1 MATMEKLMKAFESLK
16 SFQQQ
21 QGPPT
26 AEELVQRQKKE
37 QATTK
42 KDRVTHCLTICEN
55 IVAQSVRTSPEF
67 QKLLGIAM
75 EMFLLCSDDSESDV
89 RMVADECLNKIIK
102 ALMDSNLPRLQLEL
116 YKEIKKNGASRSLR
130 AALWRFA
137 ELAHLIRPQKCR
149 PYLVNLLPC
158 LTRITKRQEE
168 TVQETLAAAMP
179 KIMAALGHFANDSEI
194 KVLLKS
200 FVANLKSSSPT
211 IRRTA
216 ASSAVSVCQ
225 HSRRTSYFYTWLL
238 NVLLGLLVPVDEEHA
253 SHLILGVLL
262 TLRYLMP
269 QLQQQVNTTSLKGS
283 FGVMRKE
290 ADVQPT
296 PEQLL
301 QVYELTL
308 HYTQH
313 WDHNVVTAALELLQQ
328 MFRTPPPELLHML
341 ITAGSISHA
350 TVFRQDAENRARSGS
365 ILEFIAGGGS
375 SCSPL
380 ILRKQR
386 GKMLSGEED
395 GLEDDP
401 ERAEVP
407 TGAFTASVVGADG
420 SSAAQVDIITEQPR
434 SSQHTLQPGDSV
446 DLSAS
451 SEQGGGGGGTSASG
465 TPESPNDNE
474 EEMLSR
480 SSSGGAN
487 VTPETA
493 DYTTPENATP
503 EGGPLGE
510 GGTLLG
516 TNDRSL
522 PPSDSSQTT
531 TEGPDS
537 AVTPSDVAEL
547 SRTPLPRVIE
557 PSPPSPTSTEGP
569 DGTDSD
575 SSVYTASSS
584 SSSFSFSSSSSFY
597 ATSSSSSTSDKVLDG
612 SESQYSGMQIGT
624 LQDEEE
630 EGAPSSSQEEP
641 PEPFLQSAL
650 ALSKPH
656 LFEGRGHNRQGSD
669 SSVDRFIPKEEPAE
683 PEPDNKPSRIKGP
696 IGHYTDQ
703 GMEPLVHCVRL
714 LSASFLL
721 TGQKKGLIPDKEVRV
736 SVKALAVSCVGAA
749 AALHPEAFFNSL
761 YLEPLDGIPVEEQ
774 QYISD
779 VLGLIDHGDPQIRGA
794 TAILCGAIMQAAL
807 TKSRYNIHTWL
818 ASVQSATGNPL
829 SLVDLVPLLQKTLKD
844 ESSVTCK
851 MACYAVRHCI
861 MTVCSSTLSELGLQL
876 VVDLLSL
883 RDSSY
888 WLVRTELLETLAEM
902 DFRLVNF
909 LERKTETLHTGDHHY
924 TGRLRL
930 QERVLNDVVIF
941 LLGDDDPR
949 VRHVAASAVS
959 RLVSRLF
966 YDCDQG
972 QVDPVVA
979 IARDQCSVYLQ
990 LLMHETLPPSQ
1001 FTVSTITRTYRGY
1014 SLSNA
1019 VSDVTLENNLS
1030 RVVSA
1035 VSHAFTSS
1043 TSRALTFG
1051 CCEALCFLASNF
1063 PVGTWSTGWHCG
1075 YVSSSNNY
1083 FSRSSLNRSRGRA
1096 LSLSHSSSASASSNT
1111 TSSAPDTERRT
1122 LTVGMANMVLSLLSS
1137 AWFPLDLSAH
1147 QDALMLSGNLLAA
1160 VAPKCMRNPWAGEEE
1175 GSSGNT
1181 SSGTNKM
1188 EEPWASL
1195 SERSLVSMVEQL
1207 FSHLLKILNIC
1218 AHVLDDT
1225 PPGPAVKA
1233 ALPSLSNTP
1242 SLSPIRRKGKEKEA
1256 TEPSTAPMSPKKSN
1270 EVNTGRPG
1278 DGTGST
1284 AVNKSTTFGSFYHL
1298 PPYLKLYDVLKATH
1312 ANYKVTLDLHS
1323 SQEKFGSFLRAT
1335 LDVLSQLLEL
1345 ATLNDIG
1352 KCVEE
1357 ILGYLKS
1364 CFSREPT
1371 MATVCVQQLLKTLFG
1386 TNLSSQYEG
1395 VLSGPSR
1402 SQGKALRLGS
1412 SSLRPGL
1419 YHYCFMAPYTHFT
1432 QALADASLR
1441 NMVQAEQEQDTSG
1454 WFDVM
1459 QKASNQLRSNIA
1471 NATRHR
1477 GDKNAIHNH
1486 IRLFEPLVIKAL
1498 KQYTTSTSVALQRQ
1512 VLDLLAQLV
1521 QLRVNYCLL
1530 DSDQVFIGFVL
1541 KQFEYIELGQFR
1553 DSEAIIPNIFFFLVL
1568 LSYERYHSKQI
1579 ISIPKIIQLCD
1590 GIMASGRKAV
1600 THAIPALQPIV
1611 HDLFVLRG
1619 SNKAD
1624 AGKELDTQKEVVVSM
1639 LLRLVQYHQ
1648 VLEMFILVLQQCHKE
1663 SEDKW
1668 KRLSRQIADVILP
1681 MIAKQQM
1688 HLDSPEALG
1697 VLNTLFETVAPSSL
1711 RPVDMLLK
1719 SMFTIPATMTSVAT
1733 VQLWV
1738 SGILAVLRVLVSQST
1753 EDIVLSRI
1761 HELSLSPH
1769 LLSCHTIRRL
1779 HQQSPSPIGPPTTD
1793 VLGNQEAN
1801 GEAQKAPPEETFA
1814 RFLLQLVGVL
1824 LDDISTRRV
1833 KVDIT
1838 EQQHTFYCQ
1847 QLGTLLMCL
1856 IHVFKSGMFRR
1867 ITAAASHLLKC
1878 DNSGQTDTEA
1888 ALFYPLEELNSM
1900 VQCLITTHPSLVL
1913 LWCQVLLII
1922 NYTNYS
1928 WWAEVHQTPKR
1939 HSLSCTKLLSPHSS
1953 GEGEEDKPES
1963 RLAMVNREIVRRGA
1977 LILFCDYVCQNL
1989 HDSEHLTWLIVNHV
2003 RDLINLSH
2011 EPPVQDFISAVHRNS
2026 AASGL
2031 FIQAIQSRC
2040 DNLTTPTML
2049 KKTLQCLEGIH
2060 LSQSG
2065 SLLMLYV
2072 DKLLN
2077 TPFRVLARMVDTLA
2091 CRRVE
2096 MLLAETLQNSIAQ
2109 LPVEELD
2116 RIQEYL
2122 QNSGLAQRHQRF
2134 YSLLDRFRATVADTS
2149 SPTPPVT
2156 THPLD
2161 GDPPPAP
2168 ELVIADKE
2176 WYVALVKSQCCLR
2189 GDVSLLETTELL
2201 TKLPPDDLFNVMSCK
2216 EFNLS
2221 LLCPCLSMG
2230 VQRLARGQGSLL
2242 LETALQVTLE
2252 QLAGVTGSLPV
2263 PHKSFL
2269 PPPQPQPYWEQLGD
2283 VFDEPGFYTR
2293 VLSLCRALSQYL
2305 LSMSQL
2311 PSSLH
2316 IPTEKEH
2323 LITAFTCTATEVIV
2337 WRLLQNQLP
2346 LSVDLQWALSCLCL
2360 ALQQPCVWNKLST
2373 PEYSTHT
2380 CSLIYSLR
2388 LIIIAVAVSPGDQL
2402 LYPEK
2407 KKKAKGE
2414 RDAEEDQ
2421 VDSAHAGHMCEWQA
2435 CEIMAELVEGL
2446 QSILS
2451 LGHHR
2456 NSSIPAFLT
2465 PTLRNIVIS
2474 LSRLPLVN
2482 SYTRV
2487 PPLVWKL
2494 GWSPQP
2500 GGEFSTTLPEIPV
2513 DFLQEKDVFR
2523 EFLYR
2528 INTLGWSSRTQFE
2541 ETWATLLGV
2550 LVTQPI
2556 TMDQE
2561 EETQQ
2566 EEDLE
2571 RTQLNVLAVQ
2581 AITSLV
2587 LSAMTLPTAGN
2598 PAVSCLEQQPR
2609 NKSLKALE
2617 TRFGRKLA
2625 VIRGEVEREI
2635 QALVSKRDNVHT
2647 YHPYHAWDPV
2657 PSLSAASAGT
2667 LISHEKLLLQINTE
2681 REMGNMDYKL
2691 GQVSIHSVWLGN
2703 NITPLR
2709 EEEWGED
2716 EEDEADTP
2724 APTSPPLSPI
2734 NSRKHRAGVDIHSC
2748 SQFLL
2753 ELYSQWL
2760 IPGSPSN
2767 RRTPTIL
2774 ISEVVRSLLAVSD
2787 LFTERNQFDM
2797 MFSTLMELQKLHP
2810 PEDEILNQYLVPAI
2824 CKAAAVLGMDKVIA
2838 EPVCRLLET
2847 TLRSTHLPSRMGA
2860 LHGVL
2865 YVLEC
2870 DLLDDTAKQLIPTV
2884 SEYLLSNLRAIAHC
2898 VNLHNQQHVL
2908 VMCAVAFYM
2917 MENYPLDVGAEFMAG
2932 VIQLCGVMVSASEDS
2947 TPSVIYHCVIRGL
2960 ERLLLS
2966 EQLSRV
2972 DGEAL
2977 VKLSVDRVNM
2987 PSPHRAMAALGLM
3000 LTCMYTAVLA
3010 SGSDATGVRGQ
3021 VDSSSAVAEAVGIT
3035 AGHVGFSS
3043 GKEKA
3048 SPASRPAHSDPQAPD
3063 SESII
3068 VAMERVSVLFDRI
3081 RKGLPSEAR
3090 VVSRILP
3097 QFLDDFFPPQ
3107 DVMNKVIGEF
3117 LSNQQPYPQFMA
3129 TVVYKVFQTL
3139 HATGQSSMVRDWV
3152 LLSLSNF
3159 TQRTPVA
3166 MAMWSLS
3173 CFFVSASTSQW
3184 ISALL
3189 PHVISRM
3196 GSSEVVDVNL
3206 FCLVA
3211 MDFYRHQIDEELDRR
3226 AFQSV
3231 FETVAS
3237 PGSPYHQLLG
3247 CLQSIH
3253 QDTSL

>member
-55 IVAQSVRTSPEF
+55 IVAQSVSSGNRTSPEF

-547 SRTPLPRVIE
+547 
-557 PSPPSPTSTEGP
+557 
-569 DGTDSD
+569 
-575 SSVYTASSS
+575 
-584 SSSFSFSSSSSFY
+584 
-597 ATSSSSSTSDKVLDG
+597 VLDG

-3000 LTCMYTAVLA
+3000 LTCMYT
-3010 SGSDATGVRGQ
+3010 
-3021 VDSSSAVAEAVGIT
+3021 
-3035 AGHVGFSS
+3035 

>member
-21 QGPPT
+21 QGPPS
-26 AEELVQRQKKE
+26 AEELVQKQKKE

-55 IVAQSVRTSPEF
+55 IVAQSLRTSPEF

-130 AALWRFA
+130 AALCRFA

-168 TVQETLAAAMP
+168 TVQETLAVAMP
-179 KIMAALGHFANDSEI
+179 KIMVALGHFANDGEV

-238 NVLLGLLVPVDEEHA
+238 NVLLGLLLPVDEEHP

-269 QLQQQVNTTSLKGS
+269 LLQQQVNTTSLEGS

-308 HYTQH
+308 YYTQH

-328 MFRTPPPELLHML
+328 MFRTPPPELLHIL
-341 ITAGSISHA
+341 ITVGSIPHA
-350 TVFRQDAENRARSGS
+350 TVFRQDTESRARSSS
-365 ILEFIAGGGS
+365 ILELIAGGGS
-375 SCSPL
+375 SSSPL
-380 ILRKQR
+380 LLRKPR
-386 GKMLSGEED
+386 GKILSGEED
-395 GLEDDP
+395 GLEDDA
-401 ERAEVP
+401 ERTEVT
-407 TGAFTASVVGADG
+407 TGTFTASVVGADA
-420 SSAAQVDIITEQPR
+420 SSTAQVDIITEQPR

-451 SEQGGGGGGTSASG
+451 SEQAGGGTSASD
-465 TPESPNDNE
+465 TPESPND

-503 EGGPLGE
+503 DGGPSGD
-510 GGTLLG
+510 GGTVLG
-516 TNDRSL
+516 INDRSL

-547 SRTPLPRVIE
+547 
-557 PSPPSPTSTEGP
+557 
-569 DGTDSD
+569 
-575 SSVYTASSS
+575 
-584 SSSFSFSSSSSFY
+584 
-597 ATSSSSSTSDKVLDG
+597 VLDG

-630 EGAPSSSQEEP
+630 EGAAPSSQEEP
-641 PEPFLQSAL
+641 PEPPFMQSAL

-656 LFEGRGHNRQGSD
+656 LFDGRGHNRQGSD
-669 SSVDRFIPKEEPAE
+669 SSVDRFIPKDEPAE

-703 GMEPLVHCVRL
+703 GVEPLVHCVRL
-714 LSASFLL
+714 LAASFLL
-721 TGQKKGLIPDKEVRV
+721 TGRKNGLIPDKEVRV

-761 YLEPLDGIPVEEQ
+761 YLEPLDGIPAEGMAKNNEQ

-779 VLGLIDHGDPQIRGA
+779 VLCLIDHGDPQIRGA
-794 TAILCGAIMQAAL
+794 TSILCGAIIQAAL
-807 TKSRYNIHTWL
+807 TKTRYNIHNWL
-818 ASVQSATGNPL
+818 ASVGIATGNPL
-829 SLVDLVPLLQKTLKD
+829 SLLDLLPLLQRSLKD

-851 MACYAVRHCI
+851 LACSAVRHCI
-861 MTVCSSTLSELGLQL
+861 MTVCSSTMSELGLRL
-876 VVDLLSL
+876 LIDLLAL

-902 DFRLVNF
+902 DFRLANF
-909 LERKTETLHTGDHHY
+909 LERKTDSLHKGDHHY
-924 TGRLRL
+924 TGQLRL
-930 QERVLNDVVIF
+930 QERVLNDVVIR

-959 RLVSRLF
+959 RLVPRLF

-979 IARDQCSVYLQ
+979 IARDQSSVYLQ
-990 LLMHETLPPSQ
+990 LLMHETQPPSQ

-1014 SLSNA
+1014 NLSNA

-1035 VSHAFTSS
+1035 VSHALTSS

-1051 CCEALCFLASNF
+1051 CCEALCLLASKF
-1063 PVGTWSTGWHCG
+1063 PVCTWSTGWHCG
-1075 YVSSSNNY
+1075 YVSSTSN
-1083 FSRSSLNRSRGRA
+1083 FSSRSSLNRSRGRT
-1096 LSLSHSSSASASSNT
+1096 LSISQSNSAPASSS
-1111 TSSAPDTERRT
+1111 TSVTAPDSERRS
-1122 LTVGMANMVLSLLSS
+1122 LTVGMANVVLSLLSS

-1147 QDALMLSGNLLAA
+1147 QDALLLSGNLLAA
-1160 VAPKCMRNPWAGEEE
+1160 VAPKCMRNPWAGEED
-1175 GSSGNT
+1175 GSSGSTN
-1181 SSGTNKM
+1181 SSGGPNKM
-1188 EEPWASL
+1188 EEPWAAL
-1195 SERSLVSMVEQL
+1195 SERGLVVMVEQL
-1207 FSHLLKILNIC
+1207 FTHLLKVLNIC

-1225 PPGPAVKA
+1225 PPGPAVKTT
-1233 ALPSLSNTP
+1233 LPSLSNTP
-1242 SLSPIRRKGKEKEA
+1242 SLSPIRRKGKEKDGA
-1256 TEPSTAPMSPKKSN
+1256 EPTTAPMSPKKSN
-1270 EVNTGRPG
+1270 EVNTGRPA
-1278 DGTGST
+1278 DSTGST

-1323 SQEKFGSFLRAT
+1323 NQEKFGSFLRAA

-1345 ATLNDIG
+1345 ATLHDIS

-1386 TNLSSQYEG
+1386 TNLASQYEG

-1402 SQGKALRLGS
+1402 SQNKALRLGS

-1441 NMVQAEQEQDTSG
+1441 NMVQAEQEQDASG

-1471 NATRHR
+1471 NATRNR

-1541 KQFEYIELGQFR
+1541 KQFEYIEVGQFR

-1663 SEDKW
+1663 NEDKW

-1681 MIAKQQM
+1681 MIARQQM

-1719 SMFTIPATMTSVAT
+1719 SMFTIPTTMASVAT
-1733 VQLWV
+1733 IQLWV
-1738 SGILAVLRVLVSQST
+1738 SGILAVLRVLISQST
-1753 EDIVLSRI
+1753 EDIVLSRV

-1769 LLSCHTIRRL
+1769 LLSCHTVRRL
-1779 HQQSPSPIGPPTTD
+1779 HQKRSSPCDLPAADI
-1793 VLGNQEAN
+1793 LCNQEAN
-1801 GEAQKAPPEETFA
+1801 GEEQKAPPEETFA

-1824 LDDISTRRV
+1824 LDDISSRQV

-1867 ITAAASHLLKC
+1867 ITAAASRLLKGE
-1878 DNSGQTDTEA
+1878 SGGVQTGPEVE
-1888 ALFYPLEELNSM
+1888 LFYPLEGLNSM

-1939 HSLSCTKLLSPHSS
+1939 HSLSCTKLLSPRSS
-1953 GEGEEDKPES
+1953 GEGEEDKPETQ
-1963 RLAMVNREIVRRGA
+1963 LAMINREIVRRGA
-1977 LILFCDYVCQNL
+1977 IILFCDYVCQNL

-2003 RDLINLSH
+2003 RDLIRLSH

-2072 DKLLN
+2072 DKLLS

-2122 QNSGLAQRHQRF
+2122 QTSGLAQRHQRF
-2134 YSLLDRFRATVADTS
+2134 YSLLDRFRATVADTN
-2149 SPTPPVT
+2149 SPSPPVT
-2156 THPLD
+2156 SHPLD
-2161 GDPPPAP
+2161 GDPQPAP
-2168 ELVIADKE
+2168 ELVIVDKE

-2201 TKLPPDDLFNVMSCK
+2201 TKLLPTDLLNIMRCK

-2230 VQRLARGQGSLL
+2230 VQRMARNQGSLL

-2252 QLAGVTGSLPV
+2252 QMAAVTGSLPV
-2263 PHKSFL
+2263 PHQSFL
-2269 PPPQPQPYWEQLGD
+2269 PPSKPQPYWQQLAD
-2283 VFDEPGFYTR
+2283 VYDEAGFCPR

-2305 LSMSQL
+2305 LSVNQL

-2316 IPTEKEH
+2316 IPSDKEH
-2323 LITAFTCTATEVIV
+2323 LITTFTCTATEVIA

-2373 PEYSTHT
+2373 PEYTTHT
-2380 CSLIYSLR
+2380 CSLIYCLR
-2388 LIIIAVAVSPGDQL
+2388 LIIVAVAVSPGDQL
-2402 LYPEK
+2402 LHPEK
-2407 KKKAKGE
+2407 KKAKAG
-2414 RDAEEDQ
+2414 RDCEGDQ
-2421 VDSAHAGHMCEWQA
+2421 VDSHSDCICEWQA

-2446 QSILS
+2446 QSVLS
-2451 LGHHR
+2451 PGHHR
-2456 NSSIPAFLT
+2456 NKVFPAFLT
-2465 PTLRNIVIS
+2465 SPLRNIVIS

-2500 GGEFSTTLPEIPV
+2500 GGKFGTTLPEIPV

-2561 EETQQ
+2561 EERQQ

-2617 TRFGRKLA
+2617 TWFGRKLA

-2647 YHPYHAWDPV
+2647 HHPYHAWDPV
-2657 PSLSAASAGT
+2657 PSLSAASAAGT

-2716 EEDEADTP
+2716 EEDEPDNP

-2734 NSRKHRAGVDIHSC
+2734 NSRKHLAGVDIHSC

-2787 LFTERNQFDM
+2787 LFTERNQFEM

-2824 CKAAAVLGMDKVIA
+2824 CKAAAVLGMDKAIA

-2870 DLLDDTAKQLIPTV
+2870 DLLDDTAKQLIPAV

-2917 MENYPLDVGAEFMAG
+2917 MENYPLDVGTDFMAG
-2932 VIQLCGVMVSASEDS
+2932 VIQLCSVMVSASEDS
-2947 TPSVIYHCVIRGL
+2947 TPSIIYHCVLRGL

-3010 SGSDATGVRGQ
+3010 SGSDVTGVRGH
-3021 VDSSSAVAEAVGIT
+3021 VDSGSAVVEAADVMV
-3035 AGHVGFSS
+3035 GHVGFSS

-3048 SPASRPAHSDPQAPD
+3048 SPAGRPAHSDPQAPD

-3068 VAMERVSVLFDRI
+3068 VAMERISVLFDRI

-3097 QFLDDFFPPQ
+3097 QFLEDFFPPQ

-3211 MDFYRHQIDEELDRR
+3211 IDFYRHQIDEELDRR

-3237 PGSPYHQLLG
+3237 PGSPYYQLLG

-3253 QDTSL
+3253 QDKSL

>member
-55 IVAQSVRTSPEF
+55 IVAQSLSPGSRTSPEF

-158 LTRITKRQEE
+158 LSRITKRQEE

-179 KIMAALGHFANDSEI
+179 KIMSALGHFANDGEI

-238 NVLLGLLVPVDEEHA
+238 NVLLGLLVPVDEEHPT
-253 SHLILGVLL
+253 HLILGVLL

-269 QLQQQVNTTSLKGS
+269 LLQQQVNTSSLKGS

-313 WDHNVVTAALELLQQ
+313 WDHNVVTASLELLQQ

-341 ITAGSISHA
+341 ITAGSILHG
-350 TVFRQDAENRARSGS
+350 TVFRQDTESRARSGS
-365 ILEFIAGGGS
+365 ILELIAGGGS

-380 ILRKQR
+380 LLRKPR

-395 GLEDDP
+395 GLEDDA
-401 ERAEVP
+401 ERTEVT

-434 SSQHTLQPGDSV
+434 SSQHTLQPGESV

-451 SEQGGGGGGTSASG
+451 SEQGGGGGGTSASD

-487 VTPETA
+487 ITPETA
-493 DYTTPENATP
+493 DYTTPET
-503 EGGPLGE
+503 EGGPSGE

-547 SRTPLPRVIE
+547 
-557 PSPPSPTSTEGP
+557 
-569 DGTDSD
+569 
-575 SSVYTASSS
+575 
-584 SSSFSFSSSSSFY
+584 
-597 ATSSSSSTSDKVLDG
+597 VLDG

-624 LQDEEE
+624 LQDEED
-630 EGAPSSSQEEP
+630 EGAAPSAQEEH
-641 PEPFLQSAL
+641 PEQFLQSAL

-669 SSVDRFIPKEEPAE
+669 SSVDRFVPKDEPAE

-703 GMEPLVHCVRL
+703 GVEPLVHCVRL
-714 LSASFLL
+714 LAASFLL
-721 TGQKKGLIPDKEVRV
+721 TGQKNGLTPDKEVRV
-736 SVKALAVSCVGAA
+736 SVKALAVSCIGAA

-761 YLEPLDGIPVEEQ
+761 YMEPLDGTPVEEQ

-779 VLGLIDHGDPQIRGA
+779 MLGLIEHGDPQIRGA
-794 TAILCGAIMQAAL
+794 TAILCAAIIQAAL
-807 TKSRYNIHTWL
+807 TKTRYNIHSWL

-829 SLVDLVPLLQKTLKD
+829 SLVDLVPLLQRTLKD

-851 MACYAVRHCI
+851 MACSAVRHCI

-876 VVDLLSL
+876 MINLLAL

-909 LERKTETLHTGDHHY
+909 LERKTETLHKGDHHY

-930 QERVLNDVVIF
+930 QERVLNDVVIR

-979 IARDQCSVYLQ
+979 IARDQSSVYLQ
-990 LLMHETLPPSQ
+990 LLMHETQPPSQ

-1014 SLSNA
+1014 NLSNN
-1019 VSDVTLENNLS
+1019 VSDVTIENNLS
-1030 RVVSA
+1030 RVVAA
-1035 VSHAFTSS
+1035 VSHTFTASAS
-1043 TSRALTFG
+1043 KALTFG
-1051 CCEALCFLASNF
+1051 CCEALCLLAVHF
-1063 PVGTWSTGWHCG
+1063 PVCTWSTGWHCG
-1075 YVSSSNNY
+1075 YVSSSSS
-1083 FSRSSLNRSRGRA
+1083 FSSRSSLNRSRGRA
-1096 LSLSHSSSASASSNT
+1096 LSVSQPSSAPASSAT
-1111 TSSAPDTERRT
+1111 SSSAPDTERRT

-1137 AWFPLDLSAH
+1137 AWFPLDLSSH
-1147 QDALMLSGNLLAA
+1147 QDALLLSGNLLAA

-1175 GSSGNT
+1175 GSSGGTNT
-1181 SSGTNKM
+1181 SGGPNKM
-1188 EEPWASL
+1188 EEPWAGL
-1195 SERSLVSMVEQL
+1195 SERSLVAMVEQL

-1225 PPGPAVKA
+1225 PPGTAVKA
-1233 ALPSLSNTP
+1233 TLPSLSNTP
-1242 SLSPIRRKGKEKEA
+1242 SLSPIRRKGKEKDA
-1256 TEPSTAPMSPKKSN
+1256 AEPSAAPMSPKKSI
-1270 EVNTGRPG
+1270 EINTGRPA

-1284 AVNKSTTFGSFYHL
+1284 AVNKSTTLGNFYHL
-1298 PPYLKLYDVLKATH
+1298 PTYLKLYDVLKATH
-1312 ANYKVTLDLHS
+1312 ANFKVTLDLHS
-1323 SQEKFGSFLRAT
+1323 SQEKFGGFLRSA

-1345 ATLNDIG
+1345 TTLHDIS

-1386 TNLSSQYEG
+1386 TNLASQCEG
-1395 VLSGPSR
+1395 ILSGPSR

-1471 NATRHR
+1471 NATRQR

-1541 KQFEYIELGQFR
+1541 KQFEYIEVGQFR

-1624 AGKELDTQKEVVVSM
+1624 AGKELETQKEVVVSM
-1639 LLRLVQYHQ
+1639 LLRLVQHHQ

-1663 SEDKW
+1663 NEDKW
-1668 KRLSRQIADVILP
+1668 KRLSRQISDVILP

-1719 SMFTIPATMTSVAT
+1719 SMFTTPVTMASVAT

-1753 EDIVLSRI
+1753 EDIVLSRV
-1761 HELSLSPH
+1761 HELSLTPH

-1779 HQQSPSPIGPPTTD
+1779 HQQSPSPSDPPTD
-1793 VLGNQEAN
+1793 ALGSQEPN
-1801 GEAQKAPPEETFA
+1801 GEAQKALPEETFA

-1824 LDDISTRRV
+1824 LDDISSRQV

-1867 ITAAASHLLKC
+1867 ITAAASRLLKGEGGG
-1878 DNSGQTDTEA
+1878 GQPGAEA
-1888 ALFYPLEELNSM
+1888 GLFYPLEALNSM

-1922 NYTNYS
+1922 DYTNYS
-1928 WWAEVHQTPKR
+1928 WWAEVHQTPR
-1939 HSLSCTKLLSPHSS
+1939 RQSLSCTKLLSPHS
-1953 GEGEEDKPES
+1953 GEGEEKPEH

-2003 RDLINLSH
+2003 RDLISLSH

-2040 DNLTTPTML
+2040 DNLSAPTML

-2072 DKLLN
+2072 DKLLS

-2109 LPVEELD
+2109 LPVEELH

-2122 QNSGLAQRHQRF
+2122 QTSGLAQRHQRF

-2156 THPLD
+2156 SHPLD

-2168 ELVIADKE
+2168 ELVNADKE

-2201 TKLPPDDLFNVMSCK
+2201 TKLPPADLLNIMSCK

-2230 VQRLARGQGSLL
+2230 MQRLARGQGSLL

-2252 QLAGVTGSLPV
+2252 RLAGVTGSLPV
-2263 PHKSFL
+2263 PHQSFL
-2269 PPPQPQPYWEQLGD
+2269 PPDQPQPYWKQIAD
-2283 VFDEPGFYTR
+2283 VYDEPGFYPR

-2305 LSMSQL
+2305 LIVSQL

-2316 IPTEKEH
+2316 IPSDKEH
-2323 LITAFTCTATEVIV
+2323 LITTFTCTAAEVV
-2337 WRLLQNQLP
+2337 AWRLLQNQLP

-2373 PEYSTHT
+2373 PEYTTHT
-2380 CSLIYSLR
+2380 CSLVYCLR
-2388 LIIIAVAVSPGDQL
+2388 LIIVAVAVSPGDQL
-2402 LYPEK
+2402 LHPEK
-2407 KKKAKGE
+2407 KKTRAE
-2414 RDAEEDQ
+2414 SDAEGDE
-2421 VDSAHAGHMCEWQA
+2421 VDSAHADHMGEWQA

-2446 QSILS
+2446 QSILAV
-2451 LGHHR
+2451 GHHR
-2456 NSSIPAFLT
+2456 NGAFPAFLT

-2500 GGEFSTTLPEIPV
+2500 GGEYGTTLPEIPV

-2609 NKSLKALE
+2609 NKSLKVLE

-2647 YHPYHAWDPV
+2647 HHPYHAWDPV
-2657 PSLSAASAGT
+2657 PSLSAASAAGT

-2724 APTSPPLSPI
+2724 APTSPPISPI

-2774 ISEVVRSLLAVSD
+2774 VSEVVRSLLAVSD

-2810 PEDEILNQYLVPAI
+2810 PEDEILNQYLAPAI
-2824 CKAAAVLGMDKVIA
+2824 CKAAAVLGMDKAIA

-2870 DLLDDTAKQLIPTV
+2870 DLLDDTAKQLIPTI

-2932 VIQLCGVMVSASEDS
+2932 IIQVCGVMVSASEDS
-2947 TPSVIYHCVIRGL
+2947 TPSVIYHCVLRGL

-3000 LTCMYTAVLA
+3000 LTCMYT
-3010 SGSDATGVRGQ
+3010 
-3021 VDSSSAVAEAVGIT
+3021 
-3035 AGHVGFSS
+3035 

-3048 SPASRPAHSDPQAPD
+3048 SPASRPSHSDPQAPD

-3237 PGSPYHQLLG
+3237 PGSPYYQLLG

>member
-1 MATMEKLMKAFESLK
+1 MATMDKLMKAFESLK

-26 AEELVQRQKKE
+26 AEETAQKQKKE
-37 QATTK
+37 LATTK
-42 KDRVTHCLTICEN
+42 KDRVAHCLTICEN
-55 IVAQSVRTSPEF
+55 IIAQSLRTSPEF

-75 EMFLLCSDDSESDV
+75 EMFLLCSDDRESDV

-137 ELAHLIRPQKCR
+137 ELAHLVRPQKCR

-168 TVQETLAAAMP
+168 TVQETLSAAVP
-179 KIMAALGHFANDSEI
+179 KIMTVLGHFANDGEV

-200 FVANLKSSSPT
+200 FVANLKSTSPT

-216 ASSAVSVCQ
+216 ASSAASVCQ
-225 HSRRTSYFYTWLL
+225 HSRRASYFYTWLL
-238 NVLLGLLVPVDEEHA
+238 NVLLGLLVPVDEEHPN
-253 SHLILGVLL
+253 HLVLGVLL

-269 QLQQQVNTTSLKGS
+269 QLQQQDRTTSLKGS

-290 ADVQPT
+290 ADLQPT

-308 HYTQH
+308 HYSQH
-313 WDHNVVTAALELLQQ
+313 GDHNVVTASLELMQQ

-341 ITAGSISHA
+341 ITPGSVPHA
-350 TVFRQDAENRARSGS
+350 SVFRRDVERRAHSGS

-375 SCSPL
+375 SCNSPL
-380 ILRKQR
+380 LLRKQK
-386 GKMLSGEED
+386 GKMLSGEEE

-401 ERAEVP
+401 ERAEVT
-407 TGAFTASVVGADG
+407 TGAFTASVAGAD
-420 SSAAQVDIITEQPR
+420 ATAQVVDIITQQPR
-434 SSQHTLQPGDSV
+434 SSQHALQPGDSV
-446 DLSAS
+446 DLGGAS
-451 SEQGGGGGGTSASG
+451 SEQGTTALGTSGGEGGAG
-465 TPESPNDNE
+465 TPESPNDNAADE
-474 EEMLSR
+474 DMLSH
-480 SSSGGAN
+480 SSSGAN

-493 DYTTPENATP
+493 DYATPENAEMP
-503 EGGPLGE
+503 DGPLVDP
-510 GGTLLG
+510 LG
-516 TNDRSL
+516 DPSL
-522 PPSDSSQTT
+522 PPSADSSQTT

-537 AVTPSDVAEL
+537 AATPSDAAEL
-547 SRTPLPRVIE
+547 
-557 PSPPSPTSTEGP
+557 
-569 DGTDSD
+569 
-575 SSVYTASSS
+575 
-584 SSSFSFSSSSSFY
+584 
-597 ATSSSSSTSDKVLDG
+597 VLDT
-612 SESQYSGMQIGT
+612 SESLYSGMQIGT

-630 EGAPSSSQEEP
+630 EGAVPSSH
-641 PEPFLQSAL
+641 PEPFSQSAL
-650 ALSKPH
+650 ALSRPH
-656 LFEGRGHNRQGSD
+656 LLEGRGHNRQASD
-669 SSVDRFIPKEEPAE
+669 SSVDHFIPKEEPAE
-683 PEPDNKPSRIKGP
+683 TTELENKPSRIKGP

-703 GMEPLVHCVRL
+703 GAEPLVHCVRL

-721 TGQKKGLIPDKEVRV
+721 TGQKNGLVSDKEVRV
-736 SVKALAVSCVGAA
+736 SVKVLAVSCIGAA
-749 AALHPEAFFNSL
+749 AALHPEVFFNSL
-761 YLEPLDGIPVEEQ
+761 YLEPLDGETQQEQ

-779 VLGLIDHGDPQIRGA
+779 VLCLVAHGDPQVRGA
-794 TAILCGAIMQAAL
+794 AGVLCGAVIHSAL
-807 TKSRYNIHTWL
+807 NKTRYNIHTWMT
-818 ASVQSATGNPL
+818 SVHTSTGNPL
-829 SLVDLVPLLQKTLKD
+829 SLVDLVPVLQNTLKD

-851 MACYAVRHCI
+851 MACSAVRHCI
-861 MTVCSSTLSELGLQL
+861 MTLCSSTLSELGLHL
-876 VVDLLSL
+876 LVDLLTL
-883 RDSSY
+883 KDCSY
-888 WLVRTELLETLAEM
+888 WLVRTELLETLAEI

-909 LERKTETLHTGDHHY
+909 LEKRTESLHKGEHHY
-924 TGRLRL
+924 TGLLRL
-930 QERVLNDVVIF
+930 QERVLNGVVIH
-941 LLGDDDPR
+941 LLGDEDPR
-949 VRHVAASAVS
+949 VRHIAAATVS
-959 RLVSRLF
+959 RLVSVLF
-966 YDCDQG
+966 YECDQG
-972 QVDPVVA
+972 QADPVVA
-979 IARDQCSVYLQ
+979 IARDQSSVYLQ
-990 LLMHETLPPSQ
+990 LLMHETLPPSH

-1014 SLSNA
+1014 NLSQG
-1019 VSDVTLENNLS
+1019 VSDVTVENNLS

-1035 VSHAFTSS
+1035 VSHALTSS

-1051 CCEALCFLASNF
+1051 CCEALHLLTTTYPAC
-1063 PVGTWSTGWHCG
+1063 TWSTGWHCG
-1075 YVSSSNNY
+1075 YVSSTVTHPNRSN
-1083 FSRSSLNRSRGRA
+1083 LNRSRARSH
-1096 LSLSHSSSASASSNT
+1096 SLSQPGSGPLEEGKRS
-1111 TSSAPDTERRT
+1111 
-1122 LTVGMANMVLSLLSS
+1122 LTVGMANMMMSLLSS

-1147 QDALMLSGNLLAA
+1147 QDALLLAGNLLAA
-1160 VAPKCMRNPWAGEEE
+1160 TAPQCMCSPWAGEEE
-1175 GSSGNT
+1175 GGPVPGKT
-1181 SSGTNKM
+1181 
-1188 EEPWASL
+1188 EEPWAAVG
-1195 SERSLVSMVEQL
+1195 ERPLVVLVEQL
-1207 FSHLLKILNIC
+1207 FSHILKILNIC

-1233 ALPSLSNTP
+1233 TLPSLANAP
-1242 SLSPIRRKGKEKEA
+1242 SLSPIRRKGKEVA
-1256 TEPSTAPMSPKKSN
+1256 EPSTIPMSPKKGS
-1270 EVNTGRPG
+1270 ETNTGRPA
-1278 DGTGST
+1278 DSSGST
-1284 AVNKSTTFGSFYHL
+1284 ANVNKSTTLGSFYHL
-1298 PPYLKLYDVLKATH
+1298 PTYLKLYDVLKATH
-1312 ANYKVTLDLHS
+1312 TNYKVTLDLHS
-1323 SQEKFGSFLRAT
+1323 TNEKFGGFLRST
-1335 LDVLSQLLEL
+1335 LDVLSQLLEM
-1345 ATLNDIG
+1345 ATLHDIG

-1357 ILGYLKS
+1357 ILSYLKL
-1364 CFSREPT
+1364 CFSREPL

-1386 TNLSSQYEG
+1386 TNLASQYEG
-1395 VLSGPSR
+1395 AQGGPSR

-1441 NMVQAEQEQDTSG
+1441 NMVQAEQEQDASG

-1459 QKASNQLRSNIA
+1459 QKVSNQLRSSITNV
-1471 NATRHR
+1471 TKQR

-1498 KQYTTSTSVALQRQ
+1498 KLYTTSTSVALQRQ

-1541 KQFEYIELGQFR
+1541 KQFEYIEVGQFR
-1553 DSEAIIPNIFFFLVL
+1553 DSEAIVPNIFFFLVL

-1639 LLRLVQYHQ
+1639 LLRLIQYHQ

-1663 SEDKW
+1663 NEDKW
-1668 KRLSRQIADVILP
+1668 KRLSRQIADIILP
-1681 MIAKQQM
+1681 MIGKQQM

-1719 SMFTIPATMTSVAT
+1719 GMFTTPATMANVNT

-1738 SGILAVLRVLVSQST
+1738 SGVLAVLRVLISQST
-1753 EDIVLSRI
+1753 EDIVLSRV
-1761 HELSLSPH
+1761 HELSLSPL
-1769 LLSCHTIRRL
+1769 LLSCPTIRRL
-1779 HQQSPSPIGPPTTD
+1779 RDDSSLSSPPPPPLATSATVAPD
-1793 VLGNQEAN
+1793 NQEAN
-1801 GEAQKAPPEETFA
+1801 GERVPPEETFA
-1814 RFLLQLVGVL
+1814 RFLLQLVGVM
-1824 LDDISTRRV
+1824 LDDISTRQV
-1833 KVDIT
+1833 KVDMT
-1838 EQQHTFYCQ
+1838 EEQHTFYCQ

-1856 IHVFKSGMFRR
+1856 IHIFKSGMFRR
-1867 ITAAASHLLKC
+1867 ITAAATRLLKG
-1878 DNSGQTDTEA
+1878 DAVLGSGPGVSGV
-1888 ALFYPLEELNSM
+1888 FYPLEGLNAM
-1900 VQCLITTHPSLVL
+1900 VGCLVTTHPSLVL

-1928 WWAEVHQTPKR
+1928 WWTEVHQTPR
-1939 HSLSCTKLLSPHSS
+1939 RQSLSCTKLLSPHSS
-1953 GEGEEDKPES
+1953 GGVEEERPEA
-1963 RLAMVNREIVRRGA
+1963 RLAMCNREIVRRGG

-2003 RDLINLSH
+2003 RDLIDLSH

-2096 MLLAETLQNSIAQ
+2096 MLLAETLQNSLVQ

-2122 QNSGLAQRHQRF
+2122 QISGLAQRHQRF
-2134 YSLLDRFRATVADTS
+2134 YSLLDRFRASVAEDTS
-2149 SPTPPVT
+2149 SPSPPVT
-2156 THPLD
+2156 SHPLD
-2161 GDPPPAP
+2161 GEPPPAP
-2168 ELVIADKE
+2168 ELVKADKE
-2176 WYVALVKSQCCLR
+2176 WYVALVMSQCCLR
-2189 GDVSLLETTELL
+2189 GDGSFLETTELL
-2201 TKLPPDDLFNVMSCK
+2201 TKLPPDDLSTIMSCK
-2216 EFNLS
+2216 DFNLS
-2221 LLCPCLSMG
+2221 LLCPCLSLG
-2230 VQRLARGQGSLL
+2230 VQRLTRGQGSLL
-2242 LETALQVTLE
+2242 LETALAVMLDHLSRVT
-2252 QLAGVTGSLPV
+2252 QLLPV
-2263 PHKSFL
+2263 PHRSFL
-2269 PPPQPQPYWEQLGD
+2269 PPAKPDPAEPYWDNLAIVYGEAGLY
-2283 VFDEPGFYTR
+2283 PR
-2293 VLSLCRALSQYL
+2293 VMSLCRALSQYL
-2305 LSMSQL
+2305 LCVGQL
-2311 PSSLH
+2311 PSPLQ
-2316 IPTEKEH
+2316 IPEDKQH
-2323 LITAFTCTATEVIV
+2323 LITTFTTMATELVV
-2337 WRLLQNQLP
+2337 WRVLQDSVP
-2346 LSVDLQWALSCLCL
+2346 LSVDLQGALSCLCL
-2360 ALQQPCVWNKLST
+2360 ALQQPCVWNTLST
-2373 PEYSTHT
+2373 APYKTHT
-2380 CSLIYSLR
+2380 CSIIHCLR
-2388 LIIIAVAVSPGDQL
+2388 LLITAVAVGPGDHL
-2402 LYPEK
+2402 LHPGRK
-2407 KKKAKGE
+2407 RTTGS
-2414 RDAEEDQ
+2414 DGDSDQ
-2421 VDSAHAGHMCEWQA
+2421 VHSPNTDNVCERRS

-2446 QSILS
+2446 QSVLS

-2456 NSSIPAFLT
+2456 NSGIPAFLT
-2465 PTLRNIVIS
+2465 PMLRNIIIS

-2494 GWSPQP
+2494 GWSPRP
-2500 GGEFSTTLPEIPV
+2500 GGEFGTTLPEIPV
-2513 DFLQEKDVFR
+2513 EFLQEKDVFR

-2556 TMDQE
+2556 SMDQE
-2561 EETQQ
+2561 EEREQ

-2587 LSAMTLPTAGN
+2587 LSSMILPTAGN
-2598 PAVSCLEQQPR
+2598 PTVSCLEQQPR
-2609 NKSLKALE
+2609 NKTLKVLD
-2617 TRFGRKLA
+2617 TRFGRKLS
-2625 VIRGEVEREI
+2625 VIRGAVEREI
-2635 QALVSKRDNVHT
+2635 QAMVSKRDNVHT
-2647 YHPYHAWDPV
+2647 HHPYHTWDPV
-2657 PSLSAASAGT
+2657 PSLSAVSPGT

-2716 EEDEADTP
+2716 EEDETDTP
-2724 APTSPPLSPI
+2724 APASLPTSPI

-2760 IPGSPSN
+2760 LPGSPSN
-2767 RRTPTIL
+2767 RRTPVVL

-2797 MFSTLMELQKLHP
+2797 MFTTLMELQKSHP
-2810 PEDEILNQYLVPAI
+2810 AEDEIMNQYLVPAL
-2824 CKAAAVLGMDKVIA
+2824 CKAAAVLGMDKA
-2838 EPVCRLLET
+2838 TSEPVCRVLEL
-2847 TLRSTHLPSRMGA
+2847 TLHSTHLPSRMGA
-2860 LHGVL
+2860 LHGLL

-2870 DLLDDTAKQLIPTV
+2870 DLLDDTVKQLVPAV
-2884 SEYLLSNLRAIAHC
+2884 SDYILSNLRAIAHC

-2917 MENYPLDVGAEFMAG
+2917 MENYPLDVGAEFTAG
-2932 VIQLCGVMVSASEDS
+2932 VIQMCGVMVSASEDS
-2947 TPSVIYHCVIRGL
+2947 TPSVIYHCVLRGL

-2966 EQLSRV
+2966 EQLSRM

-2987 PSPHRAMAALGLM
+2987 PSPHRAMSALGLM
-3000 LTCMYTAVLA
+3000 LTCMYT
-3010 SGSDATGVRGQ
+3010 
-3021 VDSSSAVAEAVGIT
+3021 
-3035 AGHVGFSS
+3035 

-3048 SPASRPAHSDPQAPD
+3048 SPGRPAGAVDPQAPD
-3063 SESII
+3063 SESVI
-3068 VAMERVSVLFDRI
+3068 VAMERVSVLFDRV

-3090 VVSRILP
+3090 VVARILP

-3139 HATGQSSMVRDWV
+3139 HATGQSSMVTDWV

-3173 CFFVSASTSQW
+3173 CFFISASTSQW
-3184 ISALL
+3184 VSALL

-3196 GSSEVVDVNL
+3196 GKSEVVDISL

-3211 MDFYRHQIDEELDRR
+3211 LDFYRHQLDEELDRR

-3231 FETVAS
+3231 FQTVAS
-3237 PGSPYHQLLG
+3237 PGNTYQQLLD

>member
-55 IVAQSVRTSPEF
+55 IVAQSLSPGSRTSPEF

-158 LTRITKRQEE
+158 LSRITKRQEE

-179 KIMAALGHFANDSEI
+179 KIMAALGHFANDGEI

-238 NVLLGLLVPVDEEHA
+238 NVLLGLLVPVDEEHP

-269 QLQQQVNTTSLKGS
+269 LLQQQVNTTSLKGS

-341 ITAGSISHA
+341 ITAGSIA
-350 TVFRQDAENRARSGS
+350 RGTVFRQDTESRARSGS
-365 ILEFIAGGGS
+365 ILE
-375 SCSPL
+375 L
-380 ILRKQR
+380 I

-395 GLEDDP
+395 GLEDDA
-401 ERAEVP
+401 ERTEVT
-407 TGAFTASVVGADG
+407 TGAFTASVVGAEG
-420 SSAAQVDIITEQPR
+420 STAAQVDIITEQPR

-451 SEQGGGGGGTSASG
+451 SEQGGGGGGTSASD

-487 VTPETA
+487 ITPETA
-493 DYTTPENATP
+493 DYTTPENVTP

-510 GGTLLG
+510 GGTLLS

-547 SRTPLPRVIE
+547 
-557 PSPPSPTSTEGP
+557 
-569 DGTDSD
+569 
-575 SSVYTASSS
+575 
-584 SSSFSFSSSSSFY
+584 
-597 ATSSSSSTSDKVLDG
+597 VLDG

-624 LQDEEE
+624 LQDEED
-630 EGAPSSSQEEP
+630 EGAAPASQEEP

-669 SSVDRFIPKEEPAE
+669 SSVDRFIPKDEPAE

-703 GMEPLVHCVRL
+703 GAEPLVHCVRL
-714 LSASFLL
+714 LAASFLL
-721 TGQKKGLIPDKEVRV
+721 TGQKNGLTPDKEVRV
-736 SVKALAVSCVGAA
+736 SVKALALSCVGAA

-779 VLGLIDHGDPQIRGA
+779 ILGFIDHGDPQIRGA
-794 TAILCGAIMQAAL
+794 TAILCAAIIQAAL
-807 TKSRYNIHTWL
+807 TKTRYNIHTWL

-851 MACYAVRHCI
+851 MACSAVRHCL

-876 VVDLLSL
+876 LINLLAL

-902 DFRLVNF
+902 DFRLVHF
-909 LERKTETLHTGDHHY
+909 LERKTETLHKGDHHY
-924 TGRLRL
+924 TGRLQL
-930 QERVLNDVVIF
+930 QDRVLNDVVIC

-959 RLVSRLF
+959 RLVPRLF

-979 IARDQCSVYLQ
+979 IARDQSSVYLQ
-990 LLMHETLPPSQ
+990 LLMHETQPPSQ

-1014 SLSNA
+1014 NLSNN
-1019 VSDVTLENNLS
+1019 VSDVTIENNLS
-1030 RVVSA
+1030 RVVTA

-1051 CCEALCFLASNF
+1051 CCEALCLLASNF
-1063 PVGTWSTGWHCG
+1063 PVCNWSTGWHCG
-1075 YVSSSNNY
+1075 YVSSSSS
-1083 FSRSSLNRSRGRA
+1083 FSSRSSLNRSRGRA
-1096 LSLSHSSSASASSNT
+1096 LSVSQPSSAPASSNT
-1111 TSSAPDTERRT
+1111 TSSAPETERRT

-1137 AWFPLDLSAH
+1137 AWFPLDLSSH
-1147 QDALMLSGNLLAA
+1147 QDALLLSGNLIAA

-1175 GSSGNT
+1175 GSSGSTNT
-1181 SSGTNKM
+1181 SGGPNKM
-1188 EEPWASL
+1188 EEPWAGL
-1195 SERSLVSMVEQL
+1195 SERSLVAMVEQV

-1218 AHVLDDT
+1218 AHVLEDT

-1233 ALPSLSNTP
+1233 TLPSLSNTP
-1242 SLSPIRRKGKEKEA
+1242 SLSPIRRKGKEKDA
-1256 TEPSTAPMSPKKSN
+1256 TEPSAAPMSPKKSN
-1270 EVNTGRPG
+1270 EVNTARPAES
-1278 DGTGST
+1278 TGST
-1284 AVNKSTTFGSFYHL
+1284 TVNKSTTLGNFYHL

-1323 SQEKFGSFLRAT
+1323 NQEKFGSFLRST

-1345 ATLNDIG
+1345 ATLHDIS

-1386 TNLSSQYEG
+1386 TNLASQYEG
-1395 VLSGPSR
+1395 YLSGPSR

-1541 KQFEYIELGQFR
+1541 KQFEYIEVGQFR

-1663 SEDKW
+1663 NEDKW

-1681 MIAKQQM
+1681 MIARQQM

-1719 SMFTIPATMTSVAT
+1719 SMFTTPATMASVAT

-1753 EDIVLSRI
+1753 EDIVLSRV
-1761 HELSLSPH
+1761 HELSLTPH

-1779 HQQSPSPIGPPTTD
+1779 HQQSPSPSDPPPADT
-1793 VLGNQEAN
+1793 LGNQEPN
-1801 GEAQKAPPEETFA
+1801 GEAQKALPEETFA

-1824 LDDISTRRV
+1824 LDDISSRQV

-1867 ITAAASHLLKC
+1867 ITAAASRLLKGEGGG
-1878 DNSGQTDTEA
+1878 GQTGTEA
-1888 ALFYPLEELNSM
+1888 GLFYPLEGLNSM

-1922 NYTNYS
+1922 DYTNYS

-1953 GEGEEDKPES
+1953 GEGEEDKPET

-2003 RDLINLSH
+2003 RDLISLSH

-2040 DNLTTPTML
+2040 DNLSTPTML

-2072 DKLLN
+2072 DKLLS

-2122 QNSGLAQRHQRF
+2122 QTSGLAQRHQRF

-2156 THPLD
+2156 SHPLD

-2201 TKLPPDDLFNVMSCK
+2201 TKLPPTDLFNTMSCK
-2216 EFNLS
+2216 DFNLS

-2230 VQRLARGQGSLL
+2230 MQRLARGQGSLL

-2252 QLAGVTGSLPV
+2252 RLAGVTGSLPS
-2263 PHKSFL
+2263 PHQSFL
-2269 PPPQPQPYWEQLGD
+2269 PPAQPLPYWKQLAD
-2283 VFDEPGFYTR
+2283 VYDEPGFYSR

-2305 LSMSQL
+2305 LNVSQL

-2316 IPTEKEH
+2316 IPSDKEH
-2323 LITAFTCTATEVIV
+2323 LITTFTCTATEVVV
-2337 WRLLQNQLP
+2337 WRLLQNKLP

-2373 PEYSTHT
+2373 QEYTTHT
-2380 CSLIYSLR
+2380 CSLIYCLR
-2388 LIIIAVAVSPGDQL
+2388 LIIVAVAVSPGDQL
-2402 LYPEK
+2402 LHPEK
-2407 KKKAKGE
+2407 KKTKAE
-2414 RDAEEDQ
+2414 RDAEGDE
-2421 VDSAHAGHMCEWQA
+2421 VDSPHADHMCEWQA

-2446 QSILS
+2446 QSILA

-2456 NSSIPAFLT
+2456 NSAFPAFLT

-2500 GGEFSTTLPEIPV
+2500 GGEYGTTLPEIPV

-2647 YHPYHAWDPV
+2647 HHPYHAWDPV
-2657 PSLSAASAGT
+2657 PSLSAASAAGT

-2724 APTSPPLSPI
+2724 APTSPPISPI

-2774 ISEVVRSLLAVSD
+2774 VSEVVRSLLAVSD

-2824 CKAAAVLGMDKVIA
+2824 CKAAAVLGMDKAIA

-2932 VIQLCGVMVSASEDS
+2932 IIQLCGVMVSASEDS
-2947 TPSVIYHCVIRGL
+2947 TPSVIYHCVLRGL

-3010 SGSDATGVRGQ
+3010 SGSDVTGVRGQ
-3021 VDSSSAVAEAVGIT
+3021 VDSGSAAAEAMGVT

-3048 SPASRPAHSDPQAPD
+3048 SPATRPAHSDPQAPD

-3237 PGSPYHQLLG
+3237 PGSPYYQLLG

>member
-55 IVAQSVRTSPEF
+55 IVAQSLRTSPEF

-158 LTRITKRQEE
+158 LSRITKRQEE

-179 KIMAALGHFANDSEI
+179 KIMAALGHFANDGEI

-238 NVLLGLLVPVDEEHA
+238 NVLLGLLVPVDEEHP

-269 QLQQQVNTTSLKGS
+269 LLQQQVNTTSLKGS

-341 ITAGSISHA
+341 ITAGSIA
-350 TVFRQDAENRARSGS
+350 RGTVFRQDTESRARSGS
-365 ILEFIAGGGS
+365 ILELIAGGGS

-395 GLEDDP
+395 GLEDDA
-401 ERAEVP
+401 ERTEVT
-407 TGAFTASVVGADG
+407 TGAFTASVVGAEG
-420 SSAAQVDIITEQPR
+420 STAAQVDIITEQPR

-451 SEQGGGGGGTSASG
+451 SEQGGGGGGTSASD

-487 VTPETA
+487 ITPETA

-510 GGTLLG
+510 GGTLLS

-547 SRTPLPRVIE
+547 
-557 PSPPSPTSTEGP
+557 
-569 DGTDSD
+569 
-575 SSVYTASSS
+575 
-584 SSSFSFSSSSSFY
+584 
-597 ATSSSSSTSDKVLDG
+597 VLDG

-624 LQDEEE
+624 LQDEED
-630 EGAPSSSQEEP
+630 EGAAPASQEEP

-669 SSVDRFIPKEEPAE
+669 SSVDRFIPKDEPAE

-703 GMEPLVHCVRL
+703 GAEPLVHCVRL
-714 LSASFLL
+714 LAASFLL
-721 TGQKKGLIPDKEVRV
+721 TGQKNGLTPDKEVRV
-736 SVKALAVSCVGAA
+736 SVKALALSCVGAA

-761 YLEPLDGIPVEEQ
+761 YLDPLDGVPVEEQ

-779 VLGLIDHGDPQIRGA
+779 ILGFIDHGDPQIRGA
-794 TAILCGAIMQAAL
+794 TAILCAAIIQAAL
-807 TKSRYNIHTWL
+807 TKTRYNIHTWL

-851 MACYAVRHCI
+851 MACSAVRHCL

-876 VVDLLSL
+876 LINLLAL

-902 DFRLVNF
+902 DFRLVHF
-909 LERKTETLHTGDHHY
+909 LERKTETLHKGDHHY
-924 TGRLRL
+924 TGRLQL
-930 QERVLNDVVIF
+930 QDRVLNDVVIC

-959 RLVSRLF
+959 RLVPRLF

-979 IARDQCSVYLQ
+979 IARDQSSVYLQ
-990 LLMHETLPPSQ
+990 LLMHETQPPSQ

-1014 SLSNA
+1014 NLSNN
-1019 VSDVTLENNLS
+1019 VSDVTIENNLS
-1030 RVVSA
+1030 RVVTA

-1051 CCEALCFLASNF
+1051 CCEALCLLASNF
-1063 PVGTWSTGWHCG
+1063 PVCNWSTGWHCG
-1075 YVSSSNNY
+1075 YVSSSSS
-1083 FSRSSLNRSRGRA
+1083 FSSRSSLNRSRGRA
-1096 LSLSHSSSASASSNT
+1096 LSVSQP
-1111 TSSAPDTERRT
+1111 SSAPASSTTSLSAPETERRT

-1137 AWFPLDLSAH
+1137 AWFPLDLSSH
-1147 QDALMLSGNLLAA
+1147 QDALLLSGNLIAA

-1175 GSSGNT
+1175 GSSGSTNT
-1181 SSGTNKM
+1181 SGGPNKM
-1188 EEPWASL
+1188 EEPWAGL
-1195 SERSLVSMVEQL
+1195 SERSLVAMVEQV

-1218 AHVLDDT
+1218 AHVLEDT

-1233 ALPSLSNTP
+1233 TLPSLSNTP
-1242 SLSPIRRKGKEKEA
+1242 SLSPIRRKGKEKDA
-1256 TEPSTAPMSPKKSN
+1256 TEPSAAPMSPKKSN
-1270 EVNTGRPG
+1270 EVNTARPAES
-1278 DGTGST
+1278 TGST
-1284 AVNKSTTFGSFYHL
+1284 TVNKSTTLGNFYHL

-1323 SQEKFGSFLRAT
+1323 NQEKFGSFLRST

-1345 ATLNDIG
+1345 ATLHDIS

-1386 TNLSSQYEG
+1386 TNLASQYEG
-1395 VLSGPSR
+1395 YLSGPSR

-1541 KQFEYIELGQFR
+1541 KQFEYIEVGQFR

-1663 SEDKW
+1663 NEDKW

-1719 SMFTIPATMTSVAT
+1719 SMFTTPATMASVAT

-1753 EDIVLSRI
+1753 EDIVLSRV
-1761 HELSLSPH
+1761 HELSLTPH

-1779 HQQSPSPIGPPTTD
+1779 HQQSPSPSDPPPADT
-1793 VLGNQEAN
+1793 LGNQEPN
-1801 GEAQKAPPEETFA
+1801 GEAQKALPEETFA

-1824 LDDISTRRV
+1824 LDDISSRQV

-1867 ITAAASHLLKC
+1867 ITAAASRLLKGEGGG
-1878 DNSGQTDTEA
+1878 GQTGTEA
-1888 ALFYPLEELNSM
+1888 GLFYPLEGLNSM

-1922 NYTNYS
+1922 DYTNYS

-1953 GEGEEDKPES
+1953 GEGEEDKPET

-2003 RDLINLSH
+2003 RDLISLSH

-2040 DNLTTPTML
+2040 DNLSTPTML

-2072 DKLLN
+2072 DKLLS

-2122 QNSGLAQRHQRF
+2122 QTSGLAQRHQRF

-2156 THPLD
+2156 SHPLD

-2201 TKLPPDDLFNVMSCK
+2201 TKLPPTDLFNTMSCK
-2216 EFNLS
+2216 DFNLS

-2230 VQRLARGQGSLL
+2230 MQRLARGQGSLL

-2252 QLAGVTGSLPV
+2252 RLAGVTGSLPS
-2263 PHKSFL
+2263 PHQSFL
-2269 PPPQPQPYWEQLGD
+2269 PPAQPPPYWKQLAD
-2283 VFDEPGFYTR
+2283 VYDEPGFYSR

-2305 LSMSQL
+2305 LNVSQL

-2316 IPTEKEH
+2316 IPSDKEH
-2323 LITAFTCTATEVIV
+2323 LITTFTCTATEVVV
-2337 WRLLQNQLP
+2337 WRLLQNKLP

-2373 PEYSTHT
+2373 QEYTTHT
-2380 CSLIYSLR
+2380 CSLIYCLR
-2388 LIIIAVAVSPGDQL
+2388 LIIVAVAVSPGDQL
-2402 LYPEK
+2402 LHPEK
-2407 KKKAKGE
+2407 KKTKAE
-2414 RDAEEDQ
+2414 RDAEGDE
-2421 VDSAHAGHMCEWQA
+2421 VDSPHADHMCEWQA

-2446 QSILS
+2446 QSILA

-2456 NSSIPAFLT
+2456 NSAFPAFLT

-2500 GGEFSTTLPEIPV
+2500 GGEYGTTLPEIPV

-2647 YHPYHAWDPV
+2647 HHPYHAWDPV

-2724 APTSPPLSPI
+2724 APTSPPISPI

-2774 ISEVVRSLLAVSD
+2774 VSEVVRSLLAVSD

-2824 CKAAAVLGMDKVIA
+2824 CKAAAVLGMDKAIA

-2932 VIQLCGVMVSASEDS
+2932 IIQLCGVMVSASEDS
-2947 TPSVIYHCVIRGL
+2947 TPSVIYHCVLRGL

-3010 SGSDATGVRGQ
+3010 SGSDVTGVRGQ
-3021 VDSSSAVAEAVGIT
+3021 VDSGSAAAEAMGVT
-3035 AGHVGFSS
+3035 AGHIGFSS

-3048 SPASRPAHSDPQAPD
+3048 SPATRPAHSDPQAPD

-3237 PGSPYHQLLG
+3237 PGSPYYQLLG

>member
-21 QGPPT
+21 QGPLS
-26 AEELVQRQKKE
+26 AEELVQKQKKDLG
-37 QATTK
+37 TSK

-55 IVAQSVRTSPEF
+55 IVAQSLRTSPEF

-75 EMFLLCSDDSESDV
+75 EMFLLCADDRESDV

-116 YKEIKKNGASRSLR
+116 YKEIKKNAASRSLR

-137 ELAHLIRPQKCR
+137 ELAHLVRPQKCR

-168 TVQETLAAAMP
+168 TVQETLSSSIP
-179 KIMAALGHFANDSEI
+179 KIMASLGHFANDGEI
-194 KVLLKS
+194 KVLLKA

-225 HSRRTSYFYTWLL
+225 HSRRTHYFYTWLL
-238 NVLLGLLVPVDEEHA
+238 NVLLGLVVPVDEEH
-253 SHLILGVLL
+253 STHLILGVLL

-269 QLQQQVNTTSLKGS
+269 LLQQQTPNTSLKGS
-283 FGVMRKE
+283 FGLVRKE
-290 ADVQPT
+290 ADVSPS
-296 PEQLL
+296 PEQLI

-308 HYTQH
+308 HYAQH
-313 WDHNVVTAALELLQQ
+313 WDHNVVTASLELLQQ
-328 MFRTPPPELLHML
+328 VFRTPPPDLLNAL
-341 ITAGSISHA
+341 ITAGKITHTS
-350 TVFRQDAENRARSGS
+350 VFREEMESRARSGS
-365 ILEFIAGGGS
+365 ILELIAGGS
-375 SCSPL
+375 TCSPL
-380 ILRKQR
+380 LLRKQK
-386 GKMLSGEED
+386 GKLLSGEEE

-401 ERAEVP
+401 ERAEVT
-407 TGAFTASVVGADG
+407 TGSFTASVGGD
-420 SSAAQVDIITEQPR
+420 SSSEAQSSSGVSSLGTSDIITEQPR
-434 SSQHTLQPGDSV
+434 SSQHALQPGDSV
-446 DLSAS
+446 DLSN
-451 SEQGGGGGGTSASG
+451 SEQ
-465 TPESPNDNE
+465 PDSPDAEDE
-474 EEMLSR
+474 EDMLSR
-480 SSSGGAN
+480 SSSGGAG
-487 VTPETA
+487 VVSTSA
-493 DYTTPENATP
+493 DLISDGNQMSTGAA
-503 EGGPLGE
+503 
-510 GGTLLG
+510 
-516 TNDRSL
+516 SSS

-537 AVTPSDVAEL
+537 AVTPSDCAEL
-547 SRTPLPRVIE
+547 
-557 PSPPSPTSTEGP
+557 
-569 DGTDSD
+569 
-575 SSVYTASSS
+575 
-584 SSSFSFSSSSSFY
+584 
-597 ATSSSSSTSDKVLDG
+597 VLDG

-630 EGAPSSSQEEP
+630 EGAAPPDKP
-641 PEPFLQSAL
+641 PEPFSQSAL

-656 LFEGRGHNRQGSD
+656 LLEGKGHNRQSSD
-669 SSVDRFIPKEEPAE
+669 SSVDRFIPREEVLEPAE
-683 PEPDNKPSRIKGP
+683 LDNKPSRIKGD
-696 IGHYTDQ
+696 IGHYTDPKE
-703 GMEPLVHCVRL
+703 EPLIHCVRL
-714 LSASFLL
+714 LAASFLL
-721 TGQKKGLIPDKEVRV
+721 TGQRNGLVPDNEVRV

-749 AALHPEAFFNSL
+749 AALLPETFFNRL
-761 YLEPLDGIPVEEQ
+761 YLHPLDCQQPDEQ

-779 VLGLIDHGDPQIRGA
+779 ILQYIEHGDPQIRGA
-794 TAILCGAIMQAAL
+794 TAILCGALIQAIQL
-807 TKSRYNIHTWL
+807 KTRYNTETWL
-818 ASVQSATGNPL
+818 SQIHSVTGNSV
-829 SLVDLVPLLQKTLKD
+829 SLEDFVPLLQRSLKD

-851 MACYAVRHCI
+851 MGCAAVRHCI
-861 MTVCSSTLSELGLQL
+861 MALCNGSHSELGLQL
-876 VVDLLSL
+876 LIDLLTL
-883 RDSSY
+883 KDCSY
-888 WLVRTELLETLAEM
+888 WLVRTELLETLAEI
-902 DFRLVNF
+902 DFRLISF
-909 LERKTETLHTGDHHY
+909 LERKTEKLHKGEHHY
-924 TGRLRL
+924 TGLLRL
-930 QERVLNDVVIF
+930 QDRVVNDVVLY

-949 VRHVAASAVS
+949 VRHVAANTIS

-966 YDCDQG
+966 YDCDQA
-972 QVDPVVA
+972 QSDPVVA
-979 IARDQCSVYLQ
+979 IARDQSSWYLQ
-990 LLMHETLPPSQ
+990 LLMHETQPPSQ

-1014 SLSNA
+1014 SLCQSTP
-1019 VSDVTLENNLS
+1019 DVTIDNNLS
-1030 RVVSA
+1030 RVITA
-1035 VSHAFTSS
+1035 ISHALTSS
-1043 TSRALTFG
+1043 TSRAMTFG
-1051 CCEALCFLASNF
+1051 CCEALCLLSSTF
-1063 PVGTWSTGWHCG
+1063 PVCTWSTGWHCG
-1075 YVSSSNNY
+1075 FVSSSGFHLN
-1083 FSRSSLNRSRGRA
+1083 RSSQHRSRGRSF
-1096 LSLSHSSSASASSNT
+1096 SLSQSGSNE
-1111 TSSAPDTERRT
+1111 DVRRS
-1122 LTVGMANMVLSLLSS
+1122 LTVGVANMVLSLLSS

-1147 QDALMLSGNLLAA
+1147 QSALLLAGNLLAA
-1160 VAPKCMRNPWAGEEE
+1160 VAPKCMK
-1175 GSSGNT
+1175 S
-1181 SSGTNKM
+1181 
-1188 EEPWASL
+1188 PWASEEEPNPTPSKQEEAWPAL
-1195 SERSLVSMVEQL
+1195 NDRALVAMVEQL

-1218 AHVLDDT
+1218 SHVLEDT

-1233 ALPSLSNTP
+1233 TLPSLSNTP
-1242 SLSPIRRKGKEKEA
+1242 SLSPIRRKGKEKDM
-1256 TEPSTAPMSPKKSN
+1256 TEQSSTPMSPKKGG
-1270 EVNTGRPG
+1270 ETNTGRAA
-1278 DGTGST
+1278 DST
-1284 AVNKSTTFGSFYHL
+1284 ATTVVNKSTTLGSFYHL
-1298 PPYLKLYDVLKATH
+1298 PTYLKLYDALRATH
-1312 ANYKVTLDLHS
+1312 ANFKVTLDLHNTN
-1323 SQEKFGSFLRAT
+1323 EKFGSFLRSV
-1335 LDVLSQLLEL
+1335 LDVLSQVLEL

-1357 ILGYLKS
+1357 ILGYLKA

-1371 MATVCVQQLLKTLFG
+1371 MATVCVQQLLKALFG
-1386 TNLSSQYEG
+1386 TNLASQYEG
-1395 VLSGPSR
+1395 SSSNPCR
-1402 SQGKALRLGS
+1402 TQGKALRLS
-1412 SSLRPGL
+1412 SSSMRPGL

-1441 NMVQAEQEQDTSG
+1441 NMVQAEQEQDASG

-1459 QKASNQLRSNIA
+1459 QKVSNQLRSSITNV
-1471 NATRHR
+1471 TRHR

-1541 KQFEYIELGQFR
+1541 KQFEYIEVGQFR
-1553 DSEAIIPNIFFFLVL
+1553 DSEAIVPNIFFFLVL

-1624 AGKELDTQKEVVVSM
+1624 AGKELDIQKEVVVSM
-1639 LLRLVQYHQ
+1639 LLRLIQHHQ

-1663 SEDKW
+1663 NEDKW
-1668 KRLSRQIADVILP
+1668 KRLSRQIADIILP
-1681 MIAKQQM
+1681 MIGKQQM
-1688 HLDSPEALG
+1688 HLDSHEALG
-1697 VLNTLFETVAPSSL
+1697 VLNTLFESVAPSSL

-1719 SMFTIPATMTSVAT
+1719 SMFITPPTLASVGT
-1733 VQLWV
+1733 LQLWV
-1738 SGILAVLRVLVSQST
+1738 SGILAVLRVLISQST
-1753 EDIVLSRI
+1753 EDIILSRI
-1761 HELSLSPH
+1761 QELSLSPYLLSSATIH
-1769 LLSCHTIRRL
+1769 LLRDDD
-1779 HQQSPSPIGPPTTD
+1779 PSPPVAPPPTTE
-1793 VLGNQEAN
+1793 EAD
-1801 GEAQKAPPEETFA
+1801 GEPQRFPPEETFA

-1824 LDDISTRRV
+1824 LDDIASKQV
-1833 KVDIT
+1833 KVDMS

-1856 IHVFKSGMFRR
+1856 IHIFKSGMFRR
-1867 ITAAASHLLKC
+1867 ITAAASRLLKAEGGEGG
-1878 DNSGQTDTEA
+1878 S
-1888 ALFYPLEELNSM
+1888 FYTLDGLNTL
-1900 VQCLITTHPSLVL
+1900 VLHLITTHPSLVL

-1922 NYTNYS
+1922 NYTNYT
-1928 WWAEVHQTPKR
+1928 WWSEVHQTPR
-1939 HSLSCTKLLSPHSS
+1939 RNSLSSTKLLSPHSS
-1953 GEGEEDKPES
+1953 GEEERPEGK
-1963 RLAMVNREIVRRGA
+1963 LAMCNREIVRRGA

-1989 HDSEHLTWLIVNHV
+1989 HDSEHLTWLTVNHV
-2003 RDLINLSH
+2003 SDLISLSH
-2011 EPPVQDFISAVHRNS
+2011 EPPVQDLISAVHRNS

-2040 DNLTTPTML
+2040 DNLCTPVML

-2065 SLLMLYV
+2065 ALLMLYV

-2109 LPVEELD
+2109 LPLEELD
-2116 RIQEYL
+2116 RIQQYL
-2122 QNSGLAQRHQRF
+2122 QTSGLAQRHQRF
-2134 YSLLDRFRATVADTS
+2134 YSLLDRFRATVAEDTT
-2149 SPTPPVT
+2149 SPAAPITS
-2156 THPLD
+2156 HPLD
-2161 GDPPPAP
+2161 GNPPPPP
-2168 ELVIADKE
+2168 ENVEPNKE
-2176 WYVALVKSQCCLR
+2176 WYVELVKAQCCLR
-2189 GDVSLLETTELL
+2189 GEGALYETTELL
-2201 TKLPPDDLFNVMSCK
+2201 TKLPQSDLNDIMTCK
-2216 EFNLS
+2216 DFNLS
-2221 LLCPCLSMG
+2221 LLASCLSVG
-2230 VQRLARGQGSLL
+2230 VQRMCKDHGAVLF
-2242 LETALQVTLE
+2242 ETAQQVAFE
-2252 QLAGVTGSLPV
+2252 RLAGVIELLPS
-2263 PHKSFL
+2263 PHQPLLPLSKSCEDSYREKL
-2269 PPPQPQPYWEQLGD
+2269 NQVYG
-2283 VFDEPGFYTR
+2283 EPGFYQT
-2293 VLSLCRALSQYL
+2293 VLSLCGVLSQYL
-2305 LSMSQL
+2305 LSLSKL
-2311 PSSLH
+2311 PSSLN
-2316 IPTEKEH
+2316 IPKDRET
-2323 LITAFTCTATEVIV
+2323 LIATFSTLAIEVAV
-2337 WRLLQNQLP
+2337 WRLLQDQLP
-2346 LSVDLQWALSCLCL
+2346 LSVDIQMSLSCLCL
-2360 ALQQPCVWNKLST
+2360 ALQQSVVWTHFASRSYLS
-2373 PEYSTHT
+2373 HT
-2380 CSLIYSLR
+2380 CSIIHCIQLLIH
-2388 LIIIAVAVSPGDQL
+2388 AVAVGPGDQL
-2402 LYPEK
+2402 LRPERK
-2407 KKKAKGE
+2407 TT
-2414 RDAEEDQ
+2414 RSDQSEDDQ
-2421 VDSAHAGHMCEWQA
+2421 LDSASDNRCEWHC

-2446 QSILS
+2446 QSVLA

-2456 NSSIPAFLT
+2456 NKNIPAFLT
-2465 PTLRNIVIS
+2465 PVLRNVIIS
-2474 LSRLPLVN
+2474 LARLPLVN
-2482 SYTRV
+2482 SYTRI

-2494 GWSPQP
+2494 GWSPRP
-2500 GGEFSTTLPEIPV
+2500 GGELGTALPEIPV
-2513 DFLQEKDVFR
+2513 EFLQEKDVFR

-2556 TMDQE
+2556 AMDQE

-2571 RTQLNVLAVQ
+2571 RTQINVLAVQ

-2598 PAVSCLEQQPR
+2598 PAISCLEQQPR
-2609 NKSLKALE
+2609 NKILKALD
-2617 TRFGRKLA
+2617 TRYGRKLN
-2625 VIRGEVEREI
+2625 VIRGMVEREI
-2635 QALVSKRDNVHT
+2635 QAMVSKRDNIATHF
-2647 YHPYHAWDPV
+2647 PYQAWDPV
-2657 PSLSAASAGT
+2657 PSLSSSTAGT

-2681 REMGNMDYKL
+2681 REMGNMEYKL

-2716 EEDEADTP
+2716 EEDEGDAP
-2724 APTSPPLSPI
+2724 APASPPVSPI

-2753 ELYSQWL
+2753 DLYSQWIL
-2760 IPGSPSN
+2760 PGSPSS
-2767 RRTPTIL
+2767 RKTPVVL
-2774 ISEVVRSLLAVSD
+2774 VSEVVRSLLAVSD

-2797 MFSTLMELQKLHP
+2797 MFSTLTELQKVHP

-2824 CKAAAVLGMDKVIA
+2824 CKAAAVLGMDKAIA
-2838 EPVCRLLET
+2838 EPVCRLLES
-2847 TLRSTHLPSRMGA
+2847 TLRSTHLPSRIGA

-2870 DLLDDTAKQLIPTV
+2870 DLLDDTARQLIPTV
-2884 SEYLLSNLRAIAHC
+2884 SDYLLSNLKAIAHC
-2898 VNLHNQQHVL
+2898 VNLQNQQHVL

-2917 MENYPLDVGAEFMAG
+2917 MENYPLDVGSDFNAG
-2932 VIQLCGVMVSASEDS
+2932 IIQLCCVMLSTSEEA
-2947 TPSVIYHCVIRGL
+2947 TPSVIYHCVLRGL

-2966 EQLSRV
+2966 EQLSRM
-2972 DGEAL
+2972 DAETL

-3000 LTCMYTAVLA
+3000 LTCMYT
-3010 SGSDATGVRGQ
+3010 GV
-3021 VDSSSAVAEAVGIT
+3021 
-3035 AGHVGFSS
+3035 AGEE
-3043 GKEKA
+3043 GKEKG
-3048 SPASRPAHSDPQAPD
+3048 SPGCPADTDPTAPD
-3063 SESII
+3063 SESVI

-3081 RKGLPSEAR
+3081 RKGFPSEAR

-3097 QFLDDFFPPQ
+3097 QFLDDFFPLQ

-3196 GSSEVVDVNL
+3196 GKSDTVDISL

-3231 FETVAS
+3231 FEMVAS
-3237 PGSPYHQLLG
+3237 PGSPYYQLLC

>member
-55 IVAQSVRTSPEF
+55 IVAQSVSSGNRTSPEF

-3000 LTCMYTAVLA
+3000 LTCMYT
-3010 SGSDATGVRGQ
+3010 
-3021 VDSSSAVAEAVGIT
+3021 
-3035 AGHVGFSS
+3035 

>member
-55 IVAQSVRTSPEF
+55 IVAQSLRTSPEF

-158 LTRITKRQEE
+158 LSRITKRQEE

-179 KIMAALGHFANDSEI
+179 KIMSALGHFANDGEI

-225 HSRRTSYFYTWLL
+225 HSRRASYFYTWLL
-238 NVLLGLLVPVDEEHA
+238 NVLLGLLVPVDEEHPT
-253 SHLILGVLL
+253 HLILGVLL

-269 QLQQQVNTTSLKGS
+269 LLQQQVNTSSLKGS

-290 ADVQPT
+290 ADVQPS

-313 WDHNVVTAALELLQQ
+313 WDHNVVTASLELLQQ

-341 ITAGSISHA
+341 ITAGSILHGSM
-350 TVFRQDAENRARSGS
+350 FRQDAESRARSGS
-365 ILEFIAGGGS
+365 ILELIAGGGS

-380 ILRKQR
+380 LLRKPR

-395 GLEDDP
+395 GLEDDA
-401 ERAEVP
+401 ERTEV
-407 TGAFTASVVGADG
+407 TFTASVVGADG

-434 SSQHTLQPGDSV
+434 SSQHTLQPGEST

-451 SEQGGGGGGTSASG
+451 SEQGGGGGGGTSASD

-493 DYTTPENATP
+493 DYTTPETEAVP
-503 EGGPLGE
+503 LGDGGPL
-510 GGTLLG
+510 LS

-547 SRTPLPRVIE
+547 
-557 PSPPSPTSTEGP
+557 
-569 DGTDSD
+569 
-575 SSVYTASSS
+575 
-584 SSSFSFSSSSSFY
+584 
-597 ATSSSSSTSDKVLDG
+597 VLDG

-624 LQDEEE
+624 LQDEED
-630 EGAPSSSQEEP
+630 EGAAPSSQEEP
-641 PEPFLQSAL
+641 QEPFIQSAL

-656 LFEGRGHNRQGSD
+656 LFDGRGHNRQGSD
-669 SSVDRFIPKEEPAE
+669 SSVDRFIPKDEPAE
-683 PEPDNKPSRIKGP
+683 PEPDIKPSRIKGP

-703 GMEPLVHCVRL
+703 GAEPLVHCVRL
-714 LSASFLL
+714 LAASFLL
-721 TGQKKGLIPDKEVRV
+721 TGQKNGLTPDKEVRV
-736 SVKALAVSCVGAA
+736 SVKALAVSCIGAA

-761 YLEPLDGIPVEEQ
+761 YLEPLDGTPVVEQ

-779 VLGLIDHGDPQIRGA
+779 MLGLADHGDPQIRGA
-794 TAILCGAIMQAAL
+794 IAILCGAIIQAAL
-807 TKSRYNIHTWL
+807 TKTRYNIHSWL

-829 SLVDLVPLLQKTLKD
+829 SLVDLLPLLQRTLKD

-851 MACYAVRHCI
+851 MACSAVRHCL

-876 VVDLLSL
+876 MIDLLAL

-909 LERKTETLHTGDHHY
+909 LERRTEHLHKGDHHY

-930 QERVLNDVVIF
+930 QDRVLNDLVIR

-949 VRHVAASAVS
+949 VRHVAASA
-959 RLVSRLF
+959 VSRLF

-979 IARDQCSVYLQ
+979 IARDQSSVYLQ
-990 LLMHETLPPSQ
+990 LLMHEAQPPSQ

-1014 SLSNA
+1014 NLSNN
-1019 VSDVTLENNLS
+1019 VSDVTIENNLS
-1030 RVVSA
+1030 RVVTA
-1035 VSHAFTSS
+1035 ISHAFTSS
-1043 TSRALTFG
+1043 TSKALTFG
-1051 CCEALCFLASNF
+1051 CCEALCLLATHF
-1063 PVGTWSTGWHCG
+1063 PVCTWSTGWHCG
-1075 YVSSSNNY
+1075 YVSSSSS
-1083 FSRSSLNRSRGRA
+1083 FSSRSGLNRSRGRA
-1096 LSLSHSSSASASSNT
+1096 LSVSQTGSAPASSASS
-1111 TSSAPDTERRT
+1111 SSAPDTERRT

-1137 AWFPLDLSAH
+1137 AWFPLDLGSH
-1147 QDALMLSGNLLAA
+1147 QDALLLSGNLLAA

-1175 GSSGNT
+1175 GSSGSTNT
-1181 SSGTNKM
+1181 SGGPNKM
-1188 EEPWASL
+1188 EEPWAGL
-1195 SERSLVSMVEQL
+1195 SERSLVAMVEQL
-1207 FSHLLKILNIC
+1207 FSHILKILNIC

-1225 PPGPAVKA
+1225 PPGPALKA
-1233 ALPSLSNTP
+1233 TLPSLSNTP
-1242 SLSPIRRKGKEKEA
+1242 SLSPIRRKGKEKDVV
-1256 TEPSTAPMSPKKSN
+1256 EPSAAPMSPKKS
-1270 EVNTGRPG
+1270 VDINTGRPA

-1284 AVNKSTTFGSFYHL
+1284 AVNKSTTVGNFYHL
-1298 PPYLKLYDVLKATH
+1298 PTYLKLYDVLKATH

-1323 SQEKFGSFLRAT
+1323 SQEKFGGFLRSA

-1345 ATLNDIG
+1345 TTLHDIS

-1357 ILGYLKS
+1357 ILSYLKS

-1386 TNLSSQYEG
+1386 TNLASQCES

-1471 NATRHR
+1471 NATRQR

-1541 KQFEYIELGQFR
+1541 KQFEYIEVGQFR

-1624 AGKELDTQKEVVVSM
+1624 AGKELETQKEVVVSM
-1639 LLRLVQYHQ
+1639 LLRLVQHHQ

-1663 SEDKW
+1663 NEDKW

-1681 MIAKQQM
+1681 MISKQQM

-1719 SMFTIPATMTSVAT
+1719 SMFTTPVTMASVGT

-1753 EDIVLSRI
+1753 EDIVLSR
-1761 HELSLSPH
+1761 
-1769 LLSCHTIRRL
+1769 
-1779 HQQSPSPIGPPTTD
+1779 QSPSPSDPPAADTLCGQD
-1793 VLGNQEAN
+1793 
-1801 GEAQKAPPEETFA
+1801 GEAQKALPEETFA

-1824 LDDISTRRV
+1824 LDDISSRQV

-1867 ITAAASHLLKC
+1867 ITAAATRLLK
-1878 DNSGQTDTEA
+1878 GEGGGVQPGAEA
-1888 ALFYPLEELNSM
+1888 GLFYPLEALNSM
-1900 VQCLITTHPSLVL
+1900 VQCMITTHPSLVL

-1922 NYTNYS
+1922 DYTNYS
-1928 WWAEVHQTPKR
+1928 WWAEVHQTPR
-1939 HSLSCTKLLSPHSS
+1939 RQSLSCTKLLSPHSS
-1953 GEGEEDKPES
+1953 GEGEEEKHET

-2003 RDLINLSH
+2003 QDLISLSH

-2040 DNLTTPTML
+2040 DNLSAPTML

-2065 SLLMLYV
+2065 SLLVLYV

-2096 MLLAETLQNSIAQ
+2096 MLLAETLQNSKAQ
-2109 LPVEELD
+2109 VPVEELN

-2122 QNSGLAQRHQRF
+2122 QTSGLAQRHQRF
-2134 YSLLDRFRATVADTS
+2134 YSLLDRFRATVTDTC

-2156 THPLD
+2156 SHPLD

-2168 ELVIADKE
+2168 ELVNADKE

-2201 TKLPPDDLFNVMSCK
+2201 TKLPPADLLNIMSCK

-2230 VQRLARGQGSLL
+2230 MQRCARGQGSLL

-2252 QLAGVTGSLPV
+2252 RLEGVTGSLPV
-2263 PHKSFL
+2263 PHQSFL
-2269 PPPQPQPYWEQLGD
+2269 PPAQPQPYWKQLAD
-2283 VFDEPGFYTR
+2283 VYDEPGFYPR

-2305 LSMSQL
+2305 LSVSQL

-2316 IPTEKEH
+2316 IPPDKEH
-2323 LITAFTCTATEVIV
+2323 LITSFTCTAAEVV
-2337 WRLLQNQLP
+2337 AWRLLQNQLP

-2373 PEYSTHT
+2373 AEYA
-2380 CSLIYSLR
+2380 R
-2388 LIIIAVAVSPGDQL
+2388 
-2402 LYPEK
+2402 
-2407 KKKAKGE
+2407 
-2414 RDAEEDQ
+2414 
-2421 VDSAHAGHMCEWQA
+2421 
-2435 CEIMAELVEGL
+2435 
-2446 QSILS
+2446 
-2451 LGHHR
+2451 
-2456 NSSIPAFLT
+2456 
-2465 PTLRNIVIS
+2465 
-2474 LSRLPLVN
+2474 
-2482 SYTRV
+2482 
-2487 PPLVWKL
+2487 
-2494 GWSPQP
+2494 
-2500 GGEFSTTLPEIPV
+2500 
-2513 DFLQEKDVFR
+2513 
-2523 EFLYR
+2523 
-2528 INTLGWSSRTQFE
+2528 
-2541 ETWATLLGV
+2541 
-2550 LVTQPI
+2550 
-2556 TMDQE
+2556 
-2561 EETQQ
+2561 
-2566 EEDLE
+2566 
-2571 RTQLNVLAVQ
+2571 
-2581 AITSLV
+2581 
-2587 LSAMTLPTAGN
+2587 
-2598 PAVSCLEQQPR
+2598 
-2609 NKSLKALE
+2609 
-2617 TRFGRKLA
+2617 
-2625 VIRGEVEREI
+2625 
-2635 QALVSKRDNVHT
+2635 
-2647 YHPYHAWDPV
+2647 
-2657 PSLSAASAGT
+2657 
-2667 LISHEKLLLQINTE
+2667 
-2681 REMGNMDYKL
+2681 
-2691 GQVSIHSVWLGN
+2691 
-2703 NITPLR
+2703 
-2709 EEEWGED
+2709 
-2716 EEDEADTP
+2716 TP
-2724 APTSPPLSPI
+2724 APS
-2734 NSRKHRAGVDIHSC
+2734 
-2748 SQFLL
+2748 
-2753 ELYSQWL
+2753 
-2760 IPGSPSN
+2760 
-2767 RRTPTIL
+2767 
-2774 ISEVVRSLLAVSD
+2774 
-2787 LFTERNQFDM
+2787 
-2797 MFSTLMELQKLHP
+2797 STL
-2810 PEDEILNQYLVPAI
+2810 YA
-2824 CKAAAVLGMDKVIA
+2824 
-2838 EPVCRLLET
+2838 
-2847 TLRSTHLPSRMGA
+2847 
-2860 LHGVL
+2860 
-2865 YVLEC
+2865 
-2870 DLLDDTAKQLIPTV
+2870 
-2884 SEYLLSNLRAIAHC
+2884 
-2898 VNLHNQQHVL
+2898 
-2908 VMCAVAFYM
+2908 
-2917 MENYPLDVGAEFMAG
+2917 
-2932 VIQLCGVMVSASEDS
+2932 
-2947 TPSVIYHCVIRGL
+2947 
-2960 ERLLLS
+2960 
-2966 EQLSRV
+2966 
-2972 DGEAL
+2972 
-2977 VKLSVDRVNM
+2977 
-2987 PSPHRAMAALGLM
+2987 
-3000 LTCMYTAVLA
+3000 
-3010 SGSDATGVRGQ
+3010 
-3021 VDSSSAVAEAVGIT
+3021 SSSLQV
-3035 AGHVGFSS
+3035 
-3043 GKEKA
+3043 
-3048 SPASRPAHSDPQAPD
+3048 
-3063 SESII
+3063 
-3068 VAMERVSVLFDRI
+3068 
-3081 RKGLPSEAR
+3081 
-3090 VVSRILP
+3090 
-3097 QFLDDFFPPQ
+3097 
-3107 DVMNKVIGEF
+3107 
-3117 LSNQQPYPQFMA
+3117 
-3129 TVVYKVFQTL
+3129 
-3139 HATGQSSMVRDWV
+3139 
-3152 LLSLSNF
+3152 
-3159 TQRTPVA
+3159 
-3166 MAMWSLS
+3166 
-3173 CFFVSASTSQW
+3173 
-3184 ISALL
+3184 
-3189 PHVISRM
+3189 
-3196 GSSEVVDVNL
+3196 
-3206 FCLVA
+3206 
-3211 MDFYRHQIDEELDRR
+3211 RR
-3226 AFQSV
+3226 ASS
-3231 FETVAS
+3231 TVCAF
-3237 PGSPYHQLLG
+3237 PCNGL
-3247 CLQSIH
+3247 
-3253 QDTSL
+3253 T

>member
-21 QGPPT
+21 QGPLS
-26 AEELVQRQKKE
+26 AEELVQKQKKDL
-37 QATTK
+37 ATTK

-55 IVAQSVRTSPEF
+55 IVAQSLRTSPEF

-75 EMFLLCSDDSESDV
+75 EMFLLCSDDKESDV

-116 YKEIKKNGASRSLR
+116 YKEIKKNAASRSLR

-137 ELAHLIRPQKCR
+137 ELAHLVRPQKCR

-168 TVQETLAAAMP
+168 TVQETLSSSIP
-179 KIMAALGHFANDSEI
+179 KIMAALGHFANDGEI
-194 KVLLKS
+194 KMLLKA

-225 HSRRTSYFYTWLL
+225 HSRRTHYFYTWLL
-238 NVLLGLLVPVDEEHA
+238 NVLLGLVVPVDEEHS

-269 QLQQQVNTTSLKGS
+269 LIQQQTPSTSLKGS
-283 FGVMRKE
+283 FGLVRKE
-290 ADVQPT
+290 ADVTPA
-296 PEQLL
+296 PEQLI

-313 WDHNVVTAALELLQQ
+313 WDHNVVTASLELLQQ
-328 MFRTPPPELLHML
+328 MFRTPPPELLNVL
-341 ITAGSISHA
+341 ITRGKITHTS
-350 TVFRQDAENRARSGS
+350 VFREEVESRARSGS
-365 ILEFIAGGGS
+365 ILE
-375 SCSPL
+375 L
-380 ILRKQR
+380 I
-386 GKMLSGEED
+386 GKLLSGEEE

-401 ERAEVP
+401 ERAEVT
-407 TGAFTASVVGADG
+407 TGSFTASVGGD
-420 SSAAQVDIITEQPR
+420 SSSEAPSSSGVSSLGTSDIITEQPR
-434 SSQHTLQPGDSV
+434 SSQHALQPGDSV

-451 SEQGGGGGGTSASG
+451 EQGVGPD
-465 TPESPNDNE
+465 TPDE
-474 EEMLSR
+474 EDEEDMLSR
-480 SSSGGAN
+480 SSSGGAGLVSTSGDL
-487 VTPETA
+487 VTDA
-493 DYTTPENATP
+493 NQMSA
-503 EGGPLGE
+503 GAV
-510 GGTLLG
+510 
-516 TNDRSL
+516 SSS
-522 PPSDSSQTT
+522 PPSESSQTT

-537 AVTPSDVAEL
+537 AVTPSDCAEL
-547 SRTPLPRVIE
+547 
-557 PSPPSPTSTEGP
+557 
-569 DGTDSD
+569 
-575 SSVYTASSS
+575 
-584 SSSFSFSSSSSFY
+584 
-597 ATSSSSSTSDKVLDG
+597 VLDG

-630 EGAPSSSQEEP
+630 EGSAPPPDKP
-641 PEPFLQSAL
+641 PEPFSQSAL

-656 LFEGRGHNRQGSD
+656 LLEGKGHNRQSSD
-669 SSVDRFIPKEEPAE
+669 SSVDRFIPKEEVLEPAE
-683 PEPDNKPSRIKGP
+683 LDNKPSRIKGD
-696 IGHYTDQ
+696 IGHYTDPKE
-703 GMEPLVHCVRL
+703 EPLMHCVRL
-714 LSASFLL
+714 LAASFLL
-721 TGQKKGLIPDKEVRV
+721 TGQRNGLVPDNEVRV

-749 AALHPEAFFNSL
+749 AALLPEAFFNLL
-761 YLEPLDGIPVEEQ
+761 YLQPLDGQQTEEQ

-779 VLGLIDHGDPQIRGA
+779 ILQYIEHGDHQIRGA
-794 TAILCGAIMQAAL
+794 TAILCGALIQAIQL
-807 TKSRYNIHTWL
+807 KTRYNTETWL
-818 ASVQSATGNPL
+818 SQIQSVTGSSVTLENF
-829 SLVDLVPLLQKTLKD
+829 VPLLQRSLKD

-851 MACYAVRHCI
+851 MACAAVRHCI
-861 MTVCSSTLSELGLQL
+861 MALCNGSLSELGLQL
-876 VVDLLSL
+876 LIDLLTL
-883 RDSSY
+883 KNCSY
-888 WLVRTELLETLAEM
+888 WLVRTELLETLAEI
-902 DFRLVNF
+902 DFRLISF
-909 LERKTETLHTGDHHY
+909 LERKTEKLHKGEHHY
-924 TGRLRL
+924 TGLLRL
-930 QERVLNDVVIF
+930 QDRVLNDVVLY
-941 LLGDDDPR
+941 LLGDEDPR
-949 VRHVAASAVS
+949 VRHVAANTIG
-959 RLVSRLF
+959 RLVPRLF
-966 YDCDQG
+966 FDCDQG
-972 QVDPVVA
+972 QTDPVVA
-979 IARDQCSVYLQ
+979 IARDQSSVHLQ
-990 LLMHETLPPSQ
+990 LLMHETQPPSQ
-1001 FTVSTITRTYRGY
+1001 FTVSTITRTYRGFNLCQ
-1014 SLSNA
+1014 SA
-1019 VSDVTLENNLS
+1019 PDVTVENNLS
-1030 RVVSA
+1030 RVITA
-1035 VSHAFTSS
+1035 ISHALTSS
-1043 TSRALTFG
+1043 TSRAMTFG
-1051 CCEALCFLASNF
+1051 CCEALCLLSSTF
-1063 PVGTWSTGWHCG
+1063 PVCNWSTGWHCG
-1075 YVSSSNNY
+1075 FVSSSVFHLN
-1083 FSRSSLNRSRGRA
+1083 RSSQYRSRGRSF
-1096 LSLSHSSSASASSNT
+1096 SLSQSGSN
-1111 TSSAPDTERRT
+1111 EEVRRS
-1122 LTVGMANMVLSLLSS
+1122 LTVGVASMVLSLISS

-1147 QDALMLSGNLLAA
+1147 QAALLLAGNLLAA
-1160 VAPKCMRNPWAGEEE
+1160 VAPKCMKSPWAGEEE
-1175 GSSGNT
+1175 SSPA
-1181 SSGTNKM
+1181 SSKV
-1188 EEPWASL
+1188 EEPWPAL
-1195 SERSLVSMVEQL
+1195 NDRSLVVMVEQL

-1233 ALPSLSNTP
+1233 SLPSLANTP
-1242 SLSPIRRKGKEKEA
+1242 SLSPIRRKGKEKDMMEA
-1256 TEPSTAPMSPKKSN
+1256 GTTPMSPKKGGES
-1270 EVNTGRPG
+1270 NTGRAA
-1278 DGTGST
+1278 DST
-1284 AVNKSTTFGSFYHL
+1284 ATAAVNKSTTLGSFYHL
-1298 PPYLKLYDVLKATH
+1298 PPYLKLYDALRATH
-1312 ANYKVTLDLHS
+1312 ANYKVTLDLHNPN
-1323 SQEKFGSFLRAT
+1323 EKFGGFLRSA

-1345 ATLNDIG
+1345 ATLHDIG

-1371 MATVCVQQLLKTLFG
+1371 MATVCVQQLLKALFG
-1386 TNLSSQYEG
+1386 TNLASQYEG
-1395 VLSGPSR
+1395 ASSNPCR

-1412 SSLRPGL
+1412 SSVRPGL

-1441 NMVQAEQEQDTSG
+1441 NMVQAEQEQDASG

-1459 QKASNQLRSNIA
+1459 QKVSNQLRSSITNV
-1471 NATRHR
+1471 TRHR

-1541 KQFEYIELGQFR
+1541 KQFEYIEVGQFR
-1553 DSEAIIPNIFFFLVL
+1553 DSEEIVPNIFFFLVL

-1624 AGKELDTQKEVVVSM
+1624 AGKELETQKEVVVSM
-1639 LLRLVQYHQ
+1639 LLRLIQHHQ

-1663 SEDKW
+1663 NEDKW
-1668 KRLSRQIADVILP
+1668 KRLSRQVADIILP

-1688 HLDSPEALG
+1688 HLDSHEALG
-1697 VLNTLFETVAPSSL
+1697 VLNTLFESVAPSSL

-1719 SMFTIPATMTSVAT
+1719 SMFITPSTLASVGT

-1738 SGILAVLRVLVSQST
+1738 SGILAILRVLISQST
-1753 EDIVLSRI
+1753 EDIILSRI
-1761 HELSLSPH
+1761 QELSLSPY
-1769 LLSCHTIRRL
+1769 LLSCPTIRRL
-1779 HQQSPSPIGPPTTD
+1779 CDDDVPAPPETLPVAMED
-1793 VLGNQEAN
+1793 AN
-1801 GEAQKAPPEETFA
+1801 GETPRFPPEETFA

-1824 LDDISTRRV
+1824 LDDIANKQV
-1833 KVDIT
+1833 KVDMS

-1856 IHVFKSGMFRR
+1856 IHIFKSGMFRR
-1867 ITAAASHLLKC
+1867 ITAAGSKLLKAEGGEGG
-1878 DNSGQTDTEA
+1878 D
-1888 ALFYPLEELNSM
+1888 FYTLEGLNSL
-1900 VQCLITTHPSLVL
+1900 VLQLITTHPSLVL

-1922 NYTNYS
+1922 NYTNYT
-1928 WWAEVHQTPKR
+1928 WWSEVHQTPRR
-1939 HSLSCTKLLSPHSS
+1939 HSLSSTKLLSPHSS
-1953 GEGEEDKPES
+1953 GEEERPEGK
-1963 RLAMVNREIVRRGA
+1963 LTMCNREIVRRGA

-1989 HDSEHLTWLIVNHV
+1989 HDSEHLTWLTVNHV
-2003 RDLINLSH
+2003 SDLISLSH
-2011 EPPVQDFISAVHRNS
+2011 EPPVQDLISAVHRNS

-2040 DNLTTPTML
+2040 DNLCTPVML

-2065 SLLMLYV
+2065 ALLMLYV

-2109 LPVEELD
+2109 LPLEELD
-2116 RIQEYL
+2116 RIQQYL
-2122 QNSGLAQRHQRF
+2122 QTSGLAQRHQRF
-2134 YSLLDRFRATVADTS
+2134 FSLLDRFRATVAEDTT
-2149 SPTPPVT
+2149 SPVAPIT

-2161 GDPPPAP
+2161 GDPPPPP
-2168 ELVIADKE
+2168 ENVEPNKE
-2176 WYVALVKSQCCLR
+2176 WYVTLVKSQCCLR
-2189 GDVSLLETTELL
+2189 GEGALYETTELL
-2201 TKLPPDDLFNVMSCK
+2201 TKLPQSDLNAIMTCK
-2216 EFNLS
+2216 DFNLC
-2221 LLCPCLSMG
+2221 LLASCLSVG
-2230 VQRLARGQGSLL
+2230 VQRVCKDHGAVLFD
-2242 LETALQVTLE
+2242 TAQQVTFE
-2252 QLAGVTGSLPV
+2252 RLAGVIELLPS
-2263 PHKSFL
+2263 PHQPLL
-2269 PPPQPQPYWEQLGD
+2269 PSSKVCPDYWQKLNQVYG
-2283 VFDEPGFYTR
+2283 EPGFYQT
-2293 VLSLCRALSQYL
+2293 VLSLCGVLSQYL
-2305 LSMSQL
+2305 LSLSKL
-2311 PSSLH
+2311 PSSMH
-2316 IPTEKEH
+2316 IPKDRET
-2323 LITAFTCTATEVIV
+2323 LITTFSTLAIEVVV
-2337 WRLLQNQLP
+2337 WRLLQDQLP
-2346 LSVDLQWALSCLCL
+2346 QSVDMQMSLSCLCL
-2360 ALQQPCVWNKLST
+2360 ALQQPAVWTHFTSHSYL
-2373 PEYSTHT
+2373 THT
-2380 CSLIYSLR
+2380 CSIIHCIQLLIH
-2388 LIIIAVAVSPGDQL
+2388 AVAVGPGDQFL
-2402 LYPEK
+2402 RPERK
-2407 KKKAKGE
+2407 ISE
-2414 RDAEEDQ
+2414 QSEDQ
-2421 VDSAHAGHMCEWQA
+2421 VDSSDNQREWHC

-2446 QSILS
+2446 QTVLT
-2451 LGHHR
+2451 LGHHK
-2456 NSSIPAFLT
+2456 NKNIPAFLT
-2465 PTLRNIVIS
+2465 PTLRNVIIS
-2474 LSRLPLVN
+2474 LARLPLVN
-2482 SYTRV
+2482 SYTRI

-2494 GWSPQP
+2494 GWSPKLS
-2500 GGEFSTTLPEIPV
+2500 GEFGTALPEIPV
-2513 DFLQEKDVFR
+2513 EFLQEKDVFR

-2571 RTQLNVLAVQ
+2571 RTQINVLAVQ

-2598 PAVSCLEQQPR
+2598 PAVSCPEQQPR
-2609 NKSLKALE
+2609 NKILKALD
-2617 TRFGRKLA
+2617 TRFGRKLS
-2625 VIRGEVEREI
+2625 VIRGMVEREI
-2635 QALVSKRDNVHT
+2635 QAMVSKRDNIATHF
-2647 YHPYHAWDPV
+2647 PYQAWDPV
-2657 PSLSAASAGT
+2657 PSLSSSTAGT

-2716 EEDEADTP
+2716 EEDEADAP
-2724 APTSPPLSPI
+2724 APASPQLSPI

-2753 ELYSQWL
+2753 ELYSQWIL
-2760 IPGSPSN
+2760 PGSPSS
-2767 RRTPTIL
+2767 RKTPVVL

-2797 MFSTLMELQKLHP
+2797 MFSTLTELQKVHP

-2824 CKAAAVLGMDKVIA
+2824 CKAAAVLGMDKAIA
-2838 EPVCRLLET
+2838 EPVCRLLES
-2847 TLRSTHLPSRMGA
+2847 TLRSTHLPSRIGA

-2870 DLLDDTAKQLIPTV
+2870 DLLDDTARQLIPTV
-2884 SEYLLSNLRAIAHC
+2884 SEYLLSNLKALAHC

-2917 MENYPLDVGAEFMAG
+2917 MENYPLDVGSEFNAG
-2932 VIQLCGVMVSASEDS
+2932 IIQLCCMILSASEEA
-2947 TPSVIYHCVIRGL
+2947 TPSIIYHCVLRGL

-2966 EQLSRV
+2966 EQLSRM
-2972 DGEAL
+2972 DAETL

-3000 LTCMYTAVLA
+3000 LTCMYT
-3010 SGSDATGVRGQ
+3010 
-3021 VDSSSAVAEAVGIT
+3021 
-3035 AGHVGFSS
+3035 
-3043 GKEKA
+3043 GKEKG
-3048 SPASRPAHSDPQAPD
+3048 SPGRPADADPTAPD
-3063 SESII
+3063 SESVI

-3081 RKGLPSEAR
+3081 RKGFPSEAR
-3090 VVSRILP
+3090 VVARILP
-3097 QFLDDFFPPQ
+3097 QFLDDFFPLQ

-3196 GSSEVVDVNL
+3196 GKSDTVDISL

-3231 FETVAS
+3231 FEMVAS
-3237 PGSPYHQLLG
+3237 PGSPYYQLLC

>member
-26 AEELVQRQKKE
+26 AEELAQR
-37 QATTK
+37 
-42 KDRVTHCLTICEN
+42 H
-55 IVAQSVRTSPEF
+55 RTSPEF

-102 ALMDSNLPRLQLEL
+102 VSRN
-116 YKEIKKNGASRSLR
+116 NGASRSLR

-149 PYLVNLLPC
+149 PYFVNLLPC

-168 TVQETLAAAMP
+168 TVQETLSAAVP
-179 KIMAALGHFANDSEI
+179 KIMVALGHFANDGEI

-238 NVLLGLLVPVDEEHA
+238 NVLLGLLVPVDEEHP

-269 QLQQQVNTTSLKGS
+269 LLQQQVNTTSLKGS
-283 FGVMRKE
+283 FGVTRKE
-290 ADVQPT
+290 ADVQST

-328 MFRTPPPELLHML
+328 VFRTPPPELLHIL
-341 ITAGSISHA
+341 ITAGSIPRA
-350 TVFRQDAENRARSGS
+350 TVFRQDIESRSRSGS
-365 ILEFIAGGGS
+365 ILELIAGGGS

-380 ILRKQR
+380 LLRKQR
-386 GKMLSGEED
+386 GDYSIYLLCRALPSYICSRQGVGKFTSSLS
-395 GLEDDP
+395 LECGGGKKKSVCMYFFP
-401 ERAEVP
+401 S
-407 TGAFTASVVGADG
+407 ASVVGADG
-420 SSAAQVDIITEQPR
+420 PTSAQVDIITEQPR

-451 SEQGGGGGGTSASG
+451 SEQGGGA
-465 TPESPNDNE
+465 
-474 EEMLSR
+474 
-480 SSSGGAN
+480 
-487 VTPETA
+487 
-493 DYTTPENATP
+493 
-503 EGGPLGE
+503 
-510 GGTLLG
+510 
-516 TNDRSL
+516 NDRSL

-547 SRTPLPRVIE
+547 
-557 PSPPSPTSTEGP
+557 
-569 DGTDSD
+569 
-575 SSVYTASSS
+575 
-584 SSSFSFSSSSSFY
+584 
-597 ATSSSSSTSDKVLDG
+597 VLDG

-624 LQDEEE
+624 LQDEED
-630 EGAPSSSQEEP
+630 EGTAPSSQEEP

-683 PEPDNKPSRIKGP
+683 PEPDNKVKMNKNLHAG
-696 IGHYTDQ
+696 G
-703 GMEPLVHCVRL
+703 G
-714 LSASFLL
+714 A
-721 TGQKKGLIPDKEVRV
+721 TGALCTTSCLITDKEVRV
-736 SVKALAVSCVGAA
+736 SVKALAVSCIGAA

-761 YLEPLDGIPVEEQ
+761 YLEPLDGIPTDEQ
-774 QYISD
+774 QYITD
-779 VLGLIDHGDPQIRGA
+779 VLGLINHGDPQIRGA
-794 TAILCGAIMQAAL
+794 TAILCGAIIQAAL
-807 TKSRYNIHTWL
+807 TKTRYNINTWL
-818 ASVQSATGNPL
+818 ASVQNATGNPL
-829 SLVDLVPLLQKTLKD
+829 SLVDLVPLLHKTLKD

-851 MACYAVRHCI
+851 MACSAVRHCI
-861 MTVCSSTLSELGLQL
+861 MTVCSSTMSELGLQL
-876 VVDLLSL
+876 VIDLLAL
-883 RDSSY
+883 RESSY

-909 LERKTETLHTGDHHY
+909 LERNTETLHKGDHHY

-930 QERVLNDVVIF
+930 QDRVLNDVVIH

-959 RLVSRLF
+959 RLVPRLF

-979 IARDQCSVYLQ
+979 IARDQSSVYLQ
-990 LLMHETLPPSQ
+990 LLMHETQPPSQ

-1014 SLSNA
+1014 NLSNT
-1019 VSDVTLENNLS
+1019 VSDVTFENNLS
-1030 RVVSA
+1030 RVVAA

-1051 CCEALCFLASNF
+1051 CCEALCLLASNF
-1063 PVGTWSTGWHCG
+1063 PVCTWSTGWHCG
-1075 YVSSSNNY
+1075 YVTS
-1083 FSRSSLNRSRGRA
+1083 
-1096 LSLSHSSSASASSNT
+1096 
-1111 TSSAPDTERRT
+1111 SSAPDTERRT

-1147 QDALMLSGNLLAA
+1147 QEALLLSGNLLAA

-1175 GSSGNT
+1175 GTGGNT
-1181 SSGTNKM
+1181 NTTGGPNKM
-1188 EEPWASL
+1188 EDPWPAL
-1195 SERSLVSMVEQL
+1195 SERSLVAMVEQL
-1207 FSHLLKILNIC
+1207 FSHLLKVLNIC

-1233 ALPSLSNTP
+1233 TLPSLSNTP
-1242 SLSPIRRKGKEKEA
+1242 SLSPIRRKGKEKDA
-1256 TEPSTAPMSPKKSN
+1256 AEPSAAPMSPKKST
-1270 EVNTGRPG
+1270 EVNTAGRPA
-1278 DGTGST
+1278 DSTGAT
-1284 AVNKSTTFGSFYHL
+1284 AINKSSTIGSFYHL

-1323 SQEKFGSFLRAT
+1323 GQEKFGGFLRAT

-1345 ATLNDIG
+1345 ATLHDIS

-1371 MATVCVQQLLKTLFG
+1371 MATVCVQQMLKTLFG
-1386 TNLSSQYEG
+1386 TNLASQYEG

-1441 NMVQAEQEQDTSG
+1441 NMVQAEHEQDTSG

-1471 NATRHR
+1471 NAARHR

-1541 KQFEYIELGQFR
+1541 KQFEYIEVGQFR

-1639 LLRLVQYHQ
+1639 LLRLIQHHQ

-1663 SEDKW
+1663 NEDKW
-1668 KRLSRQIADVILP
+1668 KRLSRQIADIILP

-1719 SMFTIPATMTSVAT
+1719 SMFTIPVTMASVAT

-1738 SGILAVLRVLVSQST
+1738 SGILAVLRVLISQST
-1753 EDIVLSRI
+1753 EDIVLSRV

-1769 LLSCHTIRRL
+1769 LLSCNIVRRL
-1779 HQQSPSPIGPPTTD
+1779 HQQRPSPSDPPAA
-1793 VLGNQEAN
+1793 EALDNHEDN
-1801 GEAQKAPPEETFA
+1801 GEAQKAPAEETFA

-1824 LDDISTRRV
+1824 LDDISSRQV
-1833 KVDIT
+1833 KVDVT

-1856 IHVFKSGMFRR
+1856 IHFCNGIYTILLFL
-1867 ITAAASHLLKC
+1867 ITAAASRLLKGE
-1878 DNSGQTDTEA
+1878 NGGGQNGPEA
-1888 ALFYPLEELNSM
+1888 GLFYALEGLNGM
-1900 VQCLITTHPSLVL
+1900 VQSLITTHPSLVL

-1928 WWAEVHQTPKR
+1928 WWAEVHQTPRR

-1953 GEGEEDKPES
+1953 GEGEKDKPES
-1963 RLAMVNREIVRRGA
+1963 RSAVVNREIVRRGA

-2003 RDLINLSH
+2003 RDLISLSH

-2072 DKLLN
+2072 DKLLS

-2122 QNSGLAQRHQRF
+2122 QTSGLALRHQRF
-2134 YSLLDRFRATVADTS
+2134 YSLLDRFRTTVADSS

-2156 THPLD
+2156 SHPLD

-2168 ELVIADKE
+2168 KQVIADKE

-2201 TKLPPDDLFNVMSCK
+2201 TKLPPTDLFNIMSCK

-2230 VQRLARGQGSLL
+2230 LQRLARGQGSLL

-2263 PHKSFL
+2263 PHQSFL
-2269 PPPQPQPYWEQLGD
+2269 PPSQPQPYWEQLAE
-2283 VFDEPGFYTR
+2283 VYGFYPR

-2305 LSMSQL
+2305 LSVSQL

-2316 IPTEKEH
+2316 IPPDKEH
-2323 LITAFTCTATEVIV
+2323 LITTFTL
-2337 WRLLQNQLP
+2337 WHLLQDHLP

-2360 ALQQPCVWNKLST
+2360 GLQQPCVWNKLST
-2373 PEYSTHT
+2373 PEYTTHT
-2380 CSLIYSLR
+2380 CSLIHCLR
-2388 LIIIAVAVSPGDQL
+2388 LIIVAVAVSPGDQL
-2402 LYPEK
+2402 LHSEK
-2407 KKKAKGE
+2407 KKTKAG
-2414 RDAEEDQ
+2414 RDADSDQ
-2421 VDSAHAGHMCEWQA
+2421 VDSMYSDP
-2435 CEIMAELVEGL
+2435 CEIMGELVEGL
-2446 QSILS
+2446 QSVLA

-2456 NSSIPAFLT
+2456 NSVLPAFLT
-2465 PTLRNIVIS
+2465 PTLCNIVIS

-2500 GGEFSTTLPEIPV
+2500 GGEFGTTLPEIPV

-2556 TMDQE
+2556 TMDQD

-2566 EEDLE
+2566 EDLE

-2647 YHPYHAWDPV
+2647 HHPYHAWDPV

-2716 EEDEADTP
+2716 EEDEADIP
-2724 APTSPPLSPI
+2724 APASPPLSPI

-2824 CKAAAVLGMDKVIA
+2824 CKAAAVLGMDKAIA
-2838 EPVCRLLET
+2838 EPVCRLLEM

-2870 DLLDDTAKQLIPTV
+2870 DLLDDTAKQLIPTI

-2932 VIQLCGVMVSASEDS
+2932 VIQLCGVIVSASEDS
-2947 TPSVIYHCVIRGL
+2947 TPSIIYHCVLRGL

-3000 LTCMYTAVLA
+3000 LTCMYT
-3010 SGSDATGVRGQ
+3010 
-3021 VDSSSAVAEAVGIT
+3021 
-3035 AGHVGFSS
+3035 

-3063 SESII
+3063 SESVI
-3068 VAMERVSVLFDRI
+3068 VAMERISVLFDRI

-3196 GSSEVVDVNL
+3196 GSSEVVDVSL

-3237 PGSPYHQLLG
+3237 PGSPYYQLLG

>member
-1 MATMEKLMKAFESLK
+1 MHASEEPVLAVLK
-16 SFQQQ
+16 KD
-21 QGPPT
+21 
-26 AEELVQRQKKE
+26 L
-37 QATTK
+37 ATTK

-55 IVAQSVRTSPEF
+55 IVAQSLRTSPEF

-75 EMFLLCSDDSESDV
+75 EMFLLCSDDKESDV

-137 ELAHLIRPQKCR
+137 ELAHLVRPQKCR

-168 TVQETLAAAMP
+168 TVQETLAASMP
-179 KIMAALGHFANDSEI
+179 KIMAALGHFANDGEI
-194 KVLLKS
+194 KVLLKA

-225 HSRRTSYFYTWLL
+225 HSRRTNYFYTWLL
-238 NVLLGLLVPVDEEHA
+238 NVLLGLVVPVDEEHS

-269 QLQQQVNTTSLKGS
+269 LLQQQDASTSLKGS

-290 ADVQPT
+290 AEISPT
-296 PEQLL
+296 PEQLI

-313 WDHNVVTAALELLQQ
+313 HDHNVVTASLELLQQ
-328 MFRTPPPELLHML
+328 LFRTPSPELLHTL
-341 ITAGSISHA
+341 ITPGSIACTS
-350 TVFRQDAENRARSGS
+350 VFREETLSRTRSGS
-365 ILEFIAGGGS
+365 IVETICHLCAVQIS
-375 SCSPL
+375 
-380 ILRKQR
+380 
-386 GKMLSGEED
+386 GKILSGEEE

-401 ERAEVP
+401 ERAEVT
-407 TGAFTASVVGADG
+407 TGSFSASVGG
-420 SSAAQVDIITEQPR
+420 ESSSDAPSSSGVSSLGPADIITEQPR
-434 SSQHTLQPGDSV
+434 SSQRTLQPGDSV

-451 SEQGGGGGGTSASG
+451 TEQGGGPD
-465 TPESPNDNE
+465 TPDE
-474 EEMLSR
+474 EDEEDMLSR
-480 SSSGGAN
+480 SSSGTAGAIGASGDL
-487 VTPETA
+487 VTESNPA
-493 DYTTPENATP
+493 SARP
-503 EGGPLGE
+503 
-510 GGTLLG
+510 TL
-516 TNDRSL
+516 SS

-537 AVTPSDVAEL
+537 AVTPSDCAEL
-547 SRTPLPRVIE
+547 
-557 PSPPSPTSTEGP
+557 
-569 DGTDSD
+569 
-575 SSVYTASSS
+575 
-584 SSSFSFSSSSSFY
+584 
-597 ATSSSSSTSDKVLDG
+597 VLDG

-624 LQDEEE
+624 LQEEE
-630 EGAPSSSQEEP
+630 DEGVAGAPGEALESFSGSV
-641 PEPFLQSAL
+641 L

-656 LFEGRGHNRQGSD
+656 LLEGKGHNRQASD
-669 SSVDRFIPKEEPAE
+669 SSVDRFIPKDEVLEP
-683 PEPDNKPSRIKGP
+683 PDLDNKPSRIKGE
-696 IGHYTDQ
+696 IGHYTDPA
-703 GMEPLVHCVRL
+703 EAPLIHCVRL

-721 TGQKKGLIPDKEVRV
+721 TGHRNGLVPDKEVRV

-749 AALHPEAFFNSL
+749 AAHLPEAFFNKL
-761 YLEPLDGIPVEEQ
+761 YLEPLDGQQPDEQ

-779 VLGLIDHGDPQIRGA
+779 VLHYIEHGDPQIRGA
-794 TAILCGAIMQAAL
+794 TAILCGALIQAIL
-807 TKSRYNIHTWL
+807 LKTRFSIEPWLSSIH
-818 ASVQSATGNPL
+818 SMTGNPL
-829 SLVDLVPLLQKTLKD
+829 SLEDFVPLLQRSLKD

-851 MACYAVRHCI
+851 MACSAVRHCI
-861 MTVCSSTLSELGLQL
+861 MALCSSSLSELGLQL
-876 VVDLLSL
+876 IINLLTL
-883 RDSSY
+883 KDCSY
-888 WLVRTELLETLAEM
+888 WLVRTELLETLAEV
-902 DFRLVNF
+902 DFRLVCF
-909 LERKTETLHTGDHHY
+909 LEGKTEKLHKGGHHY
-924 TGRLRL
+924 TKLLRL
-930 QERVLNDVVIF
+930 QDRVIHDVVLY

-949 VRHVAASAVS
+949 VRHVAASTIS

-966 YDCDQG
+966 YACDQA
-972 QVDPVVA
+972 QADPVVA
-979 IARDQCSVYLQ
+979 IARDQSSVYLQ
-990 LLMHETLPPSQ
+990 LLMHETQPPSQ

-1014 SLSNA
+1014 NLSQS
-1019 VSDVTLENNLS
+1019 VSDITVENNLS
-1030 RVVSA
+1030 RVITTI
-1035 VSHAFTSS
+1035 SHALTSS
-1043 TSRALTFG
+1043 TSKALTFG
-1051 CCEALCFLASNF
+1051 CFEALCLLSSTF
-1063 PVGTWSTGWHCG
+1063 PVCTWSTGWHCG
-1075 YVSSSNNY
+1075 FVSSPES
-1083 FSRSSLNRSRGRA
+1083 
-1096 LSLSHSSSASASSNT
+1096 
-1111 TSSAPDTERRT
+1111 RRT
-1122 LTVGMANMVLSLLSS
+1122 LTVGVTSMVLSLLSS

-1147 QDALMLSGNLLAA
+1147 QDALILSGNLLAA
-1160 VAPKCMRNPWAGEEE
+1160 AAPKCMKSPWSGDEE
-1175 GSSGNT
+1175 SS
-1181 SSGTNKM
+1181 SAPSKQ
-1188 EEPWASL
+1188 EEPWPAL
-1195 SERSLVSMVEQL
+1195 SDRCLVAMVEQL

-1225 PPGPAVKA
+1225 SPGPAVKA
-1233 ALPSLSNTP
+1233 SLPSLANTP

-1256 TEPSTAPMSPKKSN
+1256 SEPSTTPMSPKKGG
-1270 EVNTGRPG
+1270 ETNTGRQA
-1278 DGTGST
+1278 DSTGT
-1284 AVNKSTTFGSFYHL
+1284 APVNKSTSMGSFYHL

-1312 ANYKVTLDLHS
+1312 ANYKVTLDLHNS
-1323 SQEKFGSFLRAT
+1323 NEKFGGFLRSA
-1335 LDVLSQLLEL
+1335 LDVLCQLLEL
-1345 ATLNDIG
+1345 ATLHDIG

-1371 MATVCVQQLLKTLFG
+1371 LSTVCVQQLLKTLFG
-1386 TNLSSQYEG
+1386 TNLASQYDG
-1395 VLSGPSR
+1395 TSSHQCR

-1441 NMVQAEQEQDTSG
+1441 NMVQAEQEQDASG

-1459 QKASNQLRSNIA
+1459 QKVSNQLRSSITNV
-1471 NATRHR
+1471 TRHR

-1541 KQFEYIELGQFR
+1541 KQFEYIEVGQFR
-1553 DSEAIIPNIFFFLVL
+1553 DSKAIIPNIFFFLVL

-1624 AGKELDTQKEVVVSM
+1624 AGKELETQKEVVVSM
-1639 LLRLVQYHQ
+1639 LLRLIQHHQ

-1663 SEDKW
+1663 NEDKW
-1668 KRLSRQIADVILP
+1668 KRLSRQIADIILP
-1681 MIAKQQM
+1681 MIGKQQM

-1719 SMFTIPATMTSVAT
+1719 SMFVTPSTMASVGT

-1738 SGILAVLRVLVSQST
+1738 SGILAILRVLISQST
-1753 EDIVLSRI
+1753 EDIILSRVQ
-1761 HELSLSPH
+1761 ELSLSPY
-1769 LLSCHTIRRL
+1769 LLSCSTIRQL
-1779 HQQSPSPIGPPTTD
+1779 HSDDPTTSPAPPSAA
-1793 VLGNQEAN
+1793 LETN
-1801 GEAQKAPPEETFA
+1801 GEPQCFPPEETFA

-1824 LDDISTRRV
+1824 LDDISSKQV
-1833 KVDIT
+1833 KVDMT

-1856 IHVFKSGMFRR
+1856 IHIFKSGMFRR
-1867 ITAAASHLLKC
+1867 ITAAGSRLLKAEGGEG
-1878 DNSGQTDTEA
+1878 NS
-1888 ALFYPLEELNSM
+1888 FYPLEGLNGL
-1900 VQCLITTHPSLVL
+1900 VLQLITTHPSLVL

-1922 NYTNYS
+1922 NYTNYT
-1928 WWAEVHQTPKR
+1928 WWSEVHQTPRR
-1939 HSLSCTKLLSPHSS
+1939 HSLSSTKLLSPHSS
-1953 GEGEEDKPES
+1953 GEGEMERPEGK
-1963 RLAMVNREIVRRGA
+1963 LAMCNREIVRRGA

-1989 HDSEHLTWLIVNHV
+1989 HDSEHLTWLTVNHV
-2003 RDLINLSH
+2003 RDLISLSH

-2040 DNLTTPTML
+2040 DNLTTPVML

-2065 SLLMLYV
+2065 ALLMLYV

-2122 QNSGLAQRHQRF
+2122 QTSGLAQRHQRF
-2134 YSLLDRFRATVADTS
+2134 YSLLDRFRITVAEETTS
-2149 SPTPPVT
+2149 PSPPITS
-2156 THPLD
+2156 HPLD
-2161 GDPPPAP
+2161 GDPPPPP
-2168 ELVIADKE
+2168 ESVVASKE
-2176 WYVALVKSQCCLR
+2176 WYAALVKSQCCLR
-2189 GDVSLLETTELL
+2189 GEGALYETTDLL
-2201 TKLPPDDLFNVMSCK
+2201 TKLPQADLNAIMSCK
-2216 EFNLS
+2216 DFNPC
-2221 LLCPCLSMG
+2221 LLAPCLSVG
-2230 VQRLARGQGSLL
+2230 LQRLRRDQGAVLFETSLHVIFEEL
-2242 LETALQVTLE
+2242 TSITAL
-2252 QLAGVTGSLPV
+2252 LPS
-2263 PHKSFL
+2263 PH
-2269 PPPQPQPYWEQLGD
+2269 QPLLHSSQPSIDSSYWNALSSVYG
-2283 VFDEPGFYTR
+2283 EPGFYQT
-2293 VLSLCRALSQYL
+2293 VLSVCGALSQYL
-2305 LSMSQL
+2305 LAL
-2311 PSSLH
+2311 PKLPTALQ
-2316 IPTEKEH
+2316 IPPAAEH
-2323 LITAFTCTATEVIV
+2323 LITSFSTILVA
-2337 WRLLQNQLP
+2337 WRLLQDRLP
-2346 LSVDLQWALSCLCL
+2346 LSVDVQISLSCLCL
-2360 ALQQPCVWNKLST
+2360 ALQQPAVWTHFASRAYL
-2373 PEYSTHT
+2373 THT
-2380 CSLIYSLR
+2380 CSIIHCIQLLIYS
-2388 LIIIAVAVSPGDQL
+2388 VAVGPGDQL
-2402 LYPEK
+2402 VKPEK
-2407 KKKAKGE
+2407 KSHS
-2414 RDAEEDQ
+2414 DSEEDQ
-2421 VDSAHAGHMCEWQA
+2421 VDSQQC
-2435 CEIMAELVEGL
+2435 CEIMAELVESL
-2446 QSILS
+2446 QSVLS

-2456 NSSIPAFLT
+2456 NSNIPAFLT
-2465 PTLRNIVIS
+2465 PTLRNVIIS
-2474 LSRLPLVN
+2474 LARLPLVN
-2482 SYTRV
+2482 SYTRI

-2494 GWSPQP
+2494 GWSPRR
-2500 GGEFSTTLPEIPV
+2500 GGEFGTSLPEIPV
-2513 DFLQEKDVFR
+2513 EFLQEKDVFR

-2566 EEDLE
+2566 EDLE
-2571 RTQLNVLAVQ
+2571 RTQINVLAVQ

-2587 LSAMTLPTAGN
+2587 LSAMTLPAAGN
-2598 PAVSCLEQQPR
+2598 PAVSCPEQQPR
-2609 NKSLKALE
+2609 NKSLKALD
-2617 TRFGRKLA
+2617 TRFGRKLS
-2625 VIRGEVEREI
+2625 VIRGVVEREI
-2635 QALVSKRDNVHT
+2635 QAMVSKRDNIATHF
-2647 YHPYHAWDPV
+2647 PYQAWDPV
-2657 PSLSAASAGT
+2657 PSLSSSSAGT

-2716 EEDEADTP
+2716 EEDETDAP
-2724 APTSPPLSPI
+2724 APTSPPTSPI

-2753 ELYSQWL
+2753 ELYSQWIL
-2760 IPGSPSN
+2760 PGSPSN
-2767 RRTPTIL
+2767 RKTPVVL
-2774 ISEVVRSLLAVSD
+2774 ISEVVRSMLAVSD

-2797 MFSTLMELQKLHP
+2797 MFSTLMELQKVHP

-2824 CKAAAVLGMDKVIA
+2824 CKAAAVLGMDKVTA

-2847 TLRSTHLPSRMGA
+2847 TLRSTHLPSRIGA

-2870 DLLDDTAKQLIPTV
+2870 DLLDDTARQLIPAV
-2884 SEYLLSNLRAIAHC
+2884 SEYVLSNLRAIAHC

-2917 MENYPLDVGAEFMAG
+2917 MENYPLDVGSEFNAG
-2932 VIQLCGVMVSASEDS
+2932 VIQLCGVMLSASEEA
-2947 TPSVIYHCVIRGL
+2947 TPSVIYHCALRGL

-2972 DGEAL
+2972 DAETL
-2977 VKLSVDRVNM
+2977 VKLSVERVNM

-3000 LTCMYTAVLA
+3000 LTCMYT
-3010 SGSDATGVRGQ
+3010 
-3021 VDSSSAVAEAVGIT
+3021 
-3035 AGHVGFSS
+3035 
-3043 GKEKA
+3043 GKEKG
-3048 SPASRPAHSDPQAPD
+3048 SPGRPGDADPAAPD
-3063 SESII
+3063 SESVI

-3081 RKGLPSEAR
+3081 RKGFPCEAR

-3196 GSSEVVDVNL
+3196 GKSDTVDVSL

-3226 AFQSV
+3226 SFQSV
-3231 FETVAS
+3231 FEMVAS
-3237 PGSPYHQLLG
+3237 PGSPYHQLLC

>member
-21 QGPPT
+21 QGPLS
-26 AEELVQRQKKE
+26 AEELVQKQKKDL
-37 QATTK
+37 ATTK

-55 IVAQSVRTSPEF
+55 IVAQSLRTSPEF

-75 EMFLLCSDDSESDV
+75 EMFLLCSDDKESDV

-116 YKEIKKNGASRSLR
+116 YKEIKKNAASRSLR

-137 ELAHLIRPQKCR
+137 ELAHLVRPQKCR

-168 TVQETLAAAMP
+168 TVQETLSSSIP
-179 KIMAALGHFANDSEI
+179 KIMAALGHFANDGEI
-194 KVLLKS
+194 KMLLKA

-225 HSRRTSYFYTWLL
+225 HSRRTHYFYTWLL
-238 NVLLGLLVPVDEEHA
+238 NVLLGLVVPVDEEHS

-269 QLQQQVNTTSLKGS
+269 LLQQQAPNTSLKGS
-283 FGVMRKE
+283 FGLVRKE
-290 ADVQPT
+290 ADVTPT
-296 PEQLL
+296 PEQLI

-313 WDHNVVTAALELLQQ
+313 WDHNVVTASLELLQQ
-328 MFRTPPPELLHML
+328 VFRTPPPELLDAL
-341 ITAGSISHA
+341 ITCGKISH
-350 TVFRQDAENRARSGS
+350 TSVFREETESRARSGS
-365 ILEFIAGGGS
+365 ILELIAGGS
-375 SCSPL
+375 TCSPL
-380 ILRKQR
+380 FLRKQK
-386 GKMLSGEED
+386 GKLLSGEEE

-401 ERAEVP
+401 ERSEVT
-407 TGAFTASVVGADG
+407 TGSFSASVGGD
-420 SSAAQVDIITEQPR
+420 SSSEAPSSSGVSSLGTSDIITEQPR
-434 SSQHTLQPGDSV
+434 SSQHALQPGDSV

-451 SEQGGGGGGTSASG
+451 EQGVGPD
-465 TPESPNDNE
+465 TPDE
-474 EEMLSR
+474 EDEEDMLSR
-480 SSSGGAN
+480 SSSGGAGVVSTSGDL
-487 VTPETA
+487 VT
-493 DYTTPENATP
+493 
-503 EGGPLGE
+503 EGNQMSTGAV
-510 GGTLLG
+510 
-516 TNDRSL
+516 SSS

-537 AVTPSDVAEL
+537 AVTPSDCAEL
-547 SRTPLPRVIE
+547 VSVTSTSRRYRNY
-557 PSPPSPTSTEGP
+557 SPPSPTPTEGP
-569 DGTDSD
+569 DPHSD
-575 SSVYTASSS
+575 SESSLYRPS
-584 SSSFSFSSSSSFY
+584 
-597 ATSSSSSTSDKVLDG
+597 SSSSSTSTSSSTFSAISSSSSSDQVLDG

-630 EGAPSSSQEEP
+630 EGAAPP
-641 PEPFLQSAL
+641 PDKIPEPFSQSAL

-656 LFEGRGHNRQGSD
+656 LLEGKGHNRQSSD
-669 SSVDRFIPKEEPAE
+669 SSVDRFIPKEEVMEHAE
-683 PEPDNKPSRIKGP
+683 LDNKPSRIKGD
-696 IGHYTDQ
+696 IGHYTDPKE
-703 GMEPLVHCVRL
+703 EPLVHCVRL
-714 LSASFLL
+714 LAASFLL
-721 TGQKKGLIPDKEVRV
+721 TGQRNGLVPDNEVRV
-736 SVKALAVSCVGAA
+736 SVKALAISCVGAA
-749 AALHPEAFFNSL
+749 AALLPEAFFNKL
-761 YLEPLDGIPVEEQ
+761 YLQPLERQQPDEQ

-779 VLGLIDHGDPQIRGA
+779 ILQYIEHGDPQIRGA
-794 TAILCGAIMQAAL
+794 TAILCGALIQAIQFK
-807 TKSRYNIHTWL
+807 TRYNTESWLSQIH
-818 ASVQSATGNPL
+818 SVTGN
-829 SLVDLVPLLQKTLKD
+829 SLTLENFVPLLQRSLKD

-851 MACYAVRHCI
+851 MACAAVRHCI
-861 MTVCSSTLSELGLQL
+861 MALCNGSLSELGLQL
-876 VVDLLSL
+876 LIDLLTL
-883 RDSSY
+883 KDCSY
-888 WLVRTELLETLAEM
+888 WLVRTELLETLAEI
-902 DFRLVNF
+902 DFRLVSF
-909 LERKTETLHTGDHHY
+909 LERKTEKLHKGEHHY
-924 TGRLRL
+924 TGLLRL
-930 QERVLNDVVIF
+930 QDRVLNDVVLY
-941 LLGDDDPR
+941 LLGDEDPR
-949 VRHVAASAVS
+949 VRHVAANTIS
-959 RLVSRLF
+959 RLVPRLF
-966 YDCDQG
+966 YDCDQA
-972 QVDPVVA
+972 QTDPVVA
-979 IARDQCSVYLQ
+979 IARDQSSVYLQ
-990 LLMHETLPPSQ
+990 LLMHETQPPSQ

-1014 SLSNA
+1014 NLGQSA
-1019 VSDVTLENNLS
+1019 PDVTVENNMS
-1030 RVVSA
+1030 RVIA
-1035 VSHAFTSS
+1035 AISHALTSS
-1043 TSRALTFG
+1043 TSRAMTFG
-1051 CCEALCFLASNF
+1051 CCEALCLLSRTF
-1063 PVGTWSTGWHCG
+1063 PVCTWSTGWHCG
-1075 YVSSSNNY
+1075 FVSSSVFHLN
-1083 FSRSSLNRSRGRA
+1083 RSSQYRSRGRSF
-1096 LSLSHSSSASASSNT
+1096 SLSQPGGS
-1111 TSSAPDTERRT
+1111 EEVRRS
-1122 LTVGMANMVLSLLSS
+1122 LTVGVASMVLSLISS

-1147 QDALMLSGNLLAA
+1147 QAALLLAGNLLAA
-1160 VAPKCMRNPWAGEEE
+1160 VAPKCMKSPWAGEEE
-1175 GSSGNT
+1175 SNPAPS
-1181 SSGTNKM
+1181 KV
-1188 EEPWASL
+1188 EEAWPAL
-1195 SERSLVSMVEQL
+1195 NDRSLVVMVEQL

-1233 ALPSLSNTP
+1233 TLPSLGNTP
-1242 SLSPIRRKGKEKEA
+1242 SLSPIRRKGKEKEMM
-1256 TEPSTAPMSPKKSN
+1256 EPSTTPMSPKKGG
-1270 EVNTGRPG
+1270 EANTGRAA
-1278 DGTGST
+1278 DST
-1284 AVNKSTTFGSFYHL
+1284 ATPAVNKSTTLGSFYHL
-1298 PPYLKLYDVLKATH
+1298 PPYLKLYDALRATH
-1312 ANYKVTLDLHS
+1312 ANYKVTLDLHNTN
-1323 SQEKFGSFLRAT
+1323 EKFGSFLRSA

-1345 ATLNDIG
+1345 ATLHDIG

-1371 MATVCVQQLLKTLFG
+1371 MATVCVQQLLKALFG
-1386 TNLSSQYEG
+1386 TNLASQYEG
-1395 VLSGPSR
+1395 ASAHPCR

-1412 SSLRPGL
+1412 TSVRPGL

-1441 NMVQAEQEQDTSG
+1441 NMVQAEQEQDASG

-1459 QKASNQLRSNIA
+1459 QKVSNQLRSSITNV
-1471 NATRHR
+1471 TRHR

-1512 VLDLLAQLV
+1512 VLDLLTQLV

-1541 KQFEYIELGQFR
+1541 KQFEYIEVGQFR
-1553 DSEAIIPNIFFFLVL
+1553 DSEEIVPNIFFFLVL

-1590 GIMASGRKAV
+1590 GIMASDRKAV

-1639 LLRLVQYHQ
+1639 LLRLIQHHQ

-1663 SEDKW
+1663 NEDKW
-1668 KRLSRQIADVILP
+1668 KRLSRQISDIILP
-1681 MIAKQQM
+1681 MIGKQQM
-1688 HLDSPEALG
+1688 HLDSHEALG
-1697 VLNTLFETVAPSSL
+1697 MLNTLFETVAPSSL

-1719 SMFTIPATMTSVAT
+1719 SMFITPSTLASVGT

-1738 SGILAVLRVLVSQST
+1738 SGILAILRVLISQST
-1753 EDIVLSRI
+1753 EDIILSRI
-1761 HELSLSPH
+1761 QELSLSPY
-1769 LLSCHTIRRL
+1769 LLSCPTIRRL
-1779 HQQSPSPIGPPTTD
+1779 RDDDPSPPEAPPPTMEDT
-1793 VLGNQEAN
+1793 N
-1801 GEAQKAPPEETFA
+1801 GDPQRVPPEETFA

-1824 LDDISTRRV
+1824 LDDIATKQV
-1833 KVDIT
+1833 KVDMS

-1856 IHVFKSGMFRR
+1856 IHIFKSGMFRR
-1867 ITAAASHLLKC
+1867 ITSAGSRLLKAEGGEGG
-1878 DNSGQTDTEA
+1878 S
-1888 ALFYPLEELNSM
+1888 FYTLEGLNSL
-1900 VQCLITTHPSLVL
+1900 VLQLITTHPSLVL

-1922 NYTNYS
+1922 DYTNYT
-1928 WWAEVHQTPKR
+1928 WWSEVHQTPRR
-1939 HSLSCTKLLSPHSS
+1939 HSLSSTKLLSPHSS
-1953 GEGEEDKPES
+1953 GEDERPEGK
-1963 RLAMVNREIVRRGA
+1963 LAMCNREIVRQGA
-1977 LILFCDYVCQNL
+1977 LIFFCDYVCQNL
-1989 HDSEHLTWLIVNHV
+1989 HDSEHLTWLTVNHV
-2003 RDLINLSH
+2003 SDLISLSH
-2011 EPPVQDFISAVHRNS
+2011 EPPVQDLISAVHRNS

-2040 DNLTTPTML
+2040 DNLSTPVML

-2065 SLLMLYV
+2065 ALLMLYV

-2109 LPVEELD
+2109 LPLEELD
-2116 RIQEYL
+2116 RIQQYL
-2122 QNSGLAQRHQRF
+2122 QTSGLAQRHQRF
-2134 YSLLDRFRATVADTS
+2134 YSLLDRFRATIAEDTT
-2149 SPTPPVT
+2149 SPATPIT
-2156 THPLD
+2156 SHPLD
-2161 GDPPPAP
+2161 GDSSPPPENVEP
-2168 ELVIADKE
+2168 NKE

-2189 GDVSLLETTELL
+2189 GEGALYETTELL
-2201 TKLPPDDLFNVMSCK
+2201 TKLPQSDLNAIMTCK
-2216 EFNLS
+2216 DFNLC
-2221 LLCPCLSMG
+2221 LLASCLSVG
-2230 VQRLARGQGSLL
+2230 VQRVCKDHGTVLFD
-2242 LETALQVTLE
+2242 TAQQVAFE
-2252 QLAGVTGSLPV
+2252 RLAGVVELLPS
-2263 PHKSFL
+2263 PHQPLL
-2269 PPPQPQPYWEQLGD
+2269 PSSKTCADYWQKLNQ
-2283 VFDEPGFYTR
+2283 VYSEPGFYQT
-2293 VLSLCRALSQYL
+2293 VLSLCGVLSQYL
-2305 LSMSQL
+2305 LSLSKL

-2316 IPTEKEH
+2316 IPKDRET
-2323 LITAFTCTATEVIV
+2323 LITTFSTLAIEVVV
-2337 WRLLQNQLP
+2337 WRLLQDQLP
-2346 LSVDLQWALSCLCL
+2346 LSVDMQMSLSCLCL
-2360 ALQQPCVWNKLST
+2360 ALQQPVVWTQFASHTYL
-2373 PEYSTHT
+2373 THT
-2380 CSLIYSLR
+2380 CSIIHYIQLLIH
-2388 LIIIAVAVSPGDQL
+2388 AVAVGPGDQL
-2402 LYPEK
+2402 LRPERK
-2407 KKKAKGE
+2407 TLE
-2414 RDAEEDQ
+2414 QAEDEL
-2421 VDSAHAGHMCEWQA
+2421 DSADKQLEWRC

-2446 QSILS
+2446 QSVLA

-2456 NSSIPAFLT
+2456 NKNIPAFLT
-2465 PTLRNIVIS
+2465 PTLRNVIVS
-2474 LSRLPLVN
+2474 LARLPIVN
-2482 SYTRV
+2482 SYTRI

-2494 GWSPQP
+2494 GWSPRP
-2500 GGEFSTTLPEIPV
+2500 SGEFGTTLPEIPV
-2513 DFLQEKDVFR
+2513 EFLQEKDVFR

-2550 LVTQPI
+2550 LVTRPI

-2566 EEDLE
+2566 EEDME
-2571 RTQLNVLAVQ
+2571 RTQINVLAVQ

-2598 PAVSCLEQQPR
+2598 PAVSCPEQQPR
-2609 NKSLKALE
+2609 NKILKALD
-2617 TRFGRKLA
+2617 TRFGRKLS
-2625 VIRGEVEREI
+2625 VIRGMVEREI
-2635 QALVSKRDNVHT
+2635 QAMVSKRDNIATHF
-2647 YHPYHAWDPV
+2647 PYQAWDPV
-2657 PSLSAASAGT
+2657 PSLSSSTAGT

-2681 REMGNMDYKL
+2681 REIGNMDYKL

-2716 EEDEADTP
+2716 EEDEVDAP
-2724 APTSPPLSPI
+2724 APASPPLSPI

-2753 ELYSQWL
+2753 ELYSQWIL
-2760 IPGSPSN
+2760 PGSPSS
-2767 RRTPTIL
+2767 RKTPVVL
-2774 ISEVVRSLLAVSD
+2774 LSEVVRSLLAVSD

-2797 MFSTLMELQKLHP
+2797 MFSTLTELQKVHP

-2824 CKAAAVLGMDKVIA
+2824 CKAAAVLGMDKAIA
-2838 EPVCRLLET
+2838 EPVCRLLES
-2847 TLRSTHLPSRMGA
+2847 TLRSTHLPSRIGA

-2870 DLLDDTAKQLIPTV
+2870 DLLDDTARQLIPTI
-2884 SEYLLSNLRAIAHC
+2884 SEYLLSNLRAIAQC
-2898 VNLHNQQHVL
+2898 VNLHNEQHVL

-2917 MENYPLDVGAEFMAG
+2917 MENYPLDVGSEFNAG
-2932 VIQLCGVMVSASEDS
+2932 IIQICCMMLSASEEA
-2947 TPSVIYHCVIRGL
+2947 TPSIIYHCILRGL

-2966 EQLSRV
+2966 EQLSRM
-2972 DGEAL
+2972 DAETL
-2977 VKLSVDRVNM
+2977 VKLSVERVNM

-3000 LTCMYTAVLA
+3000 LTCMYT
-3010 SGSDATGVRGQ
+3010 GV
-3021 VDSSSAVAEAVGIT
+3021 AAEE
-3035 AGHVGFSS
+3035 
-3043 GKEKA
+3043 GKEKG
-3048 SPASRPAHSDPQAPD
+3048 SPGLPADADPTAPD
-3063 SESII
+3063 SESVI

-3081 RKGLPSEAR
+3081 RKGFPSEAR
-3090 VVSRILP
+3090 VVARILP
-3097 QFLDDFFPPQ
+3097 QFLDDFFPLQ

-3196 GSSEVVDVNL
+3196 GKSDTVDISL

-3231 FETVAS
+3231 FEMVAS
-3237 PGSPYHQLLG
+3237 PGNPYYQLLC

>member
-55 IVAQSVRTSPEF
+55 IVAQSLRTSPEF

-158 LTRITKRQEE
+158 LARITKRQEE

-179 KIMAALGHFANDSEI
+179 KIMAALGHFANDGEI

-238 NVLLGLLVPVDEEHA
+238 NVLLGLLVPVDEEHP

-269 QLQQQVNTTSLKGS
+269 LLQQQVNTTSLKGS

-341 ITAGSISHA
+341 ITAGSIQHA
-350 TVFRQDAENRARSGS
+350 TVFRQDAESRARSGS
-365 ILEFIAGGGS
+365 ILE
-375 SCSPL
+375 L
-380 ILRKQR
+380 I

-395 GLEDDP
+395 GLEDDA
-401 ERAEVP
+401 ERTEVT
-407 TGAFTASVVGADG
+407 TGSFTASVVGADG
-420 SSAAQVDIITEQPR
+420 SSVAQVDIITEQPR

-451 SEQGGGGGGTSASG
+451 SEQGGGGGGTSASD

-474 EEMLSR
+474 EEMLR
-480 SSSGGAN
+480 
-487 VTPETA
+487 
-493 DYTTPENATP
+493 
-503 EGGPLGE
+503 GPLGE
-510 GGTLLG
+510 GGTLLS

-547 SRTPLPRVIE
+547 
-557 PSPPSPTSTEGP
+557 
-569 DGTDSD
+569 
-575 SSVYTASSS
+575 
-584 SSSFSFSSSSSFY
+584 
-597 ATSSSSSTSDKVLDG
+597 VLDG

-624 LQDEEE
+624 LQDEED
-630 EGAPSSSQEEP
+630 EGAAPSTQEEP

-669 SSVDRFIPKEEPAE
+669 SSVDRLIGFKDEPAE

-696 IGHYTDQ
+696 IGHYTDP
-703 GMEPLVHCVRL
+703 GVEPLVHCARL
-714 LSASFLL
+714 LAASFLL
-721 TGQKKGLIPDKEVRV
+721 TGQKNGLTPDKEVRV
-736 SVKALAVSCVGAA
+736 SVKALAVSCIGAA

-761 YLEPLDGIPVEEQ
+761 YLEPLDGIPVAEQ

-779 VLGLIDHGDPQIRGA
+779 LLGLIEHGDPQIRGA
-794 TAILCGAIMQAAL
+794 TAILCGAIIQAAL
-807 TKSRYNIHTWL
+807 TKTRYNIHTWL

-851 MACYAVRHCI
+851 MACSAVRHCI
-861 MTVCSSTLSELGLQL
+861 MTICSSTLSELGLQL
-876 VVDLLSL
+876 VIDLLAL
-883 RDSSY
+883 RDCSY

-909 LERKTETLHTGDHHY
+909 LERKTETLHKGAHHY

-930 QERVLNDVVIF
+930 QERVLNDVVIR

-972 QVDPVVA
+972 QADPVVA
-979 IARDQCSVYLQ
+979 IARDQSSVYLQ
-990 LLMHETLPPSQ
+990 LLMHETQPPSQ
-1001 FTVSTITRTYRGY
+1001 FTVSTITRTYRGFN
-1014 SLSNA
+1014 LSNA
-1019 VSDVTLENNLS
+1019 VPDVTLENNLS
-1030 RVVSA
+1030 RVVTA

-1051 CCEALCFLASNF
+1051 CCEALCLLALNF
-1063 PVGTWSTGWHCG
+1063 PVCTWSTGWHCG
-1075 YVSSSNNY
+1075 YVSSNSS
-1083 FSRSSLNRSRGRA
+1083 FSSRSSLNRSRGRA
-1096 LSLSHSSSASASSNT
+1096 LSVSQPGNTPASSS

-1147 QDALMLSGNLLAA
+1147 QDALLLSGNLLSA

-1175 GSSGNT
+1175 GSSGSANT
-1181 SSGTNKM
+1181 SGGANKM
-1188 EEPWASL
+1188 EEPWAGL
-1195 SERSLVSMVEQL
+1195 SERTLVAMVEQL
-1207 FSHLLKILNIC
+1207 FSHLLKVLNIC

-1233 ALPSLSNTP
+1233 TLPSLSNTP
-1242 SLSPIRRKGKEKEA
+1242 SLSPIRRKGKEKDA
-1256 TEPSTAPMSPKKSN
+1256 AEPSVAPMSPKKGN
-1270 EVNTGRPG
+1270 EVNTGRPA
-1278 DGTGST
+1278 DSAGS
-1284 AVNKSTTFGSFYHL
+1284 AAINKSTTLGNFYHL

-1323 SQEKFGSFLRAT
+1323 SQEKFGGFLRST
-1335 LDVLSQLLEL
+1335 LDVLSQLLEM
-1345 ATLNDIG
+1345 ATLHDIS

-1386 TNLSSQYEG
+1386 TNLASQYEG

-1402 SQGKALRLGS
+1402 SQNKALRLGS

-1541 KQFEYIELGQFR
+1541 KQFEYIEVGQFR

-1663 SEDKW
+1663 NEDKW

-1719 SMFTIPATMTSVAT
+1719 SMFTTPVTMASVAT

-1753 EDIVLSRI
+1753 EDIVLSRV
-1761 HELSLSPH
+1761 HELSLSPD

-1779 HQQSPSPIGPPTTD
+1779 HQHSPSPNEPPTD
-1793 VLGNQEAN
+1793 LLSNQETN
-1801 GEAQKAPPEETFA
+1801 GDAQKALPEETFA

-1824 LDDISTRRV
+1824 LDDISSRQV

-1867 ITAAASHLLKC
+1867 ITAAASRLLKGE
-1878 DNSGQTDTEA
+1878 SGGGQAGTEA
-1888 ALFYPLEELNSM
+1888 GLFYPLEGLNSM

-1928 WWAEVHQTPKR
+1928 WWAEVHQTPR
-1939 HSLSCTKLLSPHSS
+1939 RQSLSCTKLLSPHSS

-2072 DKLLN
+2072 DKLLS

-2096 MLLAETLQNSIAQ
+2096 MLLAETLQNSVAQ

-2122 QNSGLAQRHQRF
+2122 QISGLAQRHQRF

-2156 THPLD
+2156 SHPLD

-2201 TKLPPDDLFNVMSCK
+2201 TKLPPADLFNIMSCK

-2252 QLAGVTGSLPV
+2252 QLAGVTGSLPA
-2263 PHKSFL
+2263 PHQSFL
-2269 PPPQPQPYWEQLGD
+2269 PPSQPQPYWDQLAVVYG
-2283 VFDEPGFYTR
+2283 EPGFYPR

-2305 LSMSQL
+2305 LSVSQL

-2316 IPTEKEH
+2316 IPSDKEH
-2323 LITAFTCTATEVIV
+2323 LITTFTCTATEVVV
-2337 WRLLQNQLP
+2337 WRLLQDHLP

-2373 PEYSTHT
+2373 PQYTTHT
-2380 CSLIYSLR
+2380 CSLIYCLR
-2388 LIIIAVAVSPGDQL
+2388 LIIVAVAVSPGDQL
-2402 LYPEK
+2402 LHPEK
-2407 KKKAKGE
+2407 KKTKAE
-2414 RDAEEDQ
+2414 RDAEGDQ
-2421 VDSAHAGHMCEWQA
+2421 VDSARADHMFEWQA
-2435 CEIMAELVEGL
+2435 CEIMAELVEGM
-2446 QSILS
+2446 QSVLA

-2456 NSSIPAFLT
+2456 NSAFPAFLT

-2500 GGEFSTTLPEIPV
+2500 GGEYGTTLPEIPV

-2647 YHPYHAWDPV
+2647 HHPYHAWDPV
-2657 PSLSAASAGT
+2657 PSLSAASAAGT

-2724 APTSPPLSPI
+2724 APTSPPVSPI

-2824 CKAAAVLGMDKVIA
+2824 CKAAAVLGMDKAIA

-2932 VIQLCGVMVSASEDS
+2932 IIQLCGVMVSASEDS
-2947 TPSVIYHCVIRGL
+2947 TPSCH
-2960 ERLLLS
+2960 LS
-2966 EQLSRV
+2966 LR
-2972 DGEAL
+2972 AA
-2977 VKLSVDRVNM
+2977 
-2987 PSPHRAMAALGLM
+2987 RAMAALGLM
-3000 LTCMYTAVLA
+3000 LTCMYT
-3010 SGSDATGVRGQ
+3010 
-3021 VDSSSAVAEAVGIT
+3021 
-3035 AGHVGFSS
+3035 

-3184 ISALL
+3184 ISALYPYML
-3189 PHVISRM
+3189 
-3196 GSSEVVDVNL
+3196 
-3206 FCLVA
+3206 
-3211 MDFYRHQIDEELDRR
+3211 
-3226 AFQSV
+3226 
-3231 FETVAS
+3231 TVK
-3237 PGSPYHQLLG
+3237 GQ
-3247 CLQSIH
+3247 
-3253 QDTSL
+3253 

>member
-55 IVAQSVRTSPEF
+55 IVAQSLRTSPEF

-168 TVQETLAAAMP
+168 SVQETLAAAMP
-179 KIMAALGHFANDSEI
+179 KIMAALGHFANDGEI

-225 HSRRTSYFYTWLL
+225 HSRRNSYFYTWLL
-238 NVLLGLLVPVDEEHA
+238 NVLLGLLVPVDEEHP

-269 QLQQQVNTTSLKGS
+269 LLQQQVNTTSLKGS

-313 WDHNVVTAALELLQQ
+313 RDHNVVTAALELLQQ

-341 ITAGSISHA
+341 ITAGSIQYA
-350 TVFRQDAENRARSGS
+350 TVFRQDAESRARSGS
-365 ILEFIAGGGS
+365 ILELIAGGGS

-380 ILRKQR
+380 LLRKQK
-386 GKMLSGEED
+386 GKVLSGEED

-401 ERAEVP
+401 ERTEVT

-451 SEQGGGGGGTSASG
+451 SEQGGGGGTSASD

-474 EEMLSR
+474 EDMLSR

-510 GGTLLG
+510 AGTLLG

-547 SRTPLPRVIE
+547 
-557 PSPPSPTSTEGP
+557 
-569 DGTDSD
+569 
-575 SSVYTASSS
+575 
-584 SSSFSFSSSSSFY
+584 
-597 ATSSSSSTSDKVLDG
+597 VLDG

-624 LQDEEE
+624 LQDEED
-630 EGAPSSSQEEP
+630 EGAAPSSHEEH
-641 PEPFLQSAL
+641 PEPFSQSAL

-656 LFEGRGHNRQGSD
+656 LLEGRGHNRQASD
-669 SSVDRFIPKEEPAE
+669 SSVDRFIPKDEPVE

-703 GMEPLVHCVRL
+703 EAEPLVHCVRL
-714 LSASFLL
+714 LAASFLL
-721 TGQKKGLIPDKEVRV
+721 TGQKNGLVPDKEVRV

-761 YLEPLDGIPVEEQ
+761 YLEPLDGIPAEEQ

-794 TAILCGAIMQAAL
+794 TAILCGAIIQAAL
-807 TKSRYNIHTWL
+807 TKTRYNIHTWL

-851 MACYAVRHCI
+851 MACSAVRHCI

-876 VVDLLSL
+876 VIDLLAL
-883 RDSSY
+883 RDCSY

-909 LERKTETLHTGDHHY
+909 LERKTESLHKGDHHY

-930 QERVLNDVVIF
+930 QDRVLNNVVIH

-959 RLVSRLF
+959 RLVARLF

-979 IARDQCSVYLQ
+979 IARDQSSVYLQ
-990 LLMHETLPPSQ
+990 LLMHETQPPSQ

-1014 SLSNA
+1014 NLSHA

-1030 RVVSA
+1030 RVVTA
-1035 VSHAFTSS
+1035 VSHALTSS

-1051 CCEALCFLASNF
+1051 CCEALCLLTSTF
-1063 PVGTWSTGWHCG
+1063 PVCTWSTGWHCG
-1075 YVSSSNNY
+1075 YPSSAPA
-1083 FSRSSLNRSRGRA
+1083 SS
-1096 LSLSHSSSASASSNT
+1096 SSSAL
-1111 TSSAPDTERRT
+1111 DTERRT

-1147 QDALMLSGNLLAA
+1147 QDTLLLAGNLLAA
-1160 VAPKCMRNPWAGEEE
+1160 VAPKCMHSPWAGEEE
-1175 GSSGNT
+1175 GNSGSSNPGGAP
-1181 SSGTNKM
+1181 SKV
-1188 EEPWASL
+1188 EEPWAAL
-1195 SERSLVSMVEQL
+1195 SERSLVAMVEQL

-1233 ALPSLSNTP
+1233 TLPSLANTP

-1256 TEPSTAPMSPKKSN
+1256 AEPSTAPMSPKKSN
-1270 EVNTGRPG
+1270 EVNTAGRPA
-1278 DGTGST
+1278 DSTGST
-1284 AVNKSTTFGSFYHL
+1284 AVNKSTTLGSFYHL

-1323 SQEKFGSFLRAT
+1323 SQEKFGGFLRAT

-1345 ATLNDIG
+1345 ATLHDIG

-1386 TNLSSQYEG
+1386 TNLASQYEG
-1395 VLSGPSR
+1395 ALSGPSR

-1459 QKASNQLRSNIA
+1459 QKVSNQLRSSITNV
-1471 NATRHR
+1471 TRHR

-1541 KQFEYIELGQFR
+1541 KQFEYIEVGQFR
-1553 DSEAIIPNIFFFLVL
+1553 DSEAIVPNIFFFLVL

-1639 LLRLVQYHQ
+1639 LLRLIQYHQ

-1663 SEDKW
+1663 NEDKW

-1719 SMFTIPATMTSVAT
+1719 SMFTTPATMASVAT

-1753 EDIVLSRI
+1753 EDIVLSRV

-1779 HQQSPSPIGPPTTD
+1779 HQHSPSPLDPPTTT
-1793 VLGNQEAN
+1793 LGNQDAN
-1801 GEAQKAPPEETFA
+1801 GEAQKALPEETFA

-1824 LDDISTRRV
+1824 LDDISSRQV

-1856 IHVFKSGMFRR
+1856 IHIFKSGMFRR
-1867 ITAAASHLLKC
+1867 ITAAASRLLKGE
-1878 DNSGQTDTEA
+1878 SAGGQASPEA
-1888 ALFYPLEELNSM
+1888 GSFYPLEGLNGM
-1900 VQCLITTHPSLVL
+1900 VQCLTTTHPSLVL

-1928 WWAEVHQTPKR
+1928 WWAEVHQTPRR

-1953 GEGEEDKPES
+1953 GEGEEEKPES

-2003 RDLINLSH
+2003 RDLISLSH

-2072 DKLLN
+2072 DKLLS

-2122 QNSGLAQRHQRF
+2122 QTSGLAQRHQRF
-2134 YSLLDRFRATVADTS
+2134 FSLLDRFRATVAETS

-2156 THPLD
+2156 SHPLD

-2168 ELVIADKE
+2168 ELVIPDKE

-2189 GDVSLLETTELL
+2189 GDGSLLETTELL
-2201 TKLPPDDLFNVMSCK
+2201 TKLPPSDLSSIMSCK

-2252 QLAGVTGSLPV
+2252 QLAGVTQSLPV
-2263 PHKSFL
+2263 PHQSFL
-2269 PPPQPQPYWEQLGD
+2269 PPSQSQPYWDQLAEIYG
-2283 VFDEPGFYTR
+2283 ESGFYPR

-2305 LSMSQL
+2305 LSLGQL

-2316 IPTEKEH
+2316 IPSDKEH
-2323 LITAFTCTATEVIV
+2323 LITMFTCTAAEVVV
-2337 WRLLQNQLP
+2337 WRLLQDSLP
-2346 LSVDLQWALSCLCL
+2346 LSVDLQWALACLCL
-2360 ALQQPCVWNKLST
+2360 ALQQPCVWNMLST
-2373 PEYSTHT
+2373 PEYTTHT
-2380 CSLIYSLR
+2380 CSLIHCLR

-2402 LYPEK
+2402 LHPERK
-2407 KKKAKGE
+2407 RTEAG
-2414 RDAEEDQ
+2414 RDSEGDE
-2421 VDSAHAGHMCEWQA
+2421 VDSPNTDNLCERQA

-2446 QSILS
+2446 QSVLA

-2456 NSSIPAFLT
+2456 NSEIPAFLT

-2494 GWSPQP
+2494 GWSPRP
-2500 GGEFSTTLPEIPV
+2500 GGEFGTTLPEIPV

-2566 EEDLE
+2566 EDLE

-2609 NKSLKALE
+2609 NKSLKALD

-2625 VIRGEVEREI
+2625 VIRGEMEREI

-2647 YHPYHAWDPV
+2647 HHPYHAWDPV

-2716 EEDEADTP
+2716 EEDETDTP
-2724 APTSPPLSPI
+2724 APTSPPISPI

-2767 RRTPTIL
+2767 RRTPVVL

-2797 MFSTLMELQKLHP
+2797 MFSTLTELQKLHP

-2824 CKAAAVLGMDKVIA
+2824 CKAAAVLGMDKAIA

-2917 MENYPLDVGAEFMAG
+2917 MENYPLDVGAEFTAG
-2932 VIQLCGVMVSASEDS
+2932 IIQVCGVMVSASEDS
-2947 TPSVIYHCVIRGL
+2947 TPSVIYHCVLRGL

-3000 LTCMYTAVLA
+3000 LTCMYT
-3010 SGSDATGVRGQ
+3010 
-3021 VDSSSAVAEAVGIT
+3021 
-3035 AGHVGFSS
+3035 

-3063 SESII
+3063 SESVI

-3129 TVVYKVFQTL
+3129 TVVYKVFQRL

-3196 GSSEVVDVNL
+3196 GCSEVVDVNL

-3237 PGSPYHQLLG
+3237 PGSPYYQLLG

>member
-55 IVAQSVRTSPEF
+55 IVAQSLRTSPEF

-158 LTRITKRQEE
+158 LSRITKRQEE

-179 KIMAALGHFANDSEI
+179 KIMAALGHFANDGEI

-238 NVLLGLLVPVDEEHA
+238 NVLLGLLVPVDEEHP

-269 QLQQQVNTTSLKGS
+269 LLQQQVNTTSLKGS

-341 ITAGSISHA
+341 ITAGSIA
-350 TVFRQDAENRARSGS
+350 RGTVFRQDTESRARSGS
-365 ILEFIAGGGS
+365 ILELIAGGGS

-395 GLEDDP
+395 GLEDDA
-401 ERAEVP
+401 ERTEVT
-407 TGAFTASVVGADG
+407 TGAFTASVVGAEG
-420 SSAAQVDIITEQPR
+420 STAAQVDIITEQPR

-451 SEQGGGGGGTSASG
+451 SEQGGGGGGTSASD

-487 VTPETA
+487 ITPETA

-510 GGTLLG
+510 GGTLLS

-547 SRTPLPRVIE
+547 
-557 PSPPSPTSTEGP
+557 
-569 DGTDSD
+569 
-575 SSVYTASSS
+575 
-584 SSSFSFSSSSSFY
+584 
-597 ATSSSSSTSDKVLDG
+597 VLDG

-624 LQDEEE
+624 LQDEED
-630 EGAPSSSQEEP
+630 EGAAPASQEEP

-669 SSVDRFIPKEEPAE
+669 SSVDRFIPKDEPAE

-703 GMEPLVHCVRL
+703 GAEPLVHCVRL
-714 LSASFLL
+714 LAASFLL
-721 TGQKKGLIPDKEVRV
+721 TGQKNGLTPDKEVRV
-736 SVKALAVSCVGAA
+736 SVKALALSCVGAA

-761 YLEPLDGIPVEEQ
+761 YLDPLDGVPVEEQ

-779 VLGLIDHGDPQIRGA
+779 ILGFIDHGDPQIRGA
-794 TAILCGAIMQAAL
+794 TAILCAAIIQAAL
-807 TKSRYNIHTWL
+807 TKTRYNIHTWL

-851 MACYAVRHCI
+851 MACSAVRHCL

-876 VVDLLSL
+876 LINLLAL

-902 DFRLVNF
+902 DFRLVHF
-909 LERKTETLHTGDHHY
+909 LERKTETLHKGDHHY
-924 TGRLRL
+924 TGRLQL
-930 QERVLNDVVIF
+930 QDRVLNDVVIC

-959 RLVSRLF
+959 RLVPRLF

-979 IARDQCSVYLQ
+979 IARDQSSVYLQ
-990 LLMHETLPPSQ
+990 LLMHETQPPSQ

-1014 SLSNA
+1014 NLSNN
-1019 VSDVTLENNLS
+1019 VSDVTIENNLS
-1030 RVVSA
+1030 RVVTA

-1051 CCEALCFLASNF
+1051 CCEALCLLASNF
-1063 PVGTWSTGWHCG
+1063 PVCNWSTGWHCG
-1075 YVSSSNNY
+1075 YVSSSSS
-1083 FSRSSLNRSRGRA
+1083 FSSRSSLNRSRGRA
-1096 LSLSHSSSASASSNT
+1096 LSVSQP
-1111 TSSAPDTERRT
+1111 SSAPASSTTSLSAPETERRT

-1137 AWFPLDLSAH
+1137 AWFPLDLSSH
-1147 QDALMLSGNLLAA
+1147 QDALLLSGNLIAA

-1175 GSSGNT
+1175 GSSGSTNT
-1181 SSGTNKM
+1181 SGGPNKM
-1188 EEPWASL
+1188 EEPWAGL
-1195 SERSLVSMVEQL
+1195 SERSLVAMVEQV

-1218 AHVLDDT
+1218 AHVLEDT

-1233 ALPSLSNTP
+1233 TLPSLSNTP
-1242 SLSPIRRKGKEKEA
+1242 SLSPIRRKGKEKDA
-1256 TEPSTAPMSPKKSN
+1256 TEPSAAPMSPKKSN
-1270 EVNTGRPG
+1270 EVNTARPAES
-1278 DGTGST
+1278 TGST
-1284 AVNKSTTFGSFYHL
+1284 TVNKSTTLGNFYHL

-1323 SQEKFGSFLRAT
+1323 NQEKFGSFLRST

-1345 ATLNDIG
+1345 ATLHDIS

-1386 TNLSSQYEG
+1386 TNLASQYEG
-1395 VLSGPSR
+1395 YLSGPSR

-1541 KQFEYIELGQFR
+1541 KQFEYIEVGQFR

-1663 SEDKW
+1663 NEDKW

-1719 SMFTIPATMTSVAT
+1719 SMFTTPATMASVAT

-1753 EDIVLSRI
+1753 EDIVLSRV
-1761 HELSLSPH
+1761 HELSLTPH

-1779 HQQSPSPIGPPTTD
+1779 HQQSPSPSDPPPADT
-1793 VLGNQEAN
+1793 LGNQEPN
-1801 GEAQKAPPEETFA
+1801 GEAQKALPEETFA

-1824 LDDISTRRV
+1824 LDDISSRQV

-1867 ITAAASHLLKC
+1867 ITAAASRLLKGEGGG
-1878 DNSGQTDTEA
+1878 GQTGTEA
-1888 ALFYPLEELNSM
+1888 GLFYPLEGLNSM

-1922 NYTNYS
+1922 DYTNYS

-1953 GEGEEDKPES
+1953 GEGEEDKPET

-2003 RDLINLSH
+2003 RDLISLSH

-2040 DNLTTPTML
+2040 DNLSTPTML

-2072 DKLLN
+2072 DKLLS

-2122 QNSGLAQRHQRF
+2122 QTSGLAQRHQRF

-2156 THPLD
+2156 SHPLD

-2201 TKLPPDDLFNVMSCK
+2201 TKLPPTDLFNTMSCK
-2216 EFNLS
+2216 DFNLS

-2230 VQRLARGQGSLL
+2230 MQRLARGQGSLL

-2252 QLAGVTGSLPV
+2252 RLAGVTGSLPS
-2263 PHKSFL
+2263 PHQSFL
-2269 PPPQPQPYWEQLGD
+2269 PPAQPPPYWKQLAD
-2283 VFDEPGFYTR
+2283 VYDEPGFYSR

-2305 LSMSQL
+2305 LNVSQL

-2316 IPTEKEH
+2316 IPSDKEH
-2323 LITAFTCTATEVIV
+2323 LITTFTCTATEVVV
-2337 WRLLQNQLP
+2337 WRLLQNKLP

-2373 PEYSTHT
+2373 QEYTTHT
-2380 CSLIYSLR
+2380 CSLIYCLR
-2388 LIIIAVAVSPGDQL
+2388 LIIVAVAVSPGDQL
-2402 LYPEK
+2402 LHPEK
-2407 KKKAKGE
+2407 KKTKAE
-2414 RDAEEDQ
+2414 RDAEGDE
-2421 VDSAHAGHMCEWQA
+2421 VDSPHADHMCEWQA

-2446 QSILS
+2446 QSILA

-2456 NSSIPAFLT
+2456 NSAFPAFLT

-2500 GGEFSTTLPEIPV
+2500 GGEYGTTLPEIPV

-2647 YHPYHAWDPV
+2647 HHPYHAWDPV
-2657 PSLSAASAGT
+2657 PSLSAASAAGT

-2724 APTSPPLSPI
+2724 APTSPPISPI

-2774 ISEVVRSLLAVSD
+2774 VSEVVRSLLAVSD

-2824 CKAAAVLGMDKVIA
+2824 CKAAAVLGMDKAIA

-2932 VIQLCGVMVSASEDS
+2932 IIQLCGVMVSASEDS
-2947 TPSVIYHCVIRGL
+2947 TPSVIYHCVLRGL

-3000 LTCMYTAVLA
+3000 LTCMYTENTVATAVIYVILKVVIEDVQTA
-3010 SGSDATGVRGQ
+3010 HDVIPLYLDSGS
-3021 VDSSSAVAEAVGIT
+3021 
-3035 AGHVGFSS
+3035 
-3043 GKEKA
+3043 
-3048 SPASRPAHSDPQAPD
+3048 
-3063 SESII
+3063 
-3068 VAMERVSVLFDRI
+3068 
-3081 RKGLPSEAR
+3081 
-3090 VVSRILP
+3090 
-3097 QFLDDFFPPQ
+3097 
-3107 DVMNKVIGEF
+3107 
-3117 LSNQQPYPQFMA
+3117 
-3129 TVVYKVFQTL
+3129 
-3139 HATGQSSMVRDWV
+3139 
-3152 LLSLSNF
+3152 
-3159 TQRTPVA
+3159 
-3166 MAMWSLS
+3166 
-3173 CFFVSASTSQW
+3173 
-3184 ISALL
+3184 
-3189 PHVISRM
+3189 
-3196 GSSEVVDVNL
+3196 
-3206 FCLVA
+3206 
-3211 MDFYRHQIDEELDRR
+3211 
-3226 AFQSV
+3226 
-3231 FETVAS
+3231 
-3237 PGSPYHQLLG
+3237 
-3247 CLQSIH
+3247 
-3253 QDTSL
+3253 

>member
-26 AEELVQRQKKE
+26 AEELVQKQKKE

-55 IVAQSVRTSPEF
+55 IVAQSLRTSPEF
-67 QKLLGIAM
+67 QRLLGIAM

-168 TVQETLAAAMP
+168 TVQETLAGAMP
-179 KIMAALGHFANDSEI
+179 KIMTALGHFANDGEI
-194 KVLLKS
+194 KVLLKA
-200 FVANLKSSSPT
+200 FMANLKSSSPT

-238 NVLLGLLVPVDEEHA
+238 NVLLGLLVPVDEEHP
-253 SHLILGVLL
+253 SYLILGVLL

-269 QLQQQVNTTSLKGS
+269 LLQQQVNTTSLKGS

-290 ADVQPT
+290 VDVQPT

-328 MFRTPPPELLHML
+328 VFRTPPPELLHMF
-341 ITAGSISHA
+341 ITAGSIPHA
-350 TVFRQDAENRARSGS
+350 TVFRQDTESRARSGS
-365 ILEFIAGGGS
+365 IVELIAGGGS

-380 ILRKQR
+380 LLRKQR
-386 GKMLSGEED
+386 GKMLSGEEE

-401 ERAEVP
+401 ERTEV
-407 TGAFTASVVGADG
+407 TAGSFSASVVGTDG
-420 SSAAQVDIITEQPR
+420 PAATQVDIITEQPR
-434 SSQHTLQPGDSV
+434 SSQHSLQPGDSV

-451 SEQGGGGGGTSASG
+451 SEQGGGGGGTSASD

-487 VTPETA
+487 ITPETA
-493 DYTTPENATP
+493 EYTTPENPMP

-510 GGTLLG
+510 TAALLS

-537 AVTPSDVAEL
+537 AVTPSDVADL
-547 SRTPLPRVIE
+547 
-557 PSPPSPTSTEGP
+557 
-569 DGTDSD
+569 
-575 SSVYTASSS
+575 
-584 SSSFSFSSSSSFY
+584 
-597 ATSSSSSTSDKVLDG
+597 VLDG

-624 LQDEEE
+624 LQDEED
-630 EGAPSSSQEEP
+630 EGAPSLPHEEQEP
-641 PEPFLQSAL
+641 LLPSAL

-656 LFEGRGHNRQGSD
+656 LFEGRGHNRQSSD
-669 SSVDRFIPKEEPAE
+669 SSVDRFVPKDETAD

-696 IGHYTDQ
+696 IGHYTDP
-703 GMEPLVHCVRL
+703 GVEPLVHCIRL
-714 LSASFLL
+714 LAASFLL
-721 TGQKKGLIPDKEVRV
+721 TGEKNGLIPDREVRV

-749 AALHPEAFFNSL
+749 AALHPESFFNSL
-761 YLEPLDGIPVEEQ
+761 YLDPLDDIRVGEQ
-774 QYISD
+774 QFISD
-779 VLGLIDHGDPQIRGA
+779 VLGLIDHSDPQIRGA
-794 TAILCGAIMQAAL
+794 TAILCGAIVQAAL
-807 TKSRYNIHTWL
+807 TKTRYSMHTWL
-818 ASVQSATGNPL
+818 ASVQSSTGNPL

-851 MACYAVRHCI
+851 MACSAVRHCI
-861 MTVCSSTLSELGLQL
+861 MTLCCSTLSEVGLQL
-876 VVDLLSL
+876 VIDLLSL
-883 RDSSY
+883 KNSTY

-902 DFRLVNF
+902 DFRLINF
-909 LERKTETLHTGDHHY
+909 LDRKTEVLHKGDHHY

-930 QERVLNDVVIF
+930 QERVLSDVAIC
-941 LLGDDDPR
+941 LLGDEDPR
-949 VRHVAASAVS
+949 VRHVAASTVS
-959 RLVSRLF
+959 RLVPKLF

-979 IARDQCSVYLQ
+979 IARDQSSVYLQ
-990 LLMHETLPPSQ
+990 LLMHEAQPPSQ
-1001 FTVSTITRTYRGY
+1001 FTVTTITRTYRGY
-1014 SLSNA
+1014 SLSNV

-1030 RVVSA
+1030 RIITA
-1035 VSHAFTSS
+1035 VSHALASS

-1051 CCEALCFLASNF
+1051 CCETLCLLASTF
-1063 PVGTWSTGWHCG
+1063 PACSWSTGWHCG
-1075 YVSSSNNY
+1075 YVSANNI
-1083 FSRSSLNRSRGRA
+1083 SASHSSLNRSRGRA
-1096 LSLSHSSSASASSNT
+1096 LSLSQSNSAPASSSSSSA
-1111 TSSAPDTERRT
+1111 PETERRT
-1122 LTVGMANMVLSLLSS
+1122 LTVGMANIVLSLLSS
-1137 AWFPLDLSAH
+1137 AWFSLDLSAH
-1147 QDALMLSGNLLAA
+1147 QDALLVSGNLLAA
-1160 VAPKCMRNPWAGEEE
+1160 VAPKCLRNPWVGDEE
-1175 GSSGNT
+1175 GAGGSSNPGGPP
-1181 SSGTNKM
+1181 SKM
-1188 EEPWASL
+1188 EDSWAAL
-1195 SERSLVSMVEQL
+1195 SDRSMAVMVEQL
-1207 FSHLLKILNIC
+1207 FSHLLKVLNIC

-1233 ALPSLSNTP
+1233 TLPSLSNTP
-1242 SLSPIRRKGKEKEA
+1242 SLSPIRRKGKEKETA
-1256 TEPSTAPMSPKKSN
+1256 ELSSAPMSPKKSS
-1270 EVNTGRPG
+1270 EVNTGRSA
-1278 DGTGST
+1278 DGTGT
-1284 AVNKSTTFGSFYHL
+1284 AAVNKSTTIGGFYHL
-1298 PPYLKLYDVLKATH
+1298 PTYLKLYDVLKATH

-1323 SQEKFGSFLRAT
+1323 SQDKFGGFLRAA

-1345 ATLNDIG
+1345 ATLHDIS

-1364 CFSREPT
+1364 CFFREPT
-1371 MATVCVQQLLKTLFG
+1371 MATICVQQLLKTLFG
-1386 TNLSSQYEG
+1386 TNLASQYEG

-1459 QKASNQLRSNIA
+1459 QKASIQLRSSIT

-1477 GDKNAIHNH
+1477 GDKNVIHNH

-1541 KQFEYIELGQFR
+1541 KQFEYIEVGQFR

-1663 SEDKW
+1663 NEDKW
-1668 KRLSRQIADVILP
+1668 KRLSRQIADIILP
-1681 MIAKQQM
+1681 MITKQQM

-1719 SMFTIPATMTSVAT
+1719 SMFTVPATMTSVTT

-1738 SGILAVLRVLVSQST
+1738 SGILAVLRVLISQST
-1753 EDIVLSRI
+1753 EDIVLSRV

-1769 LLSCHTIRRL
+1769 LLSCHTIRHLR
-1779 HQQSPSPIGPPTTD
+1779 QENISPSEPHAD
-1793 VLGNQEAN
+1793 ALEDQEPN
-1801 GEAQKAPPEETFA
+1801 CEEQKVAPEETFA

-1824 LDDISTRRV
+1824 LDDISSRQV

-1856 IHVFKSGMFRR
+1856 IHIFKSGMFRR
-1867 ITAAASHLLKC
+1867 ITAAASHLLKGESGC
-1878 DNSGQTDTEA
+1878 DQSGPEA
-1888 ALFYPLEELNSM
+1888 GSFYSLEGLNST
-1900 VQCLITTHPSLVL
+1900 VQSLITTHPSLVL

-1928 WWAEVHQTPKR
+1928 WWAEVHQTPRR

-1953 GEGEEDKPES
+1953 EEREDNKSES
-1963 RLAMVNREIVRRGA
+1963 HLAMINREIVRRGG

-2003 RDLINLSH
+2003 RDLISLSH

-2049 KKTLQCLEGIH
+2049 KKTLQCLEGMH

-2072 DKLLN
+2072 DKLLS

-2096 MLLAETLQNSIAQ
+2096 MLLAETRQNSIAQ

-2122 QNSGLAQRHQRF
+2122 QTSGLAQRHQRF

-2156 THPLD
+2156 SHPLD

-2168 ELVIADKE
+2168 ELVVADKE
-2176 WYVALVKSQCCLR
+2176 WYTALVKSQCCLR
-2189 GDVSLLETTELL
+2189 GDVCLLETTELL
-2201 TKLPPDDLFNVMSCK
+2201 TKLPPSDLLNIMSC
-2216 EFNLS
+2216 EGFNIS
-2221 LLCPCLSMG
+2221 LLCPCLSVG
-2230 VQRLARGQGSLL
+2230 VQRSTRGQGSLL
-2242 LETALQVTLE
+2242 LETTLHVMLHQITKVT
-2252 QLAGVTGSLPV
+2252 QSLPV
-2263 PHKSFL
+2263 PHQSFL
-2269 PPPQPQPYWEQLGD
+2269 PPSVSQPYWDQLAD
-2283 VFDEPGFYTR
+2283 VYDEPSLYHT
-2293 VLSLCRALSQYL
+2293 VLSLCRTLSQYL
-2305 LSMSQL
+2305 LSTHQL

-2316 IPTEKEH
+2316 IPADKEH
-2323 LITAFTCTATEVIV
+2323 LITVFTCTATEVLV
-2337 WRLLQNQLP
+2337 WHLLQDQLP
-2346 LSVDLQWALSCLCL
+2346 LSMDLQWALSCLCL
-2360 ALQQPCVWNKLST
+2360 SLQQPFIWNKLST
-2373 PEYSTHT
+2373 PEYTTHT
-2380 CSLIYSLR
+2380 CSLIYCLH
-2388 LIIIAVAVSPGDQL
+2388 LIITAVAVSPGDQL
-2402 LYPEK
+2402 LHPERK
-2407 KKKAKGE
+2407 NEKAE
-2414 RDAEEDQ
+2414 RDSEGDQ
-2421 VDSAHAGHMCEWQA
+2421 MDSPHADYMCKWHA

-2446 QSILS
+2446 QSILL

-2456 NSSIPAFLT
+2456 NGAIPAFLT

-2474 LSRLPLVN
+2474 LARLPLVN

-2487 PPLVWKL
+2487 PPVVWKM

-2500 GGEFSTTLPEIPV
+2500 KGEFGTTLPEIPV

-2635 QALVSKRDNVHT
+2635 QALVSKRDNVCTH
-2647 YHPYHAWDPV
+2647 HPYHTWGPV
-2657 PSLSAASAGT
+2657 PSLSAASAGI

-2681 REMGNMDYKL
+2681 REMGNMEYKL
-2691 GQVSIHSVWLGN
+2691 GQVSINSVWLGN

-2716 EEDEADTP
+2716 EEDETDTP
-2724 APTSPPLSPI
+2724 APKSPPMSPI

-2767 RRTPTIL
+2767 RRIPTML
-2774 ISEVVRSLLAVSD
+2774 VSEVVRSLLAVSD

-2824 CKAAAVLGMDKVIA
+2824 CKAAAVLGMDKAIA

-2847 TLRSTHLPSRMGA
+2847 TLRSTHLPSRMGT

-2870 DLLDDTAKQLIPTV
+2870 DLLDDTAKQLIPIV
-2884 SEYLLSNLRAIAHC
+2884 SEYLLSNIRAVAHC

-2917 MENYPLDVGAEFMAG
+2917 IENYPLDVGSEFMAA

-2947 TPSVIYHCVIRGL
+2947 TPSVIYHCVLRGL

-2966 EQLSRV
+2966 EQLSRL

-3000 LTCMYTAVLA
+3000 LTCMYTAVLM
-3010 SGSDATGVRGQ
+3010 SGSAVTGVRGQ
-3021 VDSSSAVAEAVGIT
+3021 VDSGSAEAVGVT

-3090 VVSRILP
+3090 VVARILP

-3196 GSSEVVDVNL
+3196 GSNEVVDVNL

-3237 PGSPYHQLLG
+3237 PGSPYYKLLG

-3253 QDTSL
+3253 QDMTL

>member
-26 AEELVQRQKKE
+26 AEELVQRQKKD

-55 IVAQSVRTSPEF
+55 IVAQSLRTSPEF

-116 YKEIKKNGASRSLR
+116 YKEIKKNGSSRSLR
-130 AALWRFA
+130 AAFWRFA

-168 TVQETLAAAMP
+168 TVQETLALSMP
-179 KIMAALGHFANDSEI
+179 KIMAALGHFANDGEI

-216 ASSAVSVCQ
+216 ASCAVSVCQ

-238 NVLLGLLVPVDEEHA
+238 NVLLGLLVPVDEDHL

-269 QLQQQVNTTSLKGS
+269 LLQQQVNTTSLKGS
-283 FGVMRKE
+283 FGVIKKE
-290 ADVQPT
+290 TDVQPT

-313 WDHNVVTAALELLQQ
+313 WDHNVVTASLELLQQ
-328 MFRTPPPELLHML
+328 MLRTPPPDLLHML
-341 ITAGSISHA
+341 ITVGSIPHA
-350 TVFRQDAENRARSGS
+350 TVFRQDSDGRARSGS
-365 ILEFIAGGGS
+365 ILEFIGGGS

-380 ILRKQR
+380 LLRKQR

-401 ERAEVP
+401 EKTEVT
-407 TGAFTASVVGADG
+407 TGAFAAAVVGADG
-420 SSAAQVDIITEQPR
+420 SSEGQVDIITEQPR

-446 DLSAS
+446 DLSTS
-451 SEQGGGGGGTSASG
+451 SEQGGAGGGTSPSN
-465 TPESPNDNE
+465 TPDTPTEN
-474 EEMLSR
+474 EEMLSQ

-487 VTPETA
+487 ATPETA
-493 DYTTPENATP
+493 DYTTPEHTTA
-503 EGGPLGE
+503 EGGPLNDGE
-510 GGTLLG
+510 SLLSA
-516 TNDRSL
+516 NDCSP

-547 SRTPLPRVIE
+547 
-557 PSPPSPTSTEGP
+557 
-569 DGTDSD
+569 
-575 SSVYTASSS
+575 
-584 SSSFSFSSSSSFY
+584 
-597 ATSSSSSTSDKVLDG
+597 VLDG

-624 LQDEEE
+624 LQDEED
-630 EGAPSSSQEEP
+630 EGAAPSSQDEP
-641 PEPFLQSAL
+641 PFLPSAL

-656 LFEGRGHNRQGSD
+656 LFDVRGHNRQSSD
-669 SSVDRFIPKEEPAE
+669 SSVDRFIPKEEPSE
-683 PEPDNKPSRIKGP
+683 TEPDSKPSSINGP

-703 GMEPLVHCVRL
+703 GSEPLVHCVRL
-714 LSASFLL
+714 LAASFLL
-721 TGQKKGLIPDKEVRV
+721 TGRKNGLIPDKEVRV
-736 SVKALAVSCVGAA
+736 SVKALAVSCIGAA
-749 AALHPEAFFNSL
+749 GALLPEAFFNSL
-761 YLEPLDGIPVEEQ
+761 YLEPLDGIPAEEH
-774 QYISD
+774 QYVSDMLDLIS
-779 VLGLIDHGDPQIRGA
+779 HGDPQIRGA
-794 TAILCGAIMQAAL
+794 TAILSATIIQAAL
-807 TKSRYNIHTWL
+807 TKTRYNIHTWL

-829 SLVDLVPLLQKTLKD
+829 SLVDLVPLLRKTLKD

-851 MACYAVRHCI
+851 MACVAVRHCI
-861 MTVCSSTLSELGLQL
+861 VTMCSSTLSELGLQL
-876 VVDLLSL
+876 VIDLLAL
-883 RDSSY
+883 TDSSY

-909 LERKTETLHTGDHHY
+909 LERKTQTLHKGDHHY

-930 QERVLNDVVIF
+930 QERVLNNVVIR

-972 QVDPVVA
+972 QTDPVVA
-979 IARDQCSVYLQ
+979 IARDQSSVYLQ
-990 LLMHETLPPSQ
+990 LLMHEAQPPSQ
-1001 FTVSTITRTYRGY
+1001 FTVSTITRTYRGFN
-1014 SLSNA
+1014 LSNMA
-1019 VSDVTLENNLS
+1019 ADVTLENNLS
-1030 RVVSA
+1030 RVVA
-1035 VSHAFTSS
+1035 AISHAFTSS

-1051 CCEALCFLASNF
+1051 CCEALCLLASKF
-1063 PVGTWSTGWHCG
+1063 PVCTWSTGWHCG
-1075 YVSSSNNY
+1075 YINSTGAVSSRSN
-1083 FSRSSLNRSRGRA
+1083 LNRSRGRA
-1096 LSLSHSSSASASSNT
+1096 SSLSQPSVTPNSNT
-1111 TSSAPDTERRT
+1111 SAPDVERRT
-1122 LTVGMANMVLSLLSS
+1122 LTVGMSNMVLSLLSS

-1147 QDALMLSGNLLAA
+1147 QDALLLAGNLLAA
-1160 VAPKCMRNPWAGEEE
+1160 VAPKCMRNPWAGEED
-1175 GSSGNT
+1175 GGNASSHP
-1181 SSGTNKM
+1181 SGGPNKM
-1188 EEPWASL
+1188 EEPWVAM
-1195 SERSLVSMVEQL
+1195 SERSLVTMVDHL
-1207 FSHLLKILNIC
+1207 FSHLLRVLNIC

-1233 ALPSLSNTP
+1233 TLPSLTNTP
-1242 SLSPIRRKGKEKEA
+1242 SLSPIRRKGKEKDVTDPIA
-1256 TEPSTAPMSPKKSN
+1256 VPLSPKKSN
-1270 EVNTGRPG
+1270 EINAGRASDSTSGTVVSKSNTL
-1278 DGTGST
+1278 
-1284 AVNKSTTFGSFYHL
+1284 GSFYHL

-1312 ANYKVTLDLHS
+1312 ANYKVTLDLHTS
-1323 SQEKFGSFLRAT
+1323 HEKFGGFLRAA

-1345 ATLNDIG
+1345 ATLHDIS
-1352 KCVEE
+1352 KSVEE

-1386 TNLSSQYEG
+1386 TNLASQYDG

-1402 SQGKALRLGS
+1402 AQGKVLRLGS

-1459 QKASNQLRSNIA
+1459 QKATNQLRSNIA

-1477 GDKNAIHNH
+1477 SDKNAIHNH

-1541 KQFEYIELGQFR
+1541 KQFEYIEVGQFR
-1553 DSEAIIPNIFFFLVL
+1553 DSEAVIPNIFFFLVL

-1579 ISIPKIIQLCD
+1579 IGIPKIIQLCD

-1663 SEDKW
+1663 NEDKW

-1697 VLNTLFETVAPSSL
+1697 VLNTLFESVAPSSL

-1719 SMFTIPATMTSVAT
+1719 SMFVVPHTMTSVTT

-1769 LLSCHTIRRL
+1769 LLCCNTIRRL
-1779 HQQSPSPIGPPTTD
+1779 YQQSPSPNSASPLDII
-1793 VLGNQEAN
+1793 VNQENN
-1801 GEAQKAPPEETFA
+1801 GDSLKVLPEETFA
-1814 RFLLQLVGVL
+1814 RFLLQMVGVL
-1824 LDDISTRRV
+1824 LDEISSKRI

-1856 IHVFKSGMFRR
+1856 IHIFKSGMFRR
-1867 ITAAASHLLKC
+1867 ITAAASLLLKG
-1878 DNSGQTDTEA
+1878 DQNDSEA
-1888 ALFYPLEELNSM
+1888 SLYYHLETLNSM
-1900 VQCLITTHPSLVL
+1900 VQGLITTHPSLVL
-1913 LWCQVLLII
+1913 LWCQVLLLI

-1928 WWAEVHQTPKR
+1928 WWAEVHQTPR
-1939 HSLSCTKLLSPHSS
+1939 RQSRSCTKLLSPQTS
-1953 GEGEEDKPES
+1953 GEGDENS
-1963 RLAMVNREIVRRGA
+1963 ASLFAMINREIVRRGA

-2003 RDLINLSH
+2003 SDLISLSH

-2040 DNLTTPTML
+2040 DNLTNPTML

-2122 QNSGLAQRHQRF
+2122 QISNLAQRHQRF
-2134 YSLLDRFRATVADTS
+2134 YSLLDRFRATVAETS
-2149 SPTPPVT
+2149 SPAPPVT
-2156 THPLD
+2156 AHPLD
-2161 GDPPPAP
+2161 GDPAPAP
-2168 ELVIADKE
+2168 ELVNADKE
-2176 WYVALVKSQCCLR
+2176 WYVTLVKSQCCLR

-2201 TKLPPDDLFNVMSCK
+2201 TKLPAPDLLSIIRC
-2216 EFNLS
+2216 ETFNLS
-2221 LLCPCLSMG
+2221 LLYPCMSMG
-2230 VQRLARGQGSLL
+2230 VQRLTRGQGPLL

-2252 QLAGVTGSLPV
+2252 QLAGVTQSLPA
-2263 PHKSFL
+2263 PHRSFL
-2269 PPPQPQPYWEQLGD
+2269 PTSEPRSYWTQLAD
-2283 VFDEPGFYTR
+2283 VYDEPTFYPR
-2293 VLSLCRALSQYL
+2293 VLALCRALSQYL
-2305 LSMSQL
+2305 LCVNQL
-2311 PSSLH
+2311 PSSLR
-2316 IPTEKEH
+2316 ISSDKED
-2323 LITAFTCTATEVIV
+2323 LITTFACTATEMIV
-2337 WRLLQNQLP
+2337 WRLLQDQLP
-2346 LSVDLQWALSCLCL
+2346 LSVDLQWALACLCL
-2360 ALQQPCVWNKLST
+2360 ALQQTCIWNKLST
-2373 PEYSTHT
+2373 ADYTTKS
-2380 CSLIYSLR
+2380 CSLIYCLH

-2402 LYPEK
+2402 LLPEK
-2407 KKKAKGE
+2407 EKKRA
-2414 RDAEEDQ
+2414 RDAEGDE
-2421 VDSAHAGHMCEWQA
+2421 VDSVEAKYECEWKA
-2435 CEIMAELVEGL
+2435 CKIMAELVEGL
-2446 QSILS
+2446 QNILS
-2451 LGHHR
+2451 LGHHQ
-2456 NSSIPAFLT
+2456 NSAIPAFLT

-2474 LSRLPLVN
+2474 IARLPLVN
-2482 SYTRV
+2482 SFTRV

-2494 GWSPQP
+2494 GWSPHP
-2500 GGEFSTTLPEIPV
+2500 AGEFGTTLPEIPM

-2528 INTLGWSSRTQFE
+2528 INILGWSSRTQFE

-2561 EETQQ
+2561 EDTQQ

-2587 LSAMTLPTAGN
+2587 LGAMMLPTAGN

-2635 QALVSKRDNVHT
+2635 QALVSKRDNIHT
-2647 YHPYHAWDPV
+2647 HHPYHAWDPV
-2657 PSLSAASAGT
+2657 PSLSAASAGM

-2760 IPGSPSN
+2760 IPSSSSN
-2767 RRTPTIL
+2767 RKTPTIL
-2774 ISEVVRSLLAVSD
+2774 VSEVVRSLLAVSD

-2797 MFSTLMELQKLHP
+2797 MFATLMELQKLHP

-2870 DLLDDTAKQLIPTV
+2870 DLLDDTAKQLIPTI

-2917 MENYPLDVGAEFMAG
+2917 MENYPLDVGSEFMAA
-2932 VIQLCGVMVSASEDS
+2932 VIQVCGVMVSASEDS
-2947 TPSVIYHCVIRGL
+2947 TPSVIYHCVLRGL

-3000 LTCMYTAVLA
+3000 LTCMYTAVLP
-3010 SGSDATGVRGQ
+3010 SGSGVTRVRGQ
-3021 VDSSSAVAEAVGIT
+3021 VDSGSTVAEAVGVT

-3048 SPASRPAHSDPQAPD
+3048 SPTGHPTHSDLQAPD

-3231 FETVAS
+3231 FETVAT

-3247 CLQSIH
+3247 SLQSIH
-3253 QDTSL
+3253 QDTTL

>member
-21 QGPPT
+21 QGPLS
-26 AEELVQRQKKE
+26 AEELVQKQKKDL
-37 QATTK
+37 ATTK
-42 KDRVTHCLTICEN
+42 KDRVTHCMTICEN
-55 IVAQSVRTSPEF
+55 IMAQSLRTSPEF

-75 EMFLLCSDDSESDV
+75 EMFLLCSDDKESDV

-116 YKEIKKNGASRSLR
+116 YKEIKKNAASRSLR

-137 ELAHLIRPQKCR
+137 ELAHLVRPQKCR

-168 TVQETLAAAMP
+168 TVQETLSSSIP
-179 KIMAALGHFANDSEI
+179 KIMAALGHFGNDGEI
-194 KVLLKS
+194 KMLLKA

-225 HSRRTSYFYTWLL
+225 HSRRTHYFYTWLL
-238 NVLLGLLVPVDEEHA
+238 NVLLGLVVPVDEEHS

-269 QLQQQVNTTSLKGS
+269 LIQQQAPNTSLKGS
-283 FGVMRKE
+283 FGLVRKE
-290 ADVQPT
+290 ADVSPS
-296 PEQLL
+296 PEQLV

-313 WDHNVVTAALELLQQ
+313 WDHNVVTASLELLQQ
-328 MFRTPPPELLHML
+328 VFRTPPPELLNSL
-341 ITAGSISHA
+341 ITPGKITHTS
-350 TVFRQDAENRARSGS
+350 VFKVETESRARSGS
-365 ILEFIAGGGS
+365 ITELIAGGS
-375 SCSPL
+375 TCSPL
-380 ILRKQR
+380 LLRKQK
-386 GKMLSGEED
+386 GKLLLGEEE

-401 ERAEVP
+401 ERAEVT
-407 TGAFTASVVGADG
+407 TGSFTASVGG
-420 SSAAQVDIITEQPR
+420 ESSSEAPSSSGVSSLGTSDIITEQPR
-434 SSQHTLQPGDSV
+434 SSQHTLQSGDSV

-451 SEQGGGGGGTSASG
+451 EQGVGPD
-465 TPESPNDNE
+465 TPDDEDE
-474 EEMLSR
+474 EDMLSR
-480 SSSGGAN
+480 SSSGGVGVVSSSAN
-487 VTPETA
+487 LITDGNQMSTGA
-493 DYTTPENATP
+493 A
-503 EGGPLGE
+503 
-510 GGTLLG
+510 
-516 TNDRSL
+516 SSS

-537 AVTPSDVAEL
+537 AVTPSDCAEL
-547 SRTPLPRVIE
+547 
-557 PSPPSPTSTEGP
+557 
-569 DGTDSD
+569 
-575 SSVYTASSS
+575 
-584 SSSFSFSSSSSFY
+584 
-597 ATSSSSSTSDKVLDG
+597 VLDG

-630 EGAPSSSQEEP
+630 EGAAPPPDKPS
-641 PEPFLQSAL
+641 EPFSQSAL

-656 LFEGRGHNRQGSD
+656 LLEGKGHNRQSSD
-669 SSVDRFIPKEEPAE
+669 SSVDRFIPKEEVLESAE
-683 PEPDNKPSRIKGP
+683 LDNKPSRIKGD
-696 IGHYTDQ
+696 IGHYTDPKE
-703 GMEPLVHCVRL
+703 EPLVHCVRL
-714 LSASFLL
+714 LAASFLL
-721 TGQKKGLIPDKEVRV
+721 SGQRNRLVPDNEVRV

-749 AALHPEAFFNSL
+749 AALLPEAFFNRL
-761 YLEPLDGIPVEEQ
+761 YLHPIDGQQPDEQ

-779 VLGLIDHGDPQIRGA
+779 VLQYIEHGDPQIRGA
-794 TAILCGAIMQAAL
+794 TAILCGALIQAIHL
-807 TKSRYNIHTWL
+807 KTRYNTETWL
-818 ASVQSATGNPL
+818 SQIHSVTRNSVTL
-829 SLVDLVPLLQKTLKD
+829 EDFVPLLQRSLKD

-851 MACYAVRHCI
+851 MACAAVRHCI
-861 MTVCSSTLSELGLQL
+861 MALCSGSLSELGLQL
-876 VVDLLSL
+876 LIDLLTL
-883 RDSSY
+883 KDCSY
-888 WLVRTELLETLAEM
+888 WLVRTELLETLAEI
-902 DFRLVNF
+902 DFRLISF
-909 LERKTETLHTGDHHY
+909 LERKTEKLHKGEHHY
-924 TGRLRL
+924 TGLLRL
-930 QERVLNDVVIF
+930 QDRVLNNVVLY
-941 LLGDDDPR
+941 LLGDEDPR
-949 VRHVAASAVS
+949 VRHIAANTIS
-959 RLVSRLF
+959 RLVPRLF
-966 YDCDQG
+966 YDCDQA
-972 QVDPVVA
+972 QTDPVVA
-979 IARDQCSVYLQ
+979 IARDQCNVYLQ

-1014 SLSNA
+1014 SLCQSA
-1019 VSDVTLENNLS
+1019 PDITMENNLS
-1030 RVVSA
+1030 RVITA
-1035 VSHAFTSS
+1035 ISHALTSS
-1043 TSRALTFG
+1043 TSRAMTFG
-1051 CCEALCFLASNF
+1051 CCEALCLLSSTF
-1063 PVGTWSTGWHCG
+1063 PVCTWSTGWHFG
-1075 YVSSSNNY
+1075 FVSSSVFHLN
-1083 FSRSSLNRSRGRA
+1083 RSSQYRSRGRSFS
-1096 LSLSHSSSASASSNT
+1096 LCQPGSLSNEEIRKS
-1111 TSSAPDTERRT
+1111 
-1122 LTVGMANMVLSLLSS
+1122 LTVGVASMVLSLLSS

-1147 QDALMLSGNLLAA
+1147 QAALLLAGNLLAA
-1160 VAPKCMRNPWAGEEE
+1160 VAPQCMKSPGTGEEE
-1175 GSSGNT
+1175 SS
-1181 SSGTNKM
+1181 SAPSKQ
-1188 EEPWASL
+1188 EEPWPGL
-1195 SERSLVSMVEQL
+1195 NDRSLVVMVEQL

-1233 ALPSLSNTP
+1233 TLPSLANTP
-1242 SLSPIRRKGKEKEA
+1242 SLSPIRRKGKEKEMS
-1256 TEPSTAPMSPKKSN
+1256 EPSATPMSPKKGG
-1270 EVNTGRPG
+1270 ETNTGRAA
-1278 DGTGST
+1278 DST
-1284 AVNKSTTFGSFYHL
+1284 ATAAVNKSTTLGSFYHL
-1298 PPYLKLYDVLKATH
+1298 PTYLKLYDALRATQ
-1312 ANYKVTLDLHS
+1312 ANYKVTLDLHNTN
-1323 SQEKFGSFLRAT
+1323 EKFGSFLRSA

-1345 ATLNDIG
+1345 ATLHDIG

-1357 ILGYLKS
+1357 ILCYLKS

-1371 MATVCVQQLLKTLFG
+1371 MATVCVQQLLKALFG
-1386 TNLSSQYEG
+1386 TNLASQYEG
-1395 VLSGPSR
+1395 ASSQTCR

-1412 SSLRPGL
+1412 TSVRPGL

-1441 NMVQAEQEQDTSG
+1441 NMVQAEQEQDASG

-1459 QKASNQLRSNIA
+1459 QKVSNQLRSSITNV
-1471 NATRHR
+1471 TRHR

-1512 VLDLLAQLV
+1512 VLDLLTQLV

-1541 KQFEYIELGQFR
+1541 KQFEYIEVGQFR
-1553 DSEAIIPNIFFFLVL
+1553 DSEEIVPNIFFFLVL

-1639 LLRLVQYHQ
+1639 LLRLIQHHQ

-1663 SEDKW
+1663 NEDKW
-1668 KRLSRQIADVILP
+1668 KRLSRQIADIILP
-1681 MIAKQQM
+1681 MIGKQQM
-1688 HLDSPEALG
+1688 HLDSHEALG

-1719 SMFTIPATMTSVAT
+1719 SMFITPSTLASVGT

-1738 SGILAVLRVLVSQST
+1738 SGILAILRVLISQST
-1753 EDIVLSRI
+1753 EDIILSRI
-1761 HELSLSPH
+1761 QELSLSPNF
-1769 LLSCHTIRRL
+1769 LSCPTI
-1779 HQQSPSPIGPPTTD
+1779 HQLREDDPSPPVAQPTTM
-1793 VLGNQEAN
+1793 EETN
-1801 GEAQKAPPEETFA
+1801 GEPQRFPPEETFA

-1824 LDDISTRRV
+1824 LDDIATKEV
-1833 KVDIT
+1833 KVDMS

-1856 IHVFKSGMFRR
+1856 IHIFKSGMFRR
-1867 ITAAASHLLKC
+1867 ITAAGSRLLKAEGVEGC
-1878 DNSGQTDTEA
+1878 S
-1888 ALFYPLEELNSM
+1888 FYTLEGLNGL
-1900 VQCLITTHPSLVL
+1900 VIQLITTHPSLVL

-1922 NYTNYS
+1922 NYTNYT
-1928 WWAEVHQTPKR
+1928 WWSEVHQTPRR
-1939 HSLSCTKLLSPHSS
+1939 HSLSSTTLLSPHSS
-1953 GEGEEDKPES
+1953 GEEERPEGK
-1963 RLAMVNREIVRRGA
+1963 LAMCNREIVRRGA

-1989 HDSEHLTWLIVNHV
+1989 HDSEHLTWLTVNHV
-2003 RDLINLSH
+2003 SDLISLSH
-2011 EPPVQDFISAVHRNS
+2011 EPPVQDLISAVHRNS

-2040 DNLTTPTML
+2040 DNLSTPVML

-2065 SLLMLYV
+2065 ALLMLYV

-2109 LPVEELD
+2109 LPLEELD
-2116 RIQEYL
+2116 RIQQYL
-2122 QNSGLAQRHQRF
+2122 QTSGLSQRHQRF
-2134 YSLLDRFRATVADTS
+2134 YSLLDRFRATVAEDTK
-2149 SPTPPVT
+2149 SPTALIT
-2156 THPLD
+2156 SHPLD
-2161 GDPPPAP
+2161 GDPPPTP
-2168 ELVIADKE
+2168 ENVEPNKE
-2176 WYVALVKSQCCLR
+2176 WYVALVKSQCCSR
-2189 GDVSLLETTELL
+2189 GDGALYETTELL
-2201 TKLPPDDLFNVMSCK
+2201 TKLPQPDLNDLMTCK
-2216 EFNLS
+2216 DFNLC
-2221 LLCPCLSMG
+2221 LLASCLSVG
-2230 VQRLARGQGSLL
+2230 LQRMCKDHEAVLF
-2242 LETALQVTLE
+2242 ETAQQVAFE
-2252 QLAGVTGSLPV
+2252 RLAGVIELLPS
-2263 PHKSFL
+2263 PHQPLL
-2269 PPPQPQPYWEQLGD
+2269 PSSKTCVNAYREKLNQVYG
-2283 VFDEPGFYTR
+2283 EPGFYQT
-2293 VLSLCRALSQYL
+2293 VLSLCGVLSQYL
-2305 LSMSQL
+2305 LSLSKL
-2311 PSSLH
+2311 PFSLH
-2316 IPTEKEH
+2316 IPKDRET
-2323 LITAFTCTATEVIV
+2323 LITTFSTLAIEVVV
-2337 WRLLQNQLP
+2337 WRLLQDQLP
-2346 LSVDLQWALSCLCL
+2346 LSVDIQMSLSCLCL
-2360 ALQQPCVWNKLST
+2360 ALQQPAVWTHFTSPSYL
-2373 PEYSTHT
+2373 THT
-2380 CSLIYSLR
+2380 CSIIHCIQLLIH
-2388 LIIIAVAVSPGDQL
+2388 AVAVGPGDQL
-2402 LYPEK
+2402 LRPERK
-2407 KKKAKGE
+2407 TSNTE
-2414 RDAEEDQ
+2414 QSEEDQ
-2421 VDSAHAGHMCEWQA
+2421 VDSALDNQRVWRC
-2435 CEIMAELVEGL
+2435 CEIMAELVEAL
-2446 QSILS
+2446 QSVLA

-2456 NSSIPAFLT
+2456 NKNIPAFLT
-2465 PTLRNIVIS
+2465 PTLQNVIIS
-2474 LSRLPLVN
+2474 LARLPLVN
-2482 SYTRV
+2482 SYTRI

-2494 GWSPQP
+2494 GWCPRP
-2500 GGEFSTTLPEIPV
+2500 AGEFGTALPEIPV
-2513 DFLQEKDVFR
+2513 EFLQEKDVFR

-2561 EETQQ
+2561 EESQQ

-2571 RTQLNVLAVQ
+2571 RTQINVLAVQ

-2598 PAVSCLEQQPR
+2598 PAVSCPEQQPR
-2609 NKSLKALE
+2609 NKILKALD
-2617 TRFGRKLA
+2617 TRYGRKLS
-2625 VIRGEVEREI
+2625 VIRGMVEHEI
-2635 QALVSKRDNVHT
+2635 QAMVSKRDNIATHF
-2647 YHPYHAWDPV
+2647 PYQAWDPV
-2657 PSLSAASAGT
+2657 PFLSSSTAGT

-2716 EEDEADTP
+2716 EEDETDAP
-2724 APTSPPLSPI
+2724 APSSPPLSPI

-2753 ELYSQWL
+2753 ELYSQWIL
-2760 IPGSPSN
+2760 PGSPSS
-2767 RRTPTIL
+2767 RKTPVVL

-2797 MFSTLMELQKLHP
+2797 MFSTLTELQKVHP

-2824 CKAAAVLGMDKVIA
+2824 CKAAAVLGMDKAIA
-2838 EPVCRLLET
+2838 EPVCRLLES
-2847 TLRSTHLPSRMGA
+2847 TLRSTHLPSRIGA

-2870 DLLDDTAKQLIPTV
+2870 DLLDDTARQLIPTV
-2884 SEYLLSNLRAIAHC
+2884 SEYLVTNLRAIAHC

-2917 MENYPLDVGAEFMAG
+2917 MENYPLDVGSEFNAG
-2932 VIQLCGVMVSASEDS
+2932 VIQLCCVMLSASEEA
-2947 TPSVIYHCVIRGL
+2947 TPSVIYHCVLRGL

-2966 EQLSRV
+2966 EQLSRM
-2972 DGEAL
+2972 DAETL

-3000 LTCMYTAVLA
+3000 LTCMYT
-3010 SGSDATGVRGQ
+3010 GV
-3021 VDSSSAVAEAVGIT
+3021 AAEE
-3035 AGHVGFSS
+3035 
-3043 GKEKA
+3043 GKEKG
-3048 SPASRPAHSDPQAPD
+3048 SPGLPTDADTAAPD
-3063 SESII
+3063 SESVI

-3081 RKGLPSEAR
+3081 RKGFPSEAR

-3097 QFLDDFFPPQ
+3097 QFLDDFFPLQ

-3139 HATGQSSMVRDWV
+3139 HTTGQSSMVRDWV

-3196 GSSEVVDVNL
+3196 GKSDTVDISL

-3231 FETVAS
+3231 FEMVAS
-3237 PGSPYHQLLG
+3237 PGSPYYQLLC

>member
-21 QGPPT
+21 QGPLS
-26 AEELVQRQKKE
+26 AEELVQKQKKDLG
-37 QATTK
+37 TSK

-55 IVAQSVRTSPEF
+55 IVAQSLRTSPEF

-75 EMFLLCSDDSESDV
+75 EMFLLCADDRESDV

-116 YKEIKKNGASRSLR
+116 YKEIKKNAASRSLR

-137 ELAHLIRPQKCR
+137 ELAHLVRPQKCR

-168 TVQETLAAAMP
+168 TVQETLSSSIP
-179 KIMAALGHFANDSEI
+179 KIMASLGHFANDGEI
-194 KVLLKS
+194 KVLLKA

-225 HSRRTSYFYTWLL
+225 HSRRTHYFYTWLL
-238 NVLLGLLVPVDEEHA
+238 NVLLGLVVPVDEEH
-253 SHLILGVLL
+253 STHLILGVLL

-269 QLQQQVNTTSLKGS
+269 LLQQQTPNTSLKGS
-283 FGVMRKE
+283 FGLVRKE
-290 ADVQPT
+290 ADVSPS
-296 PEQLL
+296 PEQLI

-308 HYTQH
+308 HYAQH
-313 WDHNVVTAALELLQQ
+313 WDHNVVTASLELLQQ
-328 MFRTPPPELLHML
+328 VFRTPPPDLLNAL
-341 ITAGSISHA
+341 ITAGKITHTS
-350 TVFRQDAENRARSGS
+350 VFREEMGCRARSGS
-365 ILEFIAGGGS
+365 ILELIAGGS
-375 SCSPL
+375 TCSPL
-380 ILRKQR
+380 LLRKQK
-386 GKMLSGEED
+386 GKLLSGEEE

-401 ERAEVP
+401 ERAEVT
-407 TGAFTASVVGADG
+407 TGSFTASVGGDSASEAQ
-420 SSAAQVDIITEQPR
+420 SSSGVSSLGTSDIITEQPR
-434 SSQHTLQPGDSV
+434 SSQHALQPGDSV
-446 DLSAS
+446 DLSN
-451 SEQGGGGGGTSASG
+451 SEQ
-465 TPESPNDNE
+465 PDSPDAEDE
-474 EEMLSR
+474 EDMLSR
-480 SSSGGAN
+480 SSSGGAG
-487 VTPETA
+487 VVSTSA
-493 DYTTPENATP
+493 DLISDGNQMSTGAA
-503 EGGPLGE
+503 
-510 GGTLLG
+510 
-516 TNDRSL
+516 SSS

-537 AVTPSDVAEL
+537 AVTPSDCAEL
-547 SRTPLPRVIE
+547 VSVISSNRRYRNY
-557 PSPPSPTSTEGP
+557 SPPSPTLTEGP
-569 DGTDSD
+569 DPQSD
-575 SSVYTASSS
+575 SE
-584 SSSFSFSSSSSFY
+584 SSSFRPSSSFFS
-597 ATSSSSSTSDKVLDG
+597 TSSSSSTFSAISSSSSSDQVLDG

-630 EGAPSSSQEEP
+630 EGAAPADKP
-641 PEPFLQSAL
+641 PEPFSQSAL

-656 LFEGRGHNRQGSD
+656 LLEGKGHNRQSSD
-669 SSVDRFIPKEEPAE
+669 SSVDRFIPEVLEPAE
-683 PEPDNKPSRIKGP
+683 LDNKPSRIKGD
-696 IGHYTDQ
+696 IGHYTDPKE
-703 GMEPLVHCVRL
+703 EPLVHCVRL
-714 LSASFLL
+714 LAASFLL
-721 TGQKKGLIPDKEVRV
+721 TGQRNGLVPDNEVRV

-749 AALHPEAFFNSL
+749 AALLPETFFNRL
-761 YLEPLDGIPVEEQ
+761 YLHPLDSQQPDEQ

-779 VLGLIDHGDPQIRGA
+779 ILQYIEHGDPQIRGA
-794 TAILCGAIMQAAL
+794 TAILCGALIQAIQL
-807 TKSRYNIHTWL
+807 KTRYNTETWL
-818 ASVQSATGNPL
+818 SQIHSITGNSL
-829 SLVDLVPLLQKTLKD
+829 SIEDFVPLLQRSLKD

-851 MACYAVRHCI
+851 MGCAAVRHCI
-861 MTVCSSTLSELGLQL
+861 MALCNGSHSELGLQL
-876 VVDLLSL
+876 LIDLLTL
-883 RDSSY
+883 KDCSY
-888 WLVRTELLETLAEM
+888 WLVRTELLETLAEI
-902 DFRLVNF
+902 DFRLVSF
-909 LERKTETLHTGDHHY
+909 LERKTEKLHKGEHHY
-924 TGRLRL
+924 TGLLRL
-930 QERVLNDVVIF
+930 QDRVVNDVVLY

-949 VRHVAASAVS
+949 VRHVAANTIS

-966 YDCDQG
+966 YDCDQA
-972 QVDPVVA
+972 QSDPVVA
-979 IARDQCSVYLQ
+979 IARDQSSWYLQ
-990 LLMHETLPPSQ
+990 LLMHETQPPSQ

-1014 SLSNA
+1014 SLCQSTP
-1019 VSDVTLENNLS
+1019 DVTIDNNLS
-1030 RVVSA
+1030 RVITA
-1035 VSHAFTSS
+1035 ISHALTSS
-1043 TSRALTFG
+1043 TSRAMTFG
-1051 CCEALCFLASNF
+1051 CCEALCLLSSTF
-1063 PVGTWSTGWHCG
+1063 PVCTWSTGWHCG
-1075 YVSSSNNY
+1075 FVSSSGFHLN
-1083 FSRSSLNRSRGRA
+1083 RSSQHRSRGRT
-1096 LSLSHSSSASASSNT
+1096 LSLSQSGSNE
-1111 TSSAPDTERRT
+1111 DVRRS
-1122 LTVGMANMVLSLLSS
+1122 LTVGVANMVLSLLSS

-1147 QDALMLSGNLLAA
+1147 QSALLLAGNLLAA
-1160 VAPKCMRNPWAGEEE
+1160 VAPKCMKSPWAGEEE
-1175 GSSGNT
+1175 
-1181 SSGTNKM
+1181 TNPAPSKQ
-1188 EEPWASL
+1188 EEAWPAL
-1195 SERSLVSMVEQL
+1195 NDRALVAMVEQL

-1218 AHVLDDT
+1218 SHVLEDT

-1233 ALPSLSNTP
+1233 TLPSLSNTP
-1242 SLSPIRRKGKEKEA
+1242 SLSPIRRKGKEKDM
-1256 TEPSTAPMSPKKSN
+1256 TEQSSTPMSPKKGG
-1270 EVNTGRPG
+1270 ETNTGRAA
-1278 DGTGST
+1278 DST
-1284 AVNKSTTFGSFYHL
+1284 ATAVVNKSTTLGSFYHL
-1298 PPYLKLYDVLKATH
+1298 PTYLKLYDALRATH
-1312 ANYKVTLDLHS
+1312 ANFKVTLDLHNTN
-1323 SQEKFGSFLRAT
+1323 EKFGSFLRSV
-1335 LDVLSQLLEL
+1335 LDVLSQVLEL

-1357 ILGYLKS
+1357 ILGYLKA

-1371 MATVCVQQLLKTLFG
+1371 MATVCVQQLLKALFG
-1386 TNLSSQYEG
+1386 TNLASQYEG
-1395 VLSGPSR
+1395 SSSNPCR
-1402 SQGKALRLGS
+1402 TQGKALRLS
-1412 SSLRPGL
+1412 SSSMRPGL

-1441 NMVQAEQEQDTSG
+1441 NMVQAEQEQDASG

-1459 QKASNQLRSNIA
+1459 QKVSNQLRSSITNV
-1471 NATRHR
+1471 TRHR

-1541 KQFEYIELGQFR
+1541 KQFEYIEVGQFR
-1553 DSEAIIPNIFFFLVL
+1553 DSEAIVPNIFFFLVL

-1624 AGKELDTQKEVVVSM
+1624 AGKELDIQKEVVVSM
-1639 LLRLVQYHQ
+1639 LLRLIQHHQ

-1663 SEDKW
+1663 NEDKW
-1668 KRLSRQIADVILP
+1668 KRLSRQIADIILP
-1681 MIAKQQM
+1681 MIGKQQM
-1688 HLDSPEALG
+1688 HLDSHEALG
-1697 VLNTLFETVAPSSL
+1697 VLNTLFESVAPSSL

-1719 SMFTIPATMTSVAT
+1719 SMFITPPTLASVGT
-1733 VQLWV
+1733 LQLWV
-1738 SGILAVLRVLVSQST
+1738 SGILAVLRVLISQST
-1753 EDIVLSRI
+1753 EDIILSRI
-1761 HELSLSPH
+1761 QELSLSPYLLSSATIH
-1769 LLSCHTIRRL
+1769 LLRDDDPL
-1779 HQQSPSPIGPPTTD
+1779 PPVAPPATTEED
-1793 VLGNQEAN
+1793 N
-1801 GEAQKAPPEETFA
+1801 GEPQRFPPEETFA

-1824 LDDISTRRV
+1824 LDDIASKQV
-1833 KVDIT
+1833 KVDMS

-1856 IHVFKSGMFRR
+1856 IHIFKSGMFRR
-1867 ITAAASHLLKC
+1867 ITAAASRLLKAEGGEGG
-1878 DNSGQTDTEA
+1878 S
-1888 ALFYPLEELNSM
+1888 FYTLDGLNTL
-1900 VQCLITTHPSLVL
+1900 VLHLITTHPSLVL

-1922 NYTNYS
+1922 NYTNYT
-1928 WWAEVHQTPKR
+1928 WWSEVHQTPR
-1939 HSLSCTKLLSPHSS
+1939 RNSLSSTKLLSPHSS
-1953 GEGEEDKPES
+1953 GEEERPEGK
-1963 RLAMVNREIVRRGA
+1963 LAMCNREIVRRGA

-1989 HDSEHLTWLIVNHV
+1989 HDSEHLTWLTVNHV
-2003 RDLINLSH
+2003 SDLISLSH
-2011 EPPVQDFISAVHRNS
+2011 EPPVQDLISAVHRNS

-2040 DNLTTPTML
+2040 DNLCTPVML

-2065 SLLMLYV
+2065 ALLMLYV

-2109 LPVEELD
+2109 LPLEELD
-2116 RIQEYL
+2116 RIQQYL
-2122 QNSGLAQRHQRF
+2122 QTSGLAQRHQRF
-2134 YSLLDRFRATVADTS
+2134 YSLLDRFRATVAEDTT
-2149 SPTPPVT
+2149 SPAAPITS
-2156 THPLD
+2156 HPLD
-2161 GDPPPAP
+2161 GNPPPPP
-2168 ELVIADKE
+2168 ESVEPNKE
-2176 WYVALVKSQCCLR
+2176 WYVELVKAQCCLR
-2189 GDVSLLETTELL
+2189 VEGALYETTELL
-2201 TKLPPDDLFNVMSCK
+2201 TKLPQSDLNAIMTCK
-2216 EFNLS
+2216 DFNLS
-2221 LLCPCLSMG
+2221 LLASCLSVG
-2230 VQRLARGQGSLL
+2230 VQRMCKDHGAVLF
-2242 LETALQVTLE
+2242 ETAQQVAFE
-2252 QLAGVTGSLPV
+2252 RLAGVIELLPS
-2263 PHKSFL
+2263 PHQPLLPLSKSCEDSYREKL
-2269 PPPQPQPYWEQLGD
+2269 NQVYG
-2283 VFDEPGFYTR
+2283 EPGFYQT
-2293 VLSLCRALSQYL
+2293 VLSLCGVLSQYL
-2305 LSMSQL
+2305 LSLSKL
-2311 PSSLH
+2311 PSSLN
-2316 IPTEKEH
+2316 IPKDRET
-2323 LITAFTCTATEVIV
+2323 LIATFSTLAIEVTV
-2337 WRLLQNQLP
+2337 WRLLQDQLP
-2346 LSVDLQWALSCLCL
+2346 LSVDIQMSLSCLCL
-2360 ALQQPCVWNKLST
+2360 ALQQSVVWTHFASRSYLS
-2373 PEYSTHT
+2373 HT
-2380 CSLIYSLR
+2380 CSIIHCIQLLIH
-2388 LIIIAVAVSPGDQL
+2388 AVAVGPGDQL
-2402 LYPEK
+2402 LRPERK
-2407 KKKAKGE
+2407 TT
-2414 RDAEEDQ
+2414 RSDQSEDDQ
-2421 VDSAHAGHMCEWQA
+2421 LDSASDNRCEWHC

-2446 QSILS
+2446 QSVLA

-2456 NSSIPAFLT
+2456 NKNIPAFLT
-2465 PTLRNIVIS
+2465 PVLRNVIIS
-2474 LSRLPLVN
+2474 LARLPLVN
-2482 SYTRV
+2482 SYTRI

-2494 GWSPQP
+2494 GWSPRP
-2500 GGEFSTTLPEIPV
+2500 GGELGTALPEIPV
-2513 DFLQEKDVFR
+2513 EFLQEKDVFR

-2556 TMDQE
+2556 AMDQE

-2571 RTQLNVLAVQ
+2571 RTQINVLAVQ

-2598 PAVSCLEQQPR
+2598 PAISCLEQQPR
-2609 NKSLKALE
+2609 NKILKALD
-2617 TRFGRKLA
+2617 TRYGRKLN
-2625 VIRGEVEREI
+2625 VIRGMVEREI
-2635 QALVSKRDNVHT
+2635 QAMVSKRDNIATHF
-2647 YHPYHAWDPV
+2647 PYQAWDPV
-2657 PSLSAASAGT
+2657 PSLSSSTAGT

-2681 REMGNMDYKL
+2681 REMGNMEYKL

-2716 EEDEADTP
+2716 EEDEGDAP
-2724 APTSPPLSPI
+2724 APASPPVSPI

-2753 ELYSQWL
+2753 ELYSQWIL
-2760 IPGSPSN
+2760 PGSPSS
-2767 RRTPTIL
+2767 RKTPVVL
-2774 ISEVVRSLLAVSD
+2774 VSEVVRSLLAVSD

-2797 MFSTLMELQKLHP
+2797 MFSTLTELQKVHP

-2824 CKAAAVLGMDKVIA
+2824 CKAAAVLGMDKAIA
-2838 EPVCRLLET
+2838 EPVCRLLES
-2847 TLRSTHLPSRMGA
+2847 TLRSTHLPSRIGA

-2870 DLLDDTAKQLIPTV
+2870 DLLDDTARQLIPTV
-2884 SEYLLSNLRAIAHC
+2884 SDYLLSNLKAIAHC
-2898 VNLHNQQHVL
+2898 VNLQNQQHVL

-2917 MENYPLDVGAEFMAG
+2917 MENYPLDVGSDFNAG
-2932 VIQLCGVMVSASEDS
+2932 IIQLCCVMLSASEEA
-2947 TPSVIYHCVIRGL
+2947 TPSVIYHCVLRGL

-2966 EQLSRV
+2966 EQLSRM
-2972 DGEAL
+2972 DAETL

-3000 LTCMYTAVLA
+3000 LTCMYT
-3010 SGSDATGVRGQ
+3010 GV
-3021 VDSSSAVAEAVGIT
+3021 
-3035 AGHVGFSS
+3035 AGEE
-3043 GKEKA
+3043 GKEKG
-3048 SPASRPAHSDPQAPD
+3048 SPGCPADADPTAPD
-3063 SESII
+3063 SESVI

-3081 RKGLPSEAR
+3081 RKGFPSEAR

-3097 QFLDDFFPPQ
+3097 QFLDDFFPLQ

-3196 GSSEVVDVNL
+3196 GKSDTVDVSL

-3231 FETVAS
+3231 FEMVAS
-3237 PGSPYHQLLG
+3237 PGSPYYQLLC

-3253 QDTSL
+3253 QDTPL

>member
-26 AEELVQRQKKE
+26 AEELAQRQKKE
-37 QATTK
+37 QAATK

-55 IVAQSVRTSPEF
+55 IVAQSLRTSPEF

-168 TVQETLAAAMP
+168 TVQETLATAMP
-179 KIMAALGHFANDSEI
+179 KIMSALGHFANDGEI
-194 KVLLKS
+194 KVLLKA

-216 ASSAVSVCQ
+216 ASSAVSICQ

-238 NVLLGLLVPVDEEHA
+238 NVLLGLLVPVDDEHP

-269 QLQQQVNTTSLKGS
+269 LLQQHVNSTSLKGS

-328 MFRTPPPELLHML
+328 VFRTPPPELLHML
-341 ITAGSISHA
+341 ITAGSIPHA
-350 TVFRQDAENRARSGS
+350 TVFRQDTENRSRSGS

-380 ILRKQR
+380 LLRKQR
-386 GKMLSGEED
+386 GDYFCVFLT
-395 GLEDDP
+395 L
-401 ERAEVP
+401 
-407 TGAFTASVVGADG
+407 ASVVGADG

-434 SSQHTLQPGDSV
+434 SSQHALQPGDSV
-446 DLSAS
+446 DLS
-451 SEQGGGGGGTSASG
+451 GTSTSG

-480 SSSGGAN
+480 SSS
-487 VTPETA
+487 ES
-493 DYTTPENATP
+493 
-503 EGGPLGE
+503 
-510 GGTLLG
+510 GTLLG

-547 SRTPLPRVIE
+547 
-557 PSPPSPTSTEGP
+557 
-569 DGTDSD
+569 
-575 SSVYTASSS
+575 
-584 SSSFSFSSSSSFY
+584 
-597 ATSSSSSTSDKVLDG
+597 VLDG

-624 LQDEEE
+624 LQDEED
-630 EGAPSSSQEEP
+630 EGTAPSSQEEP
-641 PEPFLQSAL
+641 QEPFLQSAL

-656 LFEGRGHNRQGSD
+656 LFDGRGHNRQGSD
-669 SSVDRFIPKEEPAE
+669 SSVDRFIPKDEPAE

-696 IGHYTDQ
+696 IGHYTDHSA
-703 GMEPLVHCVRL
+703 EPLVHCVRL
-714 LSASFLL
+714 LAASFLL
-721 TGQKKGLIPDKEVRV
+721 TGQKNGLIPDKEVRV
-736 SVKALAVSCVGAA
+736 SVKALALSCVGAA

-761 YLEPLDGIPVEEQ
+761 YLEPLDGVPQ

-794 TAILCGAIMQAAL
+794 TAILCAAIIQAAL
-807 TKSRYNIHTWL
+807 TKTRFNIHTWL

-851 MACYAVRHCI
+851 MACSAVRHCI
-861 MTVCSSTLSELGLQL
+861 TTICSSTLSEIGLQL
-876 VVDLLSL
+876 VIDLFALK
-883 RDSSY
+883 DCGY
-888 WLVRTELLETLAEM
+888 WLVRTELLETLAEL

-909 LERKTETLHTGDHHY
+909 LERKTETLHKGDHHY

-930 QERVLNDVVIF
+930 QDRVLNDVVIH

-949 VRHVAASAVS
+949 VRHVAASVVR

-979 IARDQCSVYLQ
+979 IARDQSSVYLQ
-990 LLMHETLPPSQ
+990 LLMHETQPPSQ

-1014 SLSNA
+1014 NMSNTI
-1019 VSDVTLENNLS
+1019 SDVTLENNLS
-1030 RVVSA
+1030 RVVAA
-1035 VSHAFTSS
+1035 VSHALTSS

-1051 CCEALCFLASNF
+1051 CCEALCLLASNF
-1063 PVGTWSTGWHCG
+1063 PVGNWSTGWHCG
-1075 YVSSSNNY
+1075 YVSSNSN
-1083 FSRSSLNRSRGRA
+1083 FSSRSSLNRSR
-1096 LSLSHSSSASASSNT
+1096 ASST
-1111 TSSAPDTERRT
+1111 TSSAPDAERRT
-1122 LTVGMANMVLSLLSS
+1122 LTVGIANTVLSLLSS

-1147 QDALMLSGNLLAA
+1147 QDALLLSGNLIAA
-1160 VAPKCMRNPWAGEEE
+1160 VAPKCMRNPWVGEEE
-1175 GSSGNT
+1175 GSSGT
-1181 SSGTNKM
+1181 SSGGPSKL
-1188 EEPWASL
+1188 EEPWAAL
-1195 SERSLVSMVEQL
+1195 SERSLVVMVEQL
-1207 FSHLLKILNIC
+1207 FSHLLKVLNIC

-1225 PPGPAVKA
+1225 PPGPAMKA
-1233 ALPSLSNTP
+1233 TLPSLSNTP
-1242 SLSPIRRKGKEKEA
+1242 SLSPIRRKGKEKEVADPSA
-1256 TEPSTAPMSPKKSN
+1256 TPMSPKKGSEAN
-1270 EVNTGRPG
+1270 
-1278 DGTGST
+1278 TGST
-1284 AVNKSTTFGSFYHL
+1284 TVNKSTTFGNFYHL
-1298 PPYLKLYDVLKATH
+1298 PPYLKLHDVLKATH

-1345 ATLNDIG
+1345 ATLHDIG

-1386 TNLSSQYEG
+1386 NNLASQYEG

-1441 NMVQAEQEQDTSG
+1441 NMVQAEQDQDTSG

-1459 QKASNQLRSNIA
+1459 QKASNQLRSSIT
-1471 NATRHR
+1471 NAARHR

-1530 DSDQVFIGFVL
+1530 DSDQVR
-1541 KQFEYIELGQFR
+1541 QTH
-1553 DSEAIIPNIFFFLVL
+1553 AIIPNIFFFLVL

-1663 SEDKW
+1663 NEDKW

-1719 SMFTIPATMTSVAT
+1719 SMFTIPATMASVAT

-1753 EDIVLSRI
+1753 EDIVLSRV
-1761 HELSLSPH
+1761 HELALSPN
-1769 LLSCHTIRRL
+1769 LLSCHAIRRL
-1779 HQQSPSPIGPPTTD
+1779 HQHSPSPNDPPAADTIYK
-1793 VLGNQEAN
+1793 QETN
-1801 GEAQKAPPEETFA
+1801 GETQKAPPEETFA

-1824 LDDISTRRV
+1824 LDDISTRQV
-1833 KVDIT
+1833 KVEIT

-1867 ITAAASHLLKC
+1867 ITAAASRLLKGE
-1878 DNSGQTDTEA
+1878 NGQTVTEA
-1888 ALFYPLEELNSM
+1888 NLFYPLEGLNSM

-1928 WWAEVHQTPKR
+1928 WWAEVHQTPRR
-1939 HSLSCTKLLSPHSS
+1939 HSLSSTKLLSPHSS

-1963 RLAMVNREIVRRGA
+1963 QLAMVNREIVRRGA
-1977 LILFCDYVCQNL
+1977 VILFCDYVCQNL

-2003 RDLINLSH
+2003 RDLISLSH

-2134 YSLLDRFRATVADTS
+2134 YSLLDRFRATVVDTS

-2156 THPLD
+2156 SHPLD

-2201 TKLPPDDLFNVMSCK
+2201 TKLPPADLFSVMSCK

-2230 VQRLARGQGSLL
+2230 MQRLARGQGSLL

-2252 QLAGVTGSLPV
+2252 QLAGVTGSLPA
-2263 PHKSFL
+2263 PHQSFL
-2269 PPPQPQPYWEQLGD
+2269 PPSQPQPYWDQLGD
-2283 VFDEPGFYTR
+2283 VY

-2305 LSMSQL
+2305 LSVSQL

-2316 IPTEKEH
+2316 IPSDKEH
-2323 LITAFTCTATEVIV
+2323 LITTFTCTVVV
-2337 WRLLQNQLP
+2337 WRLLQDRLP

-2373 PEYSTHT
+2373 PEYTTHT
-2380 CSLIYSLR
+2380 CSLIYCLR
-2388 LIIIAVAVSPGDQL
+2388 LIIVAVAVSPGDQL
-2402 LYPEK
+2402 LHQEK
-2407 KKKAKGE
+2407 KMAKGE
-2414 RDAEEDQ
+2414 KDDGDQ
-2421 VDSAHAGHMCEWQA
+2421 VDAWQA

-2446 QSILS
+2446 PSILS
-2451 LGHHR
+2451 LGHRR
-2456 NSSIPAFLT
+2456 NSILPTFLT

-2500 GGEFSTTLPEIPV
+2500 GGEFGTTLPEIPV

-2556 TMDQE
+2556 TKDQE
-2561 EETQQ
+2561 EDPQQ
-2566 EEDLE
+2566 EDLE

-2587 LSAMTLPTAGN
+2587 LSAMTLPTPGN

-2681 REMGNMDYKL
+2681 REMGNMEYKL

-2760 IPGSPSN
+2760 IPSSPSN

-2774 ISEVVRSLLAVSD
+2774 VSEVVRSLLAVSD

-2797 MFSTLMELQKLHP
+2797 MFSTLMELQKHHP

-2884 SEYLLSNLRAIAHC
+2884 SEYLLSNLKAVAHC

-2932 VIQLCGVMVSASEDS
+2932 IIQLCGVMVSASEDS
-2947 TPSVIYHCVIRGL
+2947 TPSIIYHCVLRGL

-2966 EQLSRV
+2966 EQLSRM

-3000 LTCMYTAVLA
+3000 LTCMYT
-3010 SGSDATGVRGQ
+3010 
-3021 VDSSSAVAEAVGIT
+3021 
-3035 AGHVGFSS
+3035 

-3237 PGSPYHQLLG
+3237 PGSPYYQLLG
-3247 CLQSIH
+3247 CLQSVH

>member
-55 IVAQSVRTSPEF
+55 IVAQSLRTSPEF

-158 LTRITKRQEE
+158 LARITKRQEE

-179 KIMAALGHFANDSEI
+179 KIMASLGHFANDGEI

-238 NVLLGLLVPVDEEHA
+238 NVLLGLLVPVDEEHP

-269 QLQQQVNTTSLKGS
+269 LLQQQVNTTSLKGS

-341 ITAGSISHA
+341 ITAGSISHG
-350 TVFRQDAENRARSGS
+350 TVFRQDTESRARSGS
-365 ILEFIAGGGS
+365 ILELIAGGGS

-380 ILRKQR
+380 LLRKQR

-395 GLEDDP
+395 GLEDDA
-401 ERAEVP
+401 ERTEVT

-451 SEQGGGGGGTSASG
+451 SEQGGGGGGTSASD

-487 VTPETA
+487 ITPETA

-569 DGTDSD
+569 DATDSD

-597 ATSSSSSTSDKVLDG
+597 ATSSSSTSDKVLDG

-624 LQDEEE
+624 LQDEED
-630 EGAPSSSQEEP
+630 EGAAPSSQEEP

-669 SSVDRFIPKEEPAE
+669 SSVDRFIPKDEPAE

-703 GMEPLVHCVRL
+703 GVEPLVHCVRL
-714 LSASFLL
+714 LAASFLL
-721 TGQKKGLIPDKEVRV
+721 TGQKNGLTPDKEVRV

-779 VLGLIDHGDPQIRGA
+779 MLGLIDHGDPQIRGA
-794 TAILCGAIMQAAL
+794 TAILCAAIIQAAL
-807 TKSRYNIHTWL
+807 TKTRYNIHTWL
-818 ASVQSATGNPL
+818 AGVQSATGNPL
-829 SLVDLVPLLQKTLKD
+829 SLVDLVPFLRKTLKD

-851 MACYAVRHCI
+851 LACSAVRHCI

-876 VVDLLSL
+876 VIDLLAL

-909 LERKTETLHTGDHHY
+909 LERKTETLHKGNHHF

-930 QERVLNDVVIF
+930 QDRVLNDVVIR

-959 RLVSRLF
+959 RLVPRLF

-979 IARDQCSVYLQ
+979 IARDQSSVYLQ
-990 LLMHETLPPSQ
+990 LLMHETQPPSQ
-1001 FTVSTITRTYRGY
+1001 FTVSTITRTYRGFN
-1014 SLSNA
+1014 LSNA

-1030 RVVSA
+1030 RVVTA

-1051 CCEALCFLASNF
+1051 CCEALCLLASNF
-1063 PVGTWSTGWHCG
+1063 PVCTWSTGWHCG
-1075 YVSSSNNY
+1075 YISSSN
-1083 FSRSSLNRSRGRA
+1083 
-1096 LSLSHSSSASASSNT
+1096 
-1111 TSSAPDTERRT
+1111 TERRT

-1147 QDALMLSGNLLAA
+1147 QDALLLSGNLLAA
-1160 VAPKCMRNPWAGEEE
+1160 VAPKCMHNPLAGEEE

-1181 SSGTNKM
+1181 SGPNKM
-1188 EEPWASL
+1188 EEPWAGL
-1195 SERSLVSMVEQL
+1195 SERYLVAMVEQL
-1207 FSHLLKILNIC
+1207 FSHLLKVLNIC

-1233 ALPSLSNTP
+1233 TLPSLSNTP

-1256 TEPSTAPMSPKKSN
+1256 AEPSAVPMSPKKSN
-1270 EVNTGRPG
+1270 EVNTAGRPA
-1278 DGTGST
+1278 DSTGST
-1284 AVNKSTTFGSFYHL
+1284 AINKSTTLGSFYHL

-1323 SQEKFGSFLRAT
+1323 SQEKFGGFLRST

-1345 ATLNDIG
+1345 ATLHDIS

-1386 TNLSSQYEG
+1386 TNLASQYEG

-1412 SSLRPGL
+1412 SNLRPGL

-1541 KQFEYIELGQFR
+1541 KQFEYIEVGQFR

-1663 SEDKW
+1663 NEDKW

-1719 SMFTIPATMTSVAT
+1719 SMFTTPVTMASVAT

-1769 LLSCHTIRRL
+1769 LLSCYTIRRL
-1779 HQQSPSPIGPPTTD
+1779 HQQSPSPNDPPAAD
-1793 VLGNQEAN
+1793 ALGNREPN
-1801 GEAQKAPPEETFA
+1801 GEAQKALPEETFA

-1824 LDDISTRRV
+1824 LDDISSRQV

-1867 ITAAASHLLKC
+1867 ITAAASRLLKGE
-1878 DNSGQTDTEA
+1878 SGGGQTGTEA
-1888 ALFYPLEELNSM
+1888 GLFYPLEGLNSM

-1928 WWAEVHQTPKR
+1928 WWAEVHQTPR
-1939 HSLSCTKLLSPHSS
+1939 RQSLSCTKLLSPHSS
-1953 GEGEEDKPES
+1953 GEGEEDKPET

-2003 RDLINLSH
+2003 RDLISLSH

-2072 DKLLN
+2072 DKLLS

-2109 LPVEELD
+2109 LPLEELD

-2122 QNSGLAQRHQRF
+2122 QTSGLAQRHQRF

-2156 THPLD
+2156 SHPLD

-2201 TKLPPDDLFNVMSCK
+2201 TKLPPADLFNIMSCK

-2263 PHKSFL
+2263 PHQSFL
-2269 PPPQPQPYWEQLGD
+2269 PPSQPQTYWDQLAD
-2283 VFDEPGFYTR
+2283 VYDEPGFYPR

-2305 LSMSQL
+2305 LSVSQL

-2316 IPTEKEH
+2316 IPSDKEH
-2323 LITAFTCTATEVIV
+2323 LITTFTCTAAEVV
-2337 WRLLQNQLP
+2337 AWRLLQDHLP

-2360 ALQQPCVWNKLST
+2360 SLQQPCVWNKLST
-2373 PEYSTHT
+2373 PEYTTHT
-2380 CSLIYSLR
+2380 CSLIYCLR
-2388 LIIIAVAVSPGDQL
+2388 LIIVAVAVSPGDQL

-2407 KKKAKGE
+2407 KKTKTE
-2414 RDAEEDQ
+2414 RDAEGDQ
-2421 VDSAHAGHMCEWQA
+2421 VDSAHADHMCEWQA
-2435 CEIMAELVEGL
+2435 CEIMAELVEGM
-2446 QSILS
+2446 QSVLA
-2451 LGHHR
+2451 LGHHS
-2456 NSSIPAFLT
+2456 NSAFPAFLT

-2500 GGEFSTTLPEIPV
+2500 GGEYGTTLPEIPV

-2561 EETQQ
+2561 EETHQ
-2566 EEDLE
+2566 EDLE

-2647 YHPYHAWDPV
+2647 HHPYHAWDPV

-2724 APTSPPLSPI
+2724 APTSPPVSPI

-2787 LFTERNQFDM
+2787 LFTERNQFEM

-2947 TPSVIYHCVIRGL
+2947 TPSVIYHCVLRGL

-3000 LTCMYTAVLA
+3000 LTCMYT
-3010 SGSDATGVRGQ
+3010 
-3021 VDSSSAVAEAVGIT
+3021 
-3035 AGHVGFSS
+3035 

-3048 SPASRPAHSDPQAPD
+3048 SPASRPAYSDPQAPD

-3196 GSSEVVDVNL
+3196 GSSDVVDVNL

-3237 PGSPYHQLLG
+3237 PGSPYYQLLG

>member
-26 AEELVQRQKKE
+26 AEELAQRQKKE

-55 IVAQSVRTSPEF
+55 IVAHSLRTSPEF

-149 PYLVNLLPC
+149 PYFVNLLPC

-168 TVQETLAAAMP
+168 TVQETLSAAVP
-179 KIMAALGHFANDSEI
+179 KIMVALGHFANDGEI

-238 NVLLGLLVPVDEEHA
+238 NVLLGLLVPVDEEHP

-269 QLQQQVNTTSLKGS
+269 LLQQQVNTTSLKGS
-283 FGVMRKE
+283 FGVTRKE
-290 ADVQPT
+290 ADVQST

-328 MFRTPPPELLHML
+328 VFRTPPPELLHIL
-341 ITAGSISHA
+341 ITAGSIPRA
-350 TVFRQDAENRARSGS
+350 TVFRQDIESRSRSGS
-365 ILEFIAGGGS
+365 ILE
-375 SCSPL
+375 L
-380 ILRKQR
+380 IGKSIS
-386 GKMLSGEED
+386 KMLSGEEE

-401 ERAEVP
+401 ERTDVT
-407 TGAFTASVVGADG
+407 TGAFTGEEDPPASVVGADG
-420 SSAAQVDIITEQPR
+420 PTSAQVDIITEQPR

-446 DLSAS
+446 DLS
-451 SEQGGGGGGTSASG
+451 
-465 TPESPNDNE
+465 
-474 EEMLSR
+474 
-480 SSSGGAN
+480 
-487 VTPETA
+487 
-493 DYTTPENATP
+493 
-503 EGGPLGE
+503 GGPLGE

-516 TNDRSL
+516 ANDRSL

-547 SRTPLPRVIE
+547 VNL
-557 PSPPSPTSTEGP
+557 
-569 DGTDSD
+569 
-575 SSVYTASSS
+575 
-584 SSSFSFSSSSSFY
+584 FS
-597 ATSSSSSTSDKVLDG
+597 
-612 SESQYSGMQIGT
+612 
-624 LQDEEE
+624 
-630 EGAPSSSQEEP
+630 
-641 PEPFLQSAL
+641 

-683 PEPDNKPSRIKGP
+683 PEPDNKPSRIKGS

-703 GMEPLVHCVRL
+703 GVEPLVHCVRL
-714 LSASFLL
+714 LAASFLL
-721 TGQKKGLIPDKEVRV
+721 TGQKNGLITDKEVRV
-736 SVKALAVSCVGAA
+736 SVKALAVSCIGAA

-761 YLEPLDGIPVEEQ
+761 YLEPLDEVTVSQ
-774 QYISD
+774 QYITD
-779 VLGLIDHGDPQIRGA
+779 VLGLINHGDPQIRGA
-794 TAILCGAIMQAAL
+794 TAILCGAIIQAAL
-807 TKSRYNIHTWL
+807 TKTRYNINTWL
-818 ASVQSATGNPL
+818 ASVQNATGNPL
-829 SLVDLVPLLQKTLKD
+829 SLVDLVPLLHKTLKD

-851 MACYAVRHCI
+851 MACSAVRHCI
-861 MTVCSSTLSELGLQL
+861 MTVCSSTMSELGLQL
-876 VVDLLSL
+876 VIDLLAL
-883 RDSSY
+883 RESSY

-909 LERKTETLHTGDHHY
+909 LERNTETLHKGDHHY

-930 QERVLNDVVIF
+930 QDRVLNDVVIH

-959 RLVSRLF
+959 RLVPRLF

-979 IARDQCSVYLQ
+979 IARDQSSVYLQ
-990 LLMHETLPPSQ
+990 LLMHETQPPSQ

-1014 SLSNA
+1014 NLSNT
-1019 VSDVTLENNLS
+1019 VSDVTFENNLS
-1030 RVVSA
+1030 RVVAA

-1051 CCEALCFLASNF
+1051 CCEALCLLASNF
-1063 PVGTWSTGWHCG
+1063 PVCTWSTGWHCG
-1075 YVSSSNNY
+1075 YVTS
-1083 FSRSSLNRSRGRA
+1083 
-1096 LSLSHSSSASASSNT
+1096 
-1111 TSSAPDTERRT
+1111 SSAPDTERRT

-1147 QDALMLSGNLLAA
+1147 QEALLLSGNLLAA

-1175 GSSGNT
+1175 GTGGNT
-1181 SSGTNKM
+1181 NTTGGPNKM
-1188 EEPWASL
+1188 EDPWPAL
-1195 SERSLVSMVEQL
+1195 SERSLVAMVEQL
-1207 FSHLLKILNIC
+1207 FSHLLKVLNIC

-1233 ALPSLSNTP
+1233 TLPSLSNTP
-1242 SLSPIRRKGKEKEA
+1242 SLSPIRRKGKEKDA
-1256 TEPSTAPMSPKKSN
+1256 AEPSAAPMSPKKST
-1270 EVNTGRPG
+1270 EVNTAGRPA
-1278 DGTGST
+1278 DSTGAT
-1284 AVNKSTTFGSFYHL
+1284 AINKSSTIGSFYHL

-1323 SQEKFGSFLRAT
+1323 GQEKFGGFLRAT

-1345 ATLNDIG
+1345 ATLHDIS

-1371 MATVCVQQLLKTLFG
+1371 MATVCVQQMLKTLFG
-1386 TNLSSQYEG
+1386 TNLASQYEG

-1441 NMVQAEQEQDTSG
+1441 NMVQAEHEQDTSG

-1471 NATRHR
+1471 NAARHR

-1541 KQFEYIELGQFR
+1541 KQFEYIEVGQFR

-1639 LLRLVQYHQ
+1639 LLRLIQHHQ

-1663 SEDKW
+1663 NEDKW
-1668 KRLSRQIADVILP
+1668 KRLSRQIADIILP

-1719 SMFTIPATMTSVAT
+1719 SMFTIPVTMASVAT

-1738 SGILAVLRVLVSQST
+1738 SGILAVLRVLISQST
-1753 EDIVLSRI
+1753 EDIVLSRV

-1769 LLSCHTIRRL
+1769 LLSCNIVRRL
-1779 HQQSPSPIGPPTTD
+1779 HQQRPSPSDPPAA
-1793 VLGNQEAN
+1793 EALDNHEDN
-1801 GEAQKAPPEETFA
+1801 GEAQKAPAEETFA

-1824 LDDISTRRV
+1824 LDDISSRQV
-1833 KVDIT
+1833 KVDVT

-1856 IHVFKSGMFRR
+1856 IHFCNGIYTILLFL
-1867 ITAAASHLLKC
+1867 ITAAASRLLKGE
-1878 DNSGQTDTEA
+1878 NGGGQNGPEA
-1888 ALFYPLEELNSM
+1888 GLFYALEGLNGM
-1900 VQCLITTHPSLVL
+1900 VQSLITTHPSLVL

-1928 WWAEVHQTPKR
+1928 WWAEVHQTPRR

-1953 GEGEEDKPES
+1953 GEGEKDKPES
-1963 RLAMVNREIVRRGA
+1963 RSAVVNREIVRRGA

-2003 RDLINLSH
+2003 RDLISLSH

-2072 DKLLN
+2072 DKLLS

-2122 QNSGLAQRHQRF
+2122 QTSGLALRHQRF
-2134 YSLLDRFRATVADTS
+2134 YSLLDRFRTTVADSS

-2156 THPLD
+2156 SHPLD

-2168 ELVIADKE
+2168 KQVIADKE

-2201 TKLPPDDLFNVMSCK
+2201 TKLPPTDLFNIMSCK

-2230 VQRLARGQGSLL
+2230 LQRLARGQGSLL

-2263 PHKSFL
+2263 PHQSFL
-2269 PPPQPQPYWEQLGD
+2269 PPSQPQPYWEQLAEVYGKSQS
-2283 VFDEPGFYTR
+2283 FYPR

-2305 LSMSQL
+2305 LSVSQL

-2316 IPTEKEH
+2316 IPPDKEH
-2323 LITAFTCTATEVIV
+2323 LITTFTCTVIV
-2337 WRLLQNQLP
+2337 WHLLQDHLP

-2360 ALQQPCVWNKLST
+2360 GLQQPCVWNKLST
-2373 PEYSTHT
+2373 PEYTTHT
-2380 CSLIYSLR
+2380 CSLIHCLR
-2388 LIIIAVAVSPGDQL
+2388 LIIVAVAVSPGDQL
-2402 LYPEK
+2402 LHSEK
-2407 KKKAKGE
+2407 KKTKAG
-2414 RDAEEDQ
+2414 RDADSDQ
-2421 VDSAHAGHMCEWQA
+2421 FPSLADMCEWQA
-2435 CEIMAELVEGL
+2435 CEIMGELVEGL
-2446 QSILS
+2446 QSVLA

-2456 NSSIPAFLT
+2456 NSVLPAFLT
-2465 PTLRNIVIS
+2465 PTLCNIVIS

-2500 GGEFSTTLPEIPV
+2500 GGEFGTTLPEIPV

-2556 TMDQE
+2556 TMDQD

-2566 EEDLE
+2566 EDLE

-2647 YHPYHAWDPV
+2647 HHPYHAWDPV

-2716 EEDEADTP
+2716 EEDEADIP
-2724 APTSPPLSPI
+2724 APASPPLSPI

-2824 CKAAAVLGMDKVIA
+2824 CKAAAVLGMDKAIA
-2838 EPVCRLLET
+2838 EPVCRLLEM

-2870 DLLDDTAKQLIPTV
+2870 DLLDDTAKQLIPTI

-2932 VIQLCGVMVSASEDS
+2932 VIQLCGVIVSASEDS
-2947 TPSVIYHCVIRGL
+2947 TPSIIYHCVLRGL

-3000 LTCMYTAVLA
+3000 LTCMYT
-3010 SGSDATGVRGQ
+3010 
-3021 VDSSSAVAEAVGIT
+3021 
-3035 AGHVGFSS
+3035 

-3063 SESII
+3063 SESVI
-3068 VAMERVSVLFDRI
+3068 VAMERISVLFDRI

-3196 GSSEVVDVNL
+3196 GSSEVVDVSL

-3237 PGSPYHQLLG
+3237 PGSPYYQLLG

>member
-1 MATMEKLMKAFESLK
+1 MKAFESLK

-26 AEELVQRQKKE
+26 AEELVQKQKKE
-37 QATTK
+37 QAATK

-55 IVAQSVRTSPEF
+55 IIAQSLRTSPEF

-179 KIMAALGHFANDSEI
+179 KIMASLGHFANDGEI
-194 KVLLKS
+194 KVLLKA

-216 ASSAVSVCQ
+216 ASAAVSVCQ

-238 NVLLGLLVPVDEEHA
+238 NVLLGLVIPVDEEHT

-269 QLQQQVNTTSLKGS
+269 LLQQQVNSSSLKGS

-313 WDHNVVTAALELLQQ
+313 RDHNVVTASLELLQQ
-328 MFRTPPPELLHML
+328 LFRTPPPVLLHML
-341 ITAGSISHA
+341 ITAGSIPHA
-350 TVFRQDAENRARSGS
+350 SVFRQDTESRARSGS
-365 ILEFIAGGGS
+365 ILE
-375 SCSPL
+375 L
-380 ILRKQR
+380 I

-401 ERAEVP
+401 ERAEVT

-420 SSAAQVDIITEQPR
+420 SSATAQVDIITEQPR

-451 SEQGGGGGGTSASG
+451 SEQGGGGGTSTSG

-474 EEMLSR
+474 DDMLSR

-503 EGGPLGE
+503 EGGALGE
-510 GGTLLG
+510 SGTLLC
-516 TNDRSL
+516 TNDHSR

-547 SRTPLPRVIE
+547 
-557 PSPPSPTSTEGP
+557 
-569 DGTDSD
+569 
-575 SSVYTASSS
+575 
-584 SSSFSFSSSSSFY
+584 
-597 ATSSSSSTSDKVLDG
+597 VLDG

-630 EGAPSSSQEEP
+630 DAAPPSSHDEC
-641 PEPFLQSAL
+641 PEPFSQSML

-656 LFEGRGHNRQGSD
+656 LLEGRGHNRQASD
-669 SSVDRFIPKEEPAE
+669 SSVDRFIPKDEPTE

-703 GMEPLVHCVRL
+703 GAEPLVHCIRL
-714 LSASFLL
+714 LAASFLL
-721 TGQKKGLIPDKEVRV
+721 TGQKKGLVPDKEVRV

-761 YLEPLDGIPVEEQ
+761 YLEPLDGMPAEEQ
-774 QYISD
+774 QYVSD
-779 VLGLIDHGDPQIRGA
+779 VLGLIDHADPQIRGA
-794 TAILCGAIMQAAL
+794 TAILCGAIIHAAL
-807 TKSRYNIHTWL
+807 NKTRYNIHTWL
-818 ASVQSATGNPL
+818 AGVQSATGNPL

-851 MACYAVRHCI
+851 MACSAVRHCI
-861 MTVCSSTLSELGLQL
+861 MTVCSSTMSEFGLQL
-876 VVDLLSL
+876 LIDLLAL
-883 RDSSY
+883 RDCSY

-909 LERKTETLHTGDHHY
+909 LERNTETLHKGEHHY
-924 TGRLRL
+924 TGLLRL
-930 QERVLNDVVIF
+930 QDRMLNNVVVR

-949 VRHVAASAVS
+949 VRHVAASTVS

-966 YDCDQG
+966 FDCDPG
-972 QVDPVVA
+972 QAEPVVA
-979 IARDQCSVYLQ
+979 IARDQSSVYLQ
-990 LLMHETLPPSQ
+990 LLMHETQPPSQ

-1014 SLSNA
+1014 NLSNG
-1019 VSDVTLENNLS
+1019 VSDVTMENNLS
-1030 RVVSA
+1030 RVITT
-1035 VSHAFTSS
+1035 VSHALTSS

-1051 CCEALCFLASNF
+1051 CCEALCLLTSTF
-1063 PVGTWSTGWHCG
+1063 PACSWSTGWHCG
-1075 YVSSSNNY
+1075 YVSSSANHA
-1083 FSRSSLNRSRGRA
+1083 SRSSLKIRGRA
-1096 LSLSHSSSASASSNT
+1096 LSLSQPGSAPPASSSSSSASE
-1111 TSSAPDTERRT
+1111 PERRT

-1147 QDALMLSGNLLAA
+1147 QDALMLAGNLLAA
-1160 VAPKCMRNPWAGEEE
+1160 AAPKCMRSPWPGEEE
-1175 GSSGNT
+1175 SSSNT
-1181 SSGTNKM
+1181 GGAANKT
-1188 EEPWASL
+1188 EEPWAAL
-1195 SERSLVSMVEQL
+1195 SERPLVAMVEQL

-1233 ALPSLSNTP
+1233 TLPSLGNTT

-1256 TEPSTAPMSPKKSN
+1256 AEPSAAPMSPKKSN
-1270 EVNTGRPG
+1270 EPNTGRPG
-1278 DGTGST
+1278 EST
-1284 AVNKSTTFGSFYHL
+1284 SSAGVSKSTSLGSFYHL

-1323 SQEKFGSFLRAT
+1323 SQEKFGGFLRAA

-1345 ATLNDIG
+1345 ATLHDIG

-1364 CFSREPT
+1364 CFLREPT
-1371 MATVCVQQLLKTLFG
+1371 MSTICVQQLLKTLFG
-1386 TNLSSQYEG
+1386 TNLASQYD
-1395 VLSGPSR
+1395 VALSGPSR

-1441 NMVQAEQEQDTSG
+1441 NMVQAEHEQDASG

-1459 QKASNQLRSNIA
+1459 QKVSNQIRSSITNV
-1471 NATRHR
+1471 TRQR

-1541 KQFEYIELGQFR
+1541 KQFEYIEVGQFR

-1639 LLRLVQYHQ
+1639 LLRLIQYHQ
-1648 VLEMFILVLQQCHKE
+1648 VLEMFIMVLQQCHKE
-1663 SEDKW
+1663 NEDKW

-1719 SMFTIPATMTSVAT
+1719 SMFTTPATMASVAT

-1738 SGILAVLRVLVSQST
+1738 SGILAVLRVLISQST
-1753 EDIVLSRI
+1753 EDIVLSRV

-1769 LLSCHTIRRL
+1769 LLSCQTIRCL
-1779 HQQSPSPIGPPTTD
+1779 QQNSPGPQDPPVVPLSTQD
-1793 VLGNQEAN
+1793 SS
-1801 GEAQKAPPEETFA
+1801 GETSRALPEETFA

-1824 LDDISTRRV
+1824 LDDISSKQM
-1833 KVDIT
+1833 KVDMT

-1856 IHVFKSGMFRR
+1856 IHIFKSGMFRR
-1867 ITAAASHLLKC
+1867 ITAAASRLLKG
-1878 DNSGQTDTEA
+1878 DGAIGPSGLEPSS
-1888 ALFYPLEELNSM
+1888 FYPLESLNGM
-1900 VQCLITTHPSLVL
+1900 VQCLTTTHPSLVL

-1928 WWAEVHQTPKR
+1928 WWAEVHQTPRR

-1953 GEGEEDKPES
+1953 DEEEEEKPES

-2003 RDLINLSH
+2003 RDLIILSH

-2040 DNLTTPTML
+2040 DNLATATML

-2072 DKLLN
+2072 DKLLC

-2122 QNSGLAQRHQRF
+2122 QTSGLAQRHQRF
-2134 YSLLDRFRATVADTS
+2134 YSLLDRFRATVAEETN
-2149 SPTPPVT
+2149 SPVPPVSS
-2156 THPLD
+2156 HPLD

-2168 ELVIADKE
+2168 ELVITDKE
-2176 WYVALVKSQCCLR
+2176 WYVALVKSQCCVR
-2189 GDVSLLETTELL
+2189 GDGSLLETTELL
-2201 TKLPPDDLFNVMSCK
+2201 TKLPPSDLSSIMSCK
-2216 EFNLS
+2216 DFNLS
-2221 LLCPCLSMG
+2221 LLCPCLSVGM
-2230 VQRLARGQGSLL
+2230 QRLARGQGSLL
-2242 LETALQVTLE
+2242 FETALQVTLE
-2252 QLAGVTGSLPV
+2252 KLTGVTESLPA
-2263 PHKSFL
+2263 PHRSFL
-2269 PPPQPQPYWEQLGD
+2269 PPPQTEPYWEQLATIYG
-2283 VFDEPGFYTR
+2283 EPCFFPR

-2305 LSMSQL
+2305 LSVSQL
-2311 PSSLH
+2311 PPALH
-2316 IPTEKEH
+2316 IPPDKEH

-2337 WRLLQNQLP
+2337 WRLLRDSLP
-2346 LSVDLQWALSCLCL
+2346 LSVDLQWALACLCL

-2373 PEYSTHT
+2373 PQYTTYT
-2380 CSLIYSLR
+2380 CSLVHCLR
-2388 LIIIAVAVSPGDQL
+2388 LIVVAVAVSPGDEL
-2402 LYPEK
+2402 LHAEK
-2407 KKKAKGE
+2407 KKSKA
-2414 RDAEEDQ
+2414 DTDSEEDR
-2421 VDSAHAGHMCEWQA
+2421 VDSPQNDNVCERQA
-2435 CEIMAELVEGL
+2435 CEIMAEMVEGL
-2446 QSILS
+2446 QSVLA
-2451 LGHHR
+2451 LGHHS
-2456 NSSIPAFLT
+2456 NGVIPAFLT
-2465 PTLRNIVIS
+2465 PTLRNIIIS

-2494 GWSPQP
+2494 GWSPRP
-2500 GGEFSTTLPEIPV
+2500 GGEFGTTLPEIPV

-2587 LSAMTLPTAGN
+2587 LSAMTLPAAGN

-2609 NKSLKALE
+2609 NKSLKALD

-2647 YHPYHAWDPV
+2647 HHPYHAWDPV
-2657 PSLSAASAGT
+2657 PSLSAASAAGT

-2716 EEDEADTP
+2716 EEDETDTP
-2724 APTSPPLSPI
+2724 APASPPISPI

-2753 ELYSQWL
+2753 DLYSQWL

-2767 RRTPTIL
+2767 RRTPVVL
-2774 ISEVVRSLLAVSD
+2774 VSEVVRSLLAVSD

-2824 CKAAAVLGMDKVIA
+2824 CKAAAVLGMDKAIA

-2917 MENYPLDVGAEFMAG
+2917 MENYPLDVGAEFTAG
-2932 VIQLCGVMVSASEDS
+2932 VIQMCGVMVSASEDS
-2947 TPSVIYHCVIRGL
+2947 TPSVIYHCVLRGL

-3000 LTCMYTAVLA
+3000 LTCMYT
-3010 SGSDATGVRGQ
+3010 
-3021 VDSSSAVAEAVGIT
+3021 
-3035 AGHVGFSS
+3035 

-3048 SPASRPAHSDPQAPD
+3048 SPAGRPPHSDPQVPD

-3196 GSSEVVDVNL
+3196 GRSEVVDVNL

-3211 MDFYRHQIDEELDRR
+3211 MDFYRYQIDEELDRR

-3237 PGSPYHQLLG
+3237 PGSPYYQLLG

>member
-55 IVAQSVRTSPEF
+55 IVAQSLRTSPEF

-158 LTRITKRQEE
+158 LARITKRQEE
-168 TVQETLAAAMP
+168 SVQETLAAAIP
-179 KIMAALGHFANDSEI
+179 KIMSALGHFANDSEI

-238 NVLLGLLVPVDEEHA
+238 NVLLGLLVPVDEERP

-269 QLQQQVNTTSLKGS
+269 LLQQQVNTTSLKGS

-313 WDHNVVTAALELLQQ
+313 WDHNVVTASLELLQQ
-328 MFRTPPPELLHML
+328 MFRTPPPELLHIL
-341 ITAGSISHA
+341 ITPGSIQHA
-350 TVFRQDAENRARSGS
+350 TVLRQDTESRARSGS
-365 ILEFIAGGGS
+365 ILE
-375 SCSPL
+375 L
-380 ILRKQR
+380 I
-386 GKMLSGEED
+386 GKILSGEED
-395 GLEDDP
+395 GLEDDA
-401 ERAEVP
+401 ERTEVT
-407 TGAFTASVVGADG
+407 TGSFSASVVGADG

-434 SSQHTLQPGDSV
+434 SSQHALQPGDSV

-451 SEQGGGGGGTSASG
+451 SEQGGSGGGGTDS
-465 TPESPNDNE
+465 TESPNDNDE
-474 EEMLSR
+474 CMLSR

-487 VTPETA
+487 ITPETA
-493 DYTTPENATP
+493 DYTTPENTTP
-503 EGGPLGE
+503 DGPLGE

-547 SRTPLPRVIE
+547 
-557 PSPPSPTSTEGP
+557 
-569 DGTDSD
+569 
-575 SSVYTASSS
+575 
-584 SSSFSFSSSSSFY
+584 
-597 ATSSSSSTSDKVLDG
+597 VLDG

-624 LQDEEE
+624 LQDEED
-630 EGAPSSSQEEP
+630 EGAAPSQDEP

-669 SSVDRFIPKEEPAE
+669 SSVDRFMPKDEPAE
-683 PEPDNKPSRIKGP
+683 PEPDHKPSRIRGP

-703 GMEPLVHCVRL
+703 GAEPLVHCVRL
-714 LSASFLL
+714 LAASFLL
-721 TGQKKGLIPDKEVRV
+721 TGQKNGLTPDKEVRV

-749 AALHPEAFFNSL
+749 AALHPDAFFNSL
-761 YLEPLDGIPVEEQ
+761 YLEPLDGIPLEEQ
-774 QYISD
+774 QYVSD
-779 VLGLIDHGDPQIRGA
+779 ILGFIDHGDPQIRGA
-794 TAILCGAIMQAAL
+794 TAILCGAIIQAAL
-807 TKSRYNIHTWL
+807 TKTRYNVHTWL

-829 SLVDLVPLLQKTLKD
+829 SLVDLVPLLQRTLKD

-851 MACYAVRHCI
+851 MACAAVRHCI
-861 MTVCSSTLSELGLQL
+861 MTMCSSTLSELGLQL
-876 VVDLLSL
+876 VIDLLAL

-909 LERKTETLHTGDHHY
+909 LERKTETLHKGEHHY

-930 QERVLNDVVIF
+930 QERVLHDVVIC

-972 QVDPVVA
+972 QIDPVVA
-979 IARDQCSVYLQ
+979 IARDQSSVYLQ
-990 LLMHETLPPSQ
+990 LLMHEAQPPSQ
-1001 FTVSTITRTYRGY
+1001 FTVSTITRTYRGF
-1014 SLSNA
+1014 SLSNT
-1019 VSDVTLENNLS
+1019 VTDVTLENNLS
-1030 RVVSA
+1030 RVVTA
-1035 VSHAFTSS
+1035 VCHAFTCS

-1051 CCEALCFLASNF
+1051 CCEALSLLALNF
-1063 PVGTWSTGWHCG
+1063 PVCTWSTGWHCG
-1075 YVSSSNNY
+1075 YVSSSSS
-1083 FSRSSLNRSRGRA
+1083 FSSRSSLNRSRGRT
-1096 LSLSHSSSASASSNT
+1096 LSMSQQNNASASSS
-1111 TSSAPDTERRT
+1111 TSSSAADTERRT
-1122 LTVGMANMVLSLLSS
+1122 LTVGMTNMVLSLLSS

-1147 QDALMLSGNLLAA
+1147 QDALLLSGNLLAA
-1160 VAPKCMRNPWAGEEE
+1160 VAPKCMRNPWTGDED
-1175 GSSGNT
+1175 GSSSSMSSSGNT
-1181 SSGTNKM
+1181 SKL
-1188 EEPWASL
+1188 EEAWAGL
-1195 SERSLVSMVEQL
+1195 SERSLVAMVEQL
-1207 FSHLLKILNIC
+1207 FSHLLKVLNIC

-1233 ALPSLSNTP
+1233 TLPSLSNTP
-1242 SLSPIRRKGKEKEA
+1242 SLSPIRRKGKEKDP
-1256 TEPSTAPMSPKKSN
+1256 TEPSAAPISPKKGN
-1270 EVNTGRPG
+1270 EVNTGRPA
-1278 DGTGST
+1278 DSAGST
-1284 AVNKSTTFGSFYHL
+1284 TINKSTTLGSFYHL

-1323 SQEKFGSFLRAT
+1323 TQEKFGSFLRST

-1345 ATLNDIG
+1345 ATLHDIS
-1352 KCVEE
+1352 KWVEE

-1386 TNLSSQYEG
+1386 TNLASQYEG

-1471 NATRHR
+1471 NATRNR

-1541 KQFEYIELGQFR
+1541 KQFEYIEVGQFR

-1639 LLRLVQYHQ
+1639 LLRLVQHHQ

-1663 SEDKW
+1663 NEDKW

-1719 SMFTIPATMTSVAT
+1719 SMFTTPVTMASVAT

-1738 SGILAVLRVLVSQST
+1738 SGILAVLRVLISQST
-1753 EDIVLSRI
+1753 EDIVLSRV

-1779 HQQSPSPIGPPTTD
+1779 HQQCPSPNDPPTAEA
-1793 VLGNQEAN
+1793 LANQESN
-1801 GEAQKAPPEETFA
+1801 GEAHKALPEETFA

-1824 LDDISTRRV
+1824 LDDISTRQI

-1867 ITAAASHLLKC
+1867 ITAAASRLLKGEGGGGQ
-1878 DNSGQTDTEA
+1878 SGAEA
-1888 ALFYPLEELNSM
+1888 GLFYPLEGLNNM

-1939 HSLSCTKLLSPHSS
+1939 QSLSCTKLLSPHSS
-1953 GEGEEDKPES
+1953 GEGEEGKPET

-2072 DKLLN
+2072 DKLLS

-2096 MLLAETLQNSIAQ
+2096 MLLAETLQNSVAQ

-2122 QNSGLAQRHQRF
+2122 QTSGLAQRHQRF

-2156 THPLD
+2156 SHPLD

-2189 GDVSLLETTELL
+2189 GDVSLLETTDLL
-2201 TKLPPDDLFNVMSCK
+2201 TKLPPADLFNIMSCK

-2242 LETALQVTLE
+2242 LETSLQVTLQ
-2252 QLAGVTGSLPV
+2252 QLAEVTGSLPT
-2263 PHKSFL
+2263 PHQSFL
-2269 PPPQPQPYWEQLGD
+2269 PPSQPQPYWDQLAHVYG
-2283 VFDEPGFYTR
+2283 EPGFYSR

-2305 LSMSQL
+2305 LSVSQL

-2316 IPTEKEH
+2316 IPADKEH
-2323 LITAFTCTATEVIV
+2323 LITTFTCMATEVVV
-2337 WRLLQNQLP
+2337 WRLLQDNLP

-2373 PEYSTHT
+2373 AEYNTHT
-2380 CSLIYSLR
+2380 CSLIYCLR
-2388 LIIIAVAVSPGDQL
+2388 LIIVAVAVSPGDQL
-2402 LYPEK
+2402 LHPVK
-2407 KKKAKGE
+2407 KKSKAD

-2421 VDSAHAGHMCEWQA
+2421 VDSARADHMFEWQA
-2435 CEIMAELVEGL
+2435 CEIMGELVEGL
-2446 QSILS
+2446 QSILA

-2456 NSSIPAFLT
+2456 NRAFPAFLT

-2500 GGEFSTTLPEIPV
+2500 GGEYGTTLPEIPV

-2556 TMDQE
+2556 AMDQE

-2609 NKSLKALE
+2609 NKSLKALD
-2617 TRFGRKLA
+2617 TRFGRKLS

-2647 YHPYHAWDPV
+2647 HHPYHAWDPV
-2657 PSLSAASAGT
+2657 PSLSAASAAGT

-2724 APTSPPLSPI
+2724 APTSPPVSPI

-2824 CKAAAVLGMDKVIA
+2824 CKAAAVLGMDKAIA

-2932 VIQLCGVMVSASEDS
+2932 IIQLCGVMVLASEDS
-2947 TPSVIYHCVIRGL
+2947 TPSIIYHCVLRGL

-3000 LTCMYTAVLA
+3000 LTCMYT
-3010 SGSDATGVRGQ
+3010 
-3021 VDSSSAVAEAVGIT
+3021 
-3035 AGHVGFSS
+3035 

-3048 SPASRPAHSDPQAPD
+3048 SPAGRPAHSDPQAPD

>member
-26 AEELVQRQKKE
+26 AEELVQKQKKE

-55 IVAQSVRTSPEF
+55 IVAQSLSRTSPEF

-75 EMFLLCSDDSESDV
+75 EMFLLCTDDSESDV

-137 ELAHLIRPQKCR
+137 ELSHLIRPQKCR

-179 KIMAALGHFANDSEI
+179 KIMLALGHFANDGEI

-216 ASSAVSVCQ
+216 ASSAVSVCH

-238 NVLLGLLVPVDEEHA
+238 NVLLGLLVPVDEEHP

-262 TLRYLMP
+262 TLRYLIP
-269 QLQQQVNTTSLKGS
+269 LLQQQVNTTSLKGS

-290 ADVQPT
+290 ADIQPT

-328 MFRTPPPELLHML
+328 VFRTPPPELLHIL
-341 ITAGSISHA
+341 ITAGSIQHA
-350 TVFRQDAENRARSGS
+350 TVFRQDTESRARSSS
-365 ILEFIAGGGS
+365 ILE
-375 SCSPL
+375 L
-380 ILRKQR
+380 I
-386 GKMLSGEED
+386 GKILSGEED

-401 ERAEVP
+401 ERTDVT
-407 TGAFTASVVGADG
+407 TGAFTASVVGADA
-420 SSAAQVDIITEQPR
+420 SSTAQVDIITEQPR

-451 SEQGGGGGGTSASG
+451 SDQGGGGGGTSAS
-465 TPESPNDNE
+465 
-474 EEMLSR
+474 
-480 SSSGGAN
+480 
-487 VTPETA
+487 
-493 DYTTPENATP
+493 
-503 EGGPLGE
+503 

-547 SRTPLPRVIE
+547 
-557 PSPPSPTSTEGP
+557 
-569 DGTDSD
+569 
-575 SSVYTASSS
+575 
-584 SSSFSFSSSSSFY
+584 
-597 ATSSSSSTSDKVLDG
+597 VLDG

-624 LQDEEE
+624 LQDEED
-630 EGAPSSSQEEP
+630 EGAAPPSQEEP
-641 PEPFLQSAL
+641 SEPPFLQSAL

-669 SSVDRFIPKEEPAE
+669 SSVDRLIPKDEPAE

-703 GMEPLVHCVRL
+703 GVEPLVHCVRL
-714 LSASFLL
+714 LAASFLL
-721 TGQKKGLIPDKEVRV
+721 TGQKNGLIPDKEVRV

-761 YLEPLDGIPVEEQ
+761 YLEPLGGTTAEEQ
-774 QYISD
+774 QYISN
-779 VLGLIDHGDPQIRGA
+779 VLSLIDHGDPQIRGA
-794 TAILCGAIMQAAL
+794 TAILCGAIIQAAL
-807 TKSRYNIHTWL
+807 TKTRYNIHTWL
-818 ASVQSATGNPL
+818 ASVASATGNPL
-829 SLVDLVPLLQKTLKD
+829 SLLDLVPLLQKTLKD

-851 MACYAVRHCI
+851 MACSAVRHCI

-876 VVDLLSL
+876 VIDLLSL

-909 LERKTETLHTGDHHY
+909 LERKTESLHKGDHHY

-930 QERVLNDVVIF
+930 QDRVLNDVVVR

-959 RLVSRLF
+959 RLVPRLF

-979 IARDQCSVYLQ
+979 IARDQSSVYLQ
-990 LLMHETLPPSQ
+990 LLMHETQPPSQ

-1014 SLSNA
+1014 NLSNA

-1030 RVVSA
+1030 RVVTA
-1035 VSHAFTSS
+1035 VSHALTSS

-1051 CCEALCFLASNF
+1051 CCEALCLLASNF
-1063 PVGTWSTGWHCG
+1063 PVCTWSTGWHCG
-1075 YVSSSNNY
+1075 YVSSTSN
-1083 FSRSSLNRSRGRA
+1083 FSSRSSLNRSRA
-1096 LSLSHSSSASASSNT
+1096 SSANSSSG
-1111 TSSAPDTERRT
+1111 PDTERRS
-1122 LTVGMANMVLSLLSS
+1122 LTVGMANVILSLLSS

-1160 VAPKCMRNPWAGEEE
+1160 VATKCMRNPWAGEDD
-1175 GSSGNT
+1175 GSSGSTN
-1181 SSGTNKM
+1181 SSGGPNKM
-1188 EEPWASL
+1188 EEPWAAL
-1195 SERSLVSMVEQL
+1195 SERPLVAMVEQL
-1207 FSHLLKILNIC
+1207 FSHLLKVLNIC

-1233 ALPSLSNTP
+1233 SLPSLSNTP
-1242 SLSPIRRKGKEKEA
+1242 SLSPIRRKGREKDA
-1256 TEPSTAPMSPKKSN
+1256 AEPSAAPMSPKKNN
-1270 EVNTGRPG
+1270 EVNTGRPA
-1278 DGTGST
+1278 DSTSST
-1284 AVNKSTTFGSFYHL
+1284 AVNKSTTLGSFYHL

-1345 ATLNDIG
+1345 ATLHDIS

-1386 TNLSSQYEG
+1386 TNLASQYEG

-1471 NATRHR
+1471 NATRNR

-1541 KQFEYIELGQFR
+1541 KQFEYIEVGQFR
-1553 DSEAIIPNIFFFLVL
+1553 DSEAVIPNIFFFLVL

-1639 LLRLVQYHQ
+1639 LLRLIQYHQ

-1663 SEDKW
+1663 NEDKW
-1668 KRLSRQIADVILP
+1668 KRLSRQIADVILS

-1719 SMFTIPATMTSVAT
+1719 SMFTIPATMASVAT

-1738 SGILAVLRVLVSQST
+1738 SGILAVLRVLISQST
-1753 EDIVLSRI
+1753 EDIVLSRV

-1769 LLSCHTIRRL
+1769 LLSCHTVHRL
-1779 HQQSPSPIGPPTTD
+1779 HHQRSSPNDAPAADTLS
-1793 VLGNQEAN
+1793 NQETN
-1801 GEAQKAPPEETFA
+1801 DEEQKAPPEETFA

-1824 LDDISTRRV
+1824 LDDISSRQI

-1867 ITAAASHLLKC
+1867 ITAAASRLLK
-1878 DNSGQTDTEA
+1878 DESAGGQTGHEA
-1888 ALFYPLEELNSM
+1888 VLFYSLECLNNM
-1900 VQCLITTHPSLVL
+1900 VQSLITTHPSLVL

-1928 WWAEVHQTPKR
+1928 WWAEVHQTPRR
-1939 HSLSCTKLLSPHSS
+1939 HSLSSTKLLSPHSS
-1953 GEGEEDKPES
+1953 GEGEEDKPET
-1963 RLAMVNREIVRRGA
+1963 RLTMVNREIVRRGA

-2003 RDLINLSH
+2003 RDLISLCH

-2049 KKTLQCLEGIH
+2049 KNTLQCLEGIH

-2122 QNSGLAQRHQRF
+2122 QSSGLAQRHQRF

-2156 THPLD
+2156 SHPLD

-2176 WYVALVKSQCCLR
+2176 WYVTLVKSQCCLR

-2201 TKLPPDDLFNVMSCK
+2201 TKLPPTDLLNIMRCK

-2230 VQRLARGQGSLL
+2230 VQRISRNQGSLL

-2252 QLAGVTGSLPV
+2252 QITGVTESLPA
-2263 PHKSFL
+2263 PHQCFL
-2269 PPPQPQPYWEQLGD
+2269 PPSKPHPYWEQLAD
-2283 VFDEPGFYTR
+2283 VYDEPGFYPR
-2293 VLSLCRALSQYL
+2293 VLSICRALSQYL
-2305 LSMSQL
+2305 LSVSQL

-2316 IPTEKEH
+2316 IPSDKEH
-2323 LITAFTCTATEVIV
+2323 LITTFTLNWFVIQL
-2337 WRLLQNQLP
+2337 WRLLQDHLP
-2346 LSVDLQWALSCLCL
+2346 LSLDLQWALSCLCL

-2373 PEYSTHT
+2373 PEYTTRT
-2380 CSLIYSLR
+2380 CSLIYCLH
-2388 LIIIAVAVSPGDQL
+2388 LIIVAVAVSPGDQL
-2402 LYPEK
+2402 LHPVK
-2407 KKKAKGE
+2407 KKTKTG
-2414 RDAEEDQ
+2414 RDADGDQ
-2421 VDSAHAGHMCEWQA
+2421 VDSQNTCEWQA

-2456 NSSIPAFLT
+2456 NGVFPAFLT
-2465 PTLRNIVIS
+2465 SPLRNIVIS

-2500 GGEFSTTLPEIPV
+2500 GGEFCTTLPEIPV

-2617 TRFGRKLA
+2617 TWFGRKLA

-2647 YHPYHAWDPV
+2647 HHPYHAWDPV
-2657 PSLSAASAGT
+2657 PSLSAASAAGT

-2716 EEDEADTP
+2716 EEDDADNP
-2724 APTSPPLSPI
+2724 APSSPPLSPI

-2810 PEDEILNQYLVPAI
+2810 PEDEILNQYLIPAI
-2824 CKAAAVLGMDKVIA
+2824 CKAAAVLGMDKAIA

-2847 TLRSTHLPSRMGA
+2847 TLRSTHLPSRLGA

-2884 SEYLLSNLRAIAHC
+2884 CEYLLSNLRAIAHC

-2932 VIQLCGVMVSASEDS
+2932 VVQLCGVMVSASEDS
-2947 TPSVIYHCVIRGL
+2947 TPSIIYHCVLRGL

-3000 LTCMYTAVLA
+3000 LTCMYTGTVK
-3010 SGSDATGVRGQ
+3010 G
-3021 VDSSSAVAEAVGIT
+3021 E
-3035 AGHVGFSS
+3035 
-3043 GKEKA
+3043 EKA
-3048 SPASRPAHSDPQAPD
+3048 SPAGRPAHSDPQAPD

-3068 VAMERVSVLFDRI
+3068 VAMERISVLFDRI

-3097 QFLDDFFPPQ
+3097 QFLEDFFPPQ

-3237 PGSPYHQLLG
+3237 PGSPYYQLLG

-3253 QDTSL
+3253 QDTTL

>member
-21 QGPPT
+21 QGPLT
-26 AEELVQRQKKE
+26 AEELVQRQKKD

-55 IVAQSVRTSPEF
+55 IVAQSLSRTSPEF

-75 EMFLLCSDDSESDV
+75 EMFLLCSDDRESDV

-179 KIMAALGHFANDSEI
+179 KIMLALGNFANDSEI

-200 FVANLKSSSPT
+200 FVANLKSNSPT

-216 ASSAVSVCQ
+216 ASSAVTVCQ
-225 HSRRTSYFYTWLL
+225 HSRRTTYFNTWLL
-238 NVLLGLLVPVDEEHA
+238 NVLLGLVVPVDEEHPT
-253 SHLILGVLL
+253 HLILGVLL
-262 TLRYLMP
+262 TLRYLIP
-269 QLQQQVNTTSLKGS
+269 LLLQQVNTSSLKGS
-283 FGVMRKE
+283 FGVTKKE

-328 MFRTPPPELLHML
+328 TLRTPPPELLHML
-341 ITAGSISHA
+341 ITAGSITHA
-350 TVFRQDAENRARSGS
+350 SVFRQDIDSRARSGS
-365 ILEFIAGGGS
+365 ILDLIAGGGS
-375 SCSPL
+375 SNSPL
-380 ILRKQR
+380 LFRKQK

-395 GLEDDP
+395 GLED
-401 ERAEVP
+401 EAEKNDGNFS
-407 TGAFTASVVGADG
+407 TSGADG
-420 SSAAQVDIITEQPR
+420 SSTGQVDIITEQPR

-451 SEQGGGGGGTSASG
+451 SEQGGSGG

-487 VTPETA
+487 ITPETA
-493 DYTTPENATP
+493 DYTTPENTTP
-503 EGGPLGE
+503 EGPLVD

-516 TNDRSL
+516 TNDQSL

-547 SRTPLPRVIE
+547 
-557 PSPPSPTSTEGP
+557 
-569 DGTDSD
+569 
-575 SSVYTASSS
+575 
-584 SSSFSFSSSSSFY
+584 
-597 ATSSSSSTSDKVLDG
+597 VLDG

-630 EGAPSSSQEEP
+630 EGASTQEEQQQ
-641 PEPFLQSAL
+641 EPFLGSAL

-669 SSVDRFIPKEEPAE
+669 SSVDRFLPKEEPTE

-703 GMEPLVHCVRL
+703 EKEPLVHCVRL
-714 LSASFLL
+714 LAASFLL
-721 TGQKKGLIPDKEVRV
+721 NGQKKGLIPDKEVRV
-736 SVKALAVSCVGAA
+736 SVKALAISCVGAA
-749 AALHPEAFFNSL
+749 AALHPAAFFNSL
-761 YLEPLDGIPVEEQ
+761 YLEPLDGISVEEQ
-774 QYISD
+774 QYVSD
-779 VLGLIDHGDPQIRGA
+779 VLCLIEHGDPQIRGA
-794 TAILCGAIMQAAL
+794 TAILCGAIIHAAL
-807 TKSRYNIHTWL
+807 TKTRYNIHSWL
-818 ASVQSATGNPL
+818 ASVQSVTGNPV
-829 SLVDLVPLLQKTLKD
+829 SLVDLVPLIQKTLKD

-851 MACYAVRHCI
+851 MACSAVRHCV
-861 MTVCSSTLSELGLQL
+861 MTLCKSTLSELGLQL
-876 VVDLLSL
+876 LIDLLAL

-888 WLVRTELLETLAEM
+888 WLVRTELLETMADI
-902 DFRLVNF
+902 DFRIINF
-909 LERKTETLHTGDHHY
+909 LERKTEALHKGDHHY
-924 TGRLRL
+924 TGTLAL
-930 QERVLNDVVIF
+930 QERVLHDVVIC

-949 VRHVAASAVS
+949 VRHVAASIICRIVA
-959 RLVSRLF
+959 RLF
-966 YDCDQG
+966 HDCDQG
-972 QVDPVVA
+972 QADPVVA
-979 IARDQCSVYLQ
+979 VARDQSSVYLQ
-990 LLMHETLPPSQ
+990 LLMHETQPPSQ
-1001 FTVSTITRTYRGY
+1001 LTVSTITRTYRGFN
-1014 SLSNA
+1014 LSNA
-1019 VSDVTLENNLS
+1019 VPDVTLENNLS
-1030 RVVSA
+1030 RVITA
-1035 VSHAFTSS
+1035 VSHAFTTS

-1051 CCEALCFLASNF
+1051 CCEALCLMASNY
-1063 PVGTWSTGWHCG
+1063 PVCNWSTGWHCG
-1075 YVSSSNNY
+1075 YVSAGSSLS
-1083 FSRSSLNRSRGRA
+1083 SRASLNRTRGRA
-1096 LSLSHSSSASASSNT
+1096 HSLSHSSNMP
-1111 TSSAPDTERRT
+1111 TSSSAADTEKKT
-1122 LTVGMANMVLSLLSS
+1122 LVMGVANMVLSLLSS

-1147 QDALMLSGNLLAA
+1147 QDALLLAGNLLAA
-1160 VAPKCMRNPWAGEEE
+1160 VSPKCMRNPWSGEDE
-1175 GSSGNT
+1175 GGNSST
-1181 SSGTNKM
+1181 STGSNKI
-1188 EEPWASL
+1188 EEPWAAL
-1195 SERSLVSMVEQL
+1195 SERPLVVMVEQL
-1207 FSHLLKILNIC
+1207 FSHLLKLLNIC

-1233 ALPSLSNTP
+1233 TLPSLTNTP
-1242 SLSPIRRKGKEKEA
+1242 SLSPIRRKGKEKDVSDSSA
-1256 TEPSTAPMSPKKSN
+1256 VPMSPKKST
-1270 EVNTGRPG
+1270 EASTGRPA
-1278 DGTGST
+1278 DNTGST
-1284 AVNKSTTFGSFYHL
+1284 AISKSTTLGNFYHL
-1298 PPYLKLYDVLKATH
+1298 PTYLKLYDVLKATYT
-1312 ANYKVTLDLHS
+1312 NYKVTLDLHS
-1323 SQEKFGSFLRAT
+1323 NQEKFGCFLRST

-1345 ATLNDIG
+1345 ATLHDIG

-1371 MATVCVQQLLKTLFG
+1371 MSTVCVQQLLKTLFG
-1386 TNLSSQYEG
+1386 TNLASQYEG
-1395 VLSGPSR
+1395 VHSGPSR

-1441 NMVQAEQEQDTSG
+1441 NMVQAETDQDTSG

-1477 GDKNAIHNH
+1477 GDKSAIHNH

-1498 KQYTTSTSVALQRQ
+1498 KQYTTSTSVSLQRQ

-1541 KQFEYIELGQFR
+1541 KQFEYIEVGQFR

-1624 AGKELDTQKEVVVSM
+1624 AGKELDIQKEVVVSM
-1639 LLRLVQYHQ
+1639 LLRLIQYHQ

-1663 SEDKW
+1663 NEDKW

-1697 VLNTLFETVAPSSL
+1697 VLNTLFESVAPSSL

-1719 SMFTIPATMTSVAT
+1719 SMFTTPVTMTSVTT

-1753 EDIVLSRI
+1753 EDIVLSRV
-1761 HELSLSPH
+1761 HELSFSPD
-1769 LLSCHTIRRL
+1769 LLSCQTITRL
-1779 HQQSPSPIGPPTTD
+1779 HQQSFSPNEPPSETPA
-1793 VLGNQEAN
+1793 VQEPDDDT
-1801 GEAQKAPPEETFA
+1801 QKTLPEETFA

-1824 LDDISTRRV
+1824 LDDVSTRQI

-1856 IHVFKSGMFRR
+1856 IHIFKSGMFRR
-1867 ITAAASHLLKC
+1867 ITAAASRLLKGE
-1878 DNSGQTDTEA
+1878 SGGSQSDGCE
-1888 ALFYPLEELNSM
+1888 FYQLEGLNSR
-1900 VQCLITTHPSLVL
+1900 VQSLITTHPSLVL

-1922 NYTNYS
+1922 DYTNCT
-1928 WWAEVHQTPKR
+1928 WWSEVHQTPKR
-1939 HSLSCTKLLSPHSS
+1939 QSLSCTKLRSPRGSR
-1953 GEGEEDKPES
+1953 EGEEDKPES

-2003 RDLINLSH
+2003 RDLISLSH

-2040 DNLTTPTML
+2040 DNLSAPTML

-2072 DKLLN
+2072 DKLLC

-2109 LPVEELD
+2109 LPVEELT

-2122 QNSGLAQRHQRF
+2122 QSKGLAQRHQRF
-2134 YSLLDRFRATVADTS
+2134 YSLLDRFRATVTDGN
-2149 SPTPPVT
+2149 SPVPPVT
-2156 THPLD
+2156 SHPLD
-2161 GDPPPAP
+2161 GDPPPSP
-2168 ELVIADKE
+2168 ELVTADKE
-2176 WYVALVKSQCCLR
+2176 WYVALVKSQCCLC

-2201 TKLPPDDLFNVMSCK
+2201 TKLPAPDLLSVMSCK

-2221 LLCPCLSMG
+2221 LLCPSISLG
-2230 VQRLARGQGSLL
+2230 IHRLTRGQGSLL
-2242 LETALQVTLE
+2242 LETALQVTID
-2252 QLAGVTGSLPV
+2252 QLVEVTKSLPA
-2263 PHKSFL
+2263 PHQSFL
-2269 PPPQPQPYWEQLGD
+2269 PPSQPQPYWETLAT
-2283 VFDEPGFYTR
+2283 VYDEPGFFPK

-2305 LSMSQL
+2305 LNVSQL

-2316 IPTEKEH
+2316 ISADKEH

-2337 WRLLQNQLP
+2337 WHLLHNQLP
-2346 LSVDLQWALSCLCL
+2346 LSVDLQWALACLCL

-2373 PEYSTHT
+2373 LEYNTHT
-2380 CSLIYSLR
+2380 CSLIHCLH
-2388 LIIIAVAVSPGDQL
+2388 LIIVAVAVKPGDQL
-2402 LYPEK
+2402 LYSEK
-2407 KKKAKGE
+2407 KPKA
-2414 RDAEEDQ
+2414 EDEGDE
-2421 VDSAHAGHMCEWQA
+2421 VDSPHANHMREWQS
-2435 CEIMAELVEGL
+2435 CEIMGELVEGL
-2446 QSILS
+2446 RSVLT

-2456 NSSIPAFLT
+2456 NSAMPIFLT

-2500 GGEFSTTLPEIPV
+2500 GGEFGTSMPEIPV

-2647 YHPYHAWDPV
+2647 HHPYHAWDPV
-2657 PSLSAASAGT
+2657 PSLSAASAAGT

-2681 REMGNMDYKL
+2681 RELGNMDYKL

-2716 EEDEADTP
+2716 EEDEPDTP

-2760 IPGSPSN
+2760 IPGSPNN
-2767 RRTPTIL
+2767 RRIPTIL

-2797 MFSTLMELQKLHP
+2797 MSSTLMELQKLHP

-2838 EPVCRLLET
+2838 EPVCRLLEA

-2898 VNLHNQQHVL
+2898 VHLHNQQHVL

-2932 VIQLCGVMVSASEDS
+2932 IIQLCGVMVSASEDC
-2947 TPSVIYHCVIRGL
+2947 TPSVIYHCVLRGL

-2972 DGEAL
+2972 DADSL

-2987 PSPHRAMAALGLM
+2987 TSPHRAMAALGLM

-3010 SGSDATGVRGQ
+3010 SGSEVTGDRGQ
-3021 VDSSSAVAEAVGIT
+3021 VDSSSAVVKAVGVT

-3048 SPASRPAHSDPQAPD
+3048 SPAARPAHTDPQAPD